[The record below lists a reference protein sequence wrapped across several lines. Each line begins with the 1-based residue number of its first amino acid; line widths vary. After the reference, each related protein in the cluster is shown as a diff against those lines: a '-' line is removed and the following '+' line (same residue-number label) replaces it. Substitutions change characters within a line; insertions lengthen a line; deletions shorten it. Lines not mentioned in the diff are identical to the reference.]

1 MPLDKKFKDVLSLNF
16 GKDDEIHVGLLA
28 SSGQFNNGTITLSE
42 IDGFIAEYKDNYNV
56 FMCYAPIDGEDRLL
70 ENAKPTRFLVADIDG
85 VEIPK
90 EFPPS
95 YYWETSPNK
104 YQGLWIS
111 DKVIAP
117 KDYEVLAHAMVK
129 KFKFDSASDIVHLY
143 RIPTTINHK
152 YATPQ
157 EVSEPKGDGTIYRR
171 QDIYEILEFEKYKK
185 GTKKKKVKGKKIP
198 NKEYDLE
205 ELYKKYEVKPLVD
218 REITDR
224 SAYVY
229 AIAKALYEQGAKS
242 SEVKYVVMST
252 DQDKWDSREID
263 KVLLRIKSKTKRR
276 KKVSSSVK
284 ISEDE
289 VHIIGINDVQ
299 EGEHGEEWLIEGLW
313 EYDSVGLIVAPPKS
327 YKSTLITNMAVAV
340 ASGKPFDGR
349 KVIQGG
355 VLILQGENSLIAEK
369 SRMMNIAGTTDL
381 PIYYVQSSIN
391 LDNIEILKRTIIEHN
406 IKMLVIDPLYL
417 LFGSGNMNLQ
427 VDVTP
432 KLRTL
437 TELRKETGCSI
448 ILVHHTRKTDGTTDL
463 STSDIN
469 GSGFFE
475 GWYES
480 LIMLQPPRRTVVRKV
495 KMFNRFRNHIG
506 SEGTIRID
514 DNLRMTLNIDDD
526 FGGEYSEDKP
536 DKPINIRKERL
547 KKKKAKKSK
556 KKKETVAE
564 EVEEEE
570 PKPKK
575 SKALRSSKKRSK
587 RVKQPTY
594 TTTLETFYKPS
605 EGKLERF
612 ESGMTID
619 LSNTKKIYVDI
630 ETTGLNNI
638 TDEIK
643 SIQITDESENTY
655 VIWIDGNYSELKAIA
670 EFLNQFKIITHGGKF
685 DSLFFF
691 RKCGIAL
698 KLFGDTQILAHMLT
712 EPSLKLKDL
721 VKKYFGIDY
730 DIDKETKKSNKKV
743 TVASV
748 KKELKEWAIENTE
761 LKKLTPYNK
770 MIEALYK
777 DLDGSLFLDKPQM
790 LIKFVD
796 DGTDYEKV
804 LEYYSKVS
812 ERVLEERRMTLINYG
827 IGDTV
832 YGFRLYDYLY
842 PKVKAYKLLKV
853 YRHEV
858 RAYNAYIEVEKEGVT
873 IDFGLLGETKATIE
887 NELKEVEKELYSFDI
902 VKEAEV
908 DNFNSSQQKVRLFCE
923 VLGWE
928 TKHMT
933 KGGQPQVNQSQ
944 LEEWSKEGKHEIL
957 DVLLRYNKLTK
968 QLQFVNLWEELSQ
981 YDGKLHPNF
990 NITAD
995 TGRTTCK
1002 NPNIQNVPQESTLR
1016 NVITCPKGRKFIE
1029 VDMSQAELRVA
1040 SIFSE
1045 DENMIHAYQSGS
1057 DLHQKTM
1064 ELIKGGKKPKDDQEA
1079 KRWRTEA
1086 KSCFTG
1092 DTEILTNKGFVPF
1105 NMYDGR
1111 TPVAQYNIDSKV
1123 ISYTEPLDFRMIPN
1137 QKVCKFE
1144 NENTSLRLTPN
1155 HEVIIQVQNNNNK
1168 VMKKLPYYEL
1178 VGHGQSKYAFVN
1190 AGYFNYDESKFIDDN
1205 LTRFIACCVADSNFT
1220 RSGTTLR
1227 LGFTKQRKIDRFR
1240 HLLEVNN
1247 IEYIR
1252 KLVGANKVVTF
1263 YVKDFNIVTLVKRYC
1278 TRDKTLTPEA
1288 LVELNPLVYLDEAQ
1302 YWDGHVNNNKT
1313 ILISSSNK
1321 STIDSMQIMAI
1332 QSGIRA
1338 RIKKNYSAEG
1348 NKRDSYTLSYNLS
1361 KSPLSRFESKDV
1373 STNVNNRTN
1382 CNVYCVTVPEHNIVI
1397 RHNGKVSIQGNCN
1410 FGLLYGMSAK
1420 TYQEYAKGYG
1430 MEITLEEAEHI
1441 REAFFESYPKLLD
1454 MHKKFVEYAKKYGYT
1469 YSPIGRKRFLPK
1481 LKSSNWKDVS
1491 EAERQA
1497 INTPVQ
1503 GFASDLVISAL
1514 ADILEDESL
1523 DKSKY
1528 KIIGSVHD
1536 AILVEADEDVAEEY
1550 AKKVKEHMENPS
1562 VLEICDIDITVP
1574 LVADIEISSAW
1585 GKHD

>member
-28 SSGQFNNGTITLSE
+28 SSGQFNNGTITLDE
-42 IDGFIAEYKDNYNV
+42 IDEFITDYKDDYNV
-56 FMCYAPIDGEDRLL
+56 FMCYAPIEGDDRLL
-70 ENAKPTRFLVADIDG
+70 ENAKPTRFIVADIDG
-85 VEIPK
+85 AEIPK
-90 EFPPS
+90 EFQPS

-143 RIPTTINHK
+143 RIPTTVNHK

-157 EVSEPKGDGTIYRR
+157 EVSEPKGDGTVYRR
-171 QDIYEILEFEKYKK
+171 QDIFEILEFDKYKK

-242 SEVKYVVMST
+242 SEVKFVVMST
-252 DQDKWDSREID
+252 DQDKWDRDEID

-276 KKVSSSVK
+276 KKVSSSVN

-355 VLILQGENSLIAEK
+355 VLILQGENSLVAEK
-369 SRMMNIAGTTDL
+369 SRLMNIAGTTDL

-391 LDNIEILKRTIIEHN
+391 LDNIEVLKRTIIEN
-406 IKMLVIDPLYL
+406 SIKMLVIDPLYL
-417 LFGSGNMNLQ
+417 LFGSGNMNHQ

-448 ILVHHTRKTDGTTDL
+448 ILVHHTRKTDGSSDL

-495 KMFNRFRNHIG
+495 KMFNRFRNHMG

-514 DNLRMTLNIDDD
+514 DNLKMTLNLDDD

-536 DKPINIRKERL
+536 DKPINTRKERL
-547 KKKKAKKSK
+547 KKKKAKKAK

-564 EVEEEE
+564 EEEVKEEE
-570 PKPKK
+570 PVPKK
-575 SKALRSSKKRSK
+575 SKALRSSRKRSK

-605 EGKLERF
+605 EGELERF
-612 ESGMTID
+612 ESGTTID
-619 LSNTKKIYVDI
+619 LSKTKKIYVDI

-655 VIWIDGNYSELKAIA
+655 VLWVDGNYSELKDIA
-670 EFLNQFKIITHGGKF
+670 KFLNQFKIITHGGKF

-691 RKCGIAL
+691 RKCGLEL

-712 EPSLKLKDL
+712 EPKLKLKYL

-748 KKELKEWAIENTE
+748 KKELKEWALENTE

-777 DLDGSLFLDKPQM
+777 DLEGSLFLDKPQM

-796 DGTDYEKV
+796 DDTDYDKV
-804 LEYYSKVS
+804 LDYYSKVS
-812 ERVLEERRMTLINYG
+812 ERVLEERRMTLIKYG
-827 IGDTV
+827 MGDTV
-832 YGFRLYDYLY
+832 YGFRLYNYLY

-873 IDFGLLGETKATIE
+873 IDFGLLGETRATIE
-887 NELKEVEKELYSFDI
+887 KELKQVEKELYSFDI

-908 DNFNSSQQKVRLFCE
+908 DNFNSGKQVRRLFCD
-923 VLGWE
+923 VLGLK
-928 TKHMT
+928 TKHKT
-933 KGGQPQVNQSQ
+933 EGGQPKINKSQ
-944 LEEWSKEGKHEIL
+944 LEEWSKEGIHEIV
-957 DVLLRYNKLTK
+957 DVLLKYKKLVK
-968 QLQFVNLWEELSQ
+968 QLQFVDSWEDLSQ
-981 YDGKLHPNF
+981 YDGKIHPSF

-1002 NPNIQNVPQESTLR
+1002 EPNIQQVPQESTLR

-1064 ELIKGGKKPKDDQEA
+1064 ELIKGGKKPKNDQEA

-1086 KSCFTG
+1086 KS
-1092 DTEILTNKGFVPF
+1092 
-1105 NMYDGR
+1105 
-1111 TPVAQYNIDSKV
+1111 A
-1123 ISYTEPLDFRMIPN
+1123 
-1137 QKVCKFE
+1137 
-1144 NENTSLRLTPN
+1144 
-1155 HEVIIQVQNNNNK
+1155 
-1168 VMKKLPYYEL
+1168 
-1178 VGHGQSKYAFVN
+1178 
-1190 AGYFNYDESKFIDDN
+1190 
-1205 LTRFIACCVADSNFT
+1205 
-1220 RSGTTLR
+1220 
-1227 LGFTKQRKIDRFR
+1227 
-1240 HLLEVNN
+1240 
-1247 IEYIR
+1247 
-1252 KLVGANKVVTF
+1252 
-1263 YVKDFNIVTLVKRYC
+1263 
-1278 TRDKTLTPEA
+1278 
-1288 LVELNPLVYLDEAQ
+1288 
-1302 YWDGHVNNNKT
+1302 
-1313 ILISSSNK
+1313 
-1321 STIDSMQIMAI
+1321 
-1332 QSGIRA
+1332 
-1338 RIKKNYSAEG
+1338 
-1348 NKRDSYTLSYNLS
+1348 
-1361 KSPLSRFESKDV
+1361 
-1373 STNVNNRTN
+1373 
-1382 CNVYCVTVPEHNIVI
+1382 
-1397 RHNGKVSIQGNCN
+1397 N

-1420 TYQEYAKGYG
+1420 SYQEYAKGYG
-1430 MEITLEEAEHI
+1430 MKITLEEAEDI
-1441 REAFFESYPKLLD
+1441 RDDFFNSYPKLLD

-1469 YSPIGRKRFLPK
+1469 YSPIGRKRFLPNLQSK
-1481 LKSSNWKDVS
+1481 NWKDVS

-1514 ADILEDESL
+1514 ADILEDDSL

-1562 VLEICDIDITVP
+1562 VLEICDIEITVP
-1574 LVADIEISSAW
+1574 LVADIEIGSAW

>member
-28 SSGQFNNGTITLSE
+28 SSGQFNNGTITLDE
-42 IDGFIAEYKDNYNV
+42 IDEYITEYKDDYNV

-85 VEIPK
+85 SEIPK

-157 EVSEPKGDGTIYRR
+157 EVSEPKGDGVVYRR
-171 QDIYEILEFEKYKK
+171 QDIFEILEYDKYKK
-185 GTKKKKVKGKKIP
+185 GTKKKNVKSKRIP
-198 NKEYDLE
+198 NKDYDLE
-205 ELYKKYEVKPLVD
+205 ELYKKYEVKPLVE

-242 SEVKYVVMST
+242 SEVKFVVMST
-252 DQDKWDSREID
+252 DQDKWDRDEID

-276 KKVSSSVK
+276 KKVSSSVN

-289 VHIIGINDVQ
+289 VHIIGINDVK

-355 VLILQGENSLIAEK
+355 VLILQGENSLVAEK

-391 LDNIEILKRTIIEHN
+391 LDNIEVLKRTIIEN
-406 IKMLVIDPLYL
+406 SIKMLVVDPLYL
-417 LFGSGNMNLQ
+417 LFGSGNMNHQ

-448 ILVHHTRKTDGTTDL
+448 ILVHHTRKTDGSSDL

-495 KMFNRFRNHIG
+495 KMFNRFRNHVG

-514 DNLRMTLNIDDD
+514 DNLKMTLNLDDE

-536 DKPINIRKERL
+536 DKPINTRKERL

-564 EVEEEE
+564 EVKEEES
-570 PKPKK
+570 KPKK
-575 SKALRSSKKRSK
+575 SKALRSSRKSSK

-605 EGKLERF
+605 EGGLERF

-619 LSNTKKIYVDI
+619 LSKTKKIYVDI

-638 TDEIK
+638 IDEIK

-655 VIWIDGNYSELKAIA
+655 VVWVDGNYSELKDIA
-670 EFLNQFKIITHGGKF
+670 KFLNQFKIITHGGKF

-691 RKCGIAL
+691 KKCGVSL

-721 VKKYFGIDY
+721 VKKYLGITY
-730 DIDKETKKSNKKV
+730 DIDKEIKKSNKKV

-748 KKELKEWAIENTE
+748 KKELKEWALENTE

-770 MIEALYK
+770 MIEALYN
-777 DLDGSLFLDKPQM
+777 DLEGSLFLDKPKM

-796 DGTDYEKV
+796 DGTDYDKV

-812 ERVLEERRMTLINYG
+812 ERVLEERRMTLIKYG
-827 IGDTV
+827 MGDTV
-832 YGFRLYDYLY
+832 YGFRLYNYLY

-873 IDFGLLGETKATIE
+873 IDFGLLGETRATIE
-887 NELKEVEKELYSFDI
+887 TELKEVEKELYSFDI

-908 DNFNSSQQKVRLFCE
+908 DNFNSAPQKVRLFCE

-981 YDGKLHPNF
+981 YDGKLHPSF

-1002 NPNIQNVPQESTLR
+1002 NPNIQQVPQESTLR

-1045 DENMIHAYQSGS
+1045 DENMIHAYQSDS

-1064 ELIKGGKKPKDDQEA
+1064 ELIKGGKKPKDAQEA

-1086 KSCFTG
+1086 KS
-1092 DTEILTNKGFVPF
+1092 
-1105 NMYDGR
+1105 
-1111 TPVAQYNIDSKV
+1111 A
-1123 ISYTEPLDFRMIPN
+1123 
-1137 QKVCKFE
+1137 
-1144 NENTSLRLTPN
+1144 
-1155 HEVIIQVQNNNNK
+1155 
-1168 VMKKLPYYEL
+1168 
-1178 VGHGQSKYAFVN
+1178 
-1190 AGYFNYDESKFIDDN
+1190 
-1205 LTRFIACCVADSNFT
+1205 
-1220 RSGTTLR
+1220 
-1227 LGFTKQRKIDRFR
+1227 
-1240 HLLEVNN
+1240 
-1247 IEYIR
+1247 
-1252 KLVGANKVVTF
+1252 
-1263 YVKDFNIVTLVKRYC
+1263 
-1278 TRDKTLTPEA
+1278 
-1288 LVELNPLVYLDEAQ
+1288 
-1302 YWDGHVNNNKT
+1302 
-1313 ILISSSNK
+1313 
-1321 STIDSMQIMAI
+1321 
-1332 QSGIRA
+1332 
-1338 RIKKNYSAEG
+1338 
-1348 NKRDSYTLSYNLS
+1348 
-1361 KSPLSRFESKDV
+1361 
-1373 STNVNNRTN
+1373 
-1382 CNVYCVTVPEHNIVI
+1382 
-1397 RHNGKVSIQGNCN
+1397 N

-1430 MEITLEEAEHI
+1430 MNITLEEAEDI
-1441 REAFFESYPKLLD
+1441 RDDFFNSYPKLLD

-1469 YSPIGRKRFLPK
+1469 YSPIGRKRFLPN
-1481 LKSSNWKDVS
+1481 LKSRNWKDVS

-1562 VLEICDIDITVP
+1562 VLEICDIEITVP
-1574 LVADIEISSAW
+1574 LVADIEIGSAW

>member
-28 SSGQFNNGTITLSE
+28 SSGQFNNGTITLGE
-42 IDGFIAEYKDNYNV
+42 IDEFITEYKDDYNV
-56 FMCYAPIDGEDRLL
+56 FMCYAPIEGDDRLL

-85 VEIPK
+85 AEIPK

-143 RIPTTINHK
+143 RIPTTVNHK

-157 EVSEPKGDGTIYRR
+157 EVSEPKGDGVVYRR
-171 QDIYEILEFEKYKK
+171 QDIFEILEYEKYKK
-185 GTKKKKVKGKKIP
+185 GTKKKKVKSKRIP

-205 ELYKKYEVKPLVD
+205 ELYKKYEVKPLVE

-242 SEVKYVVMST
+242 SEVKFVVMST
-252 DQDKWDSREID
+252 DQDKWDRDEID

-276 KKVSSSVK
+276 KKVSSSVN

-289 VHIIGINDVQ
+289 VHIIGINDVK

-355 VLILQGENSLIAEK
+355 VLILQGENSLVAEK

-391 LDNIEILKRTIIEHN
+391 LDNIEVLKRTIIEN
-406 IKMLVIDPLYL
+406 SIKMLVVDPLYL
-417 LFGSGNMNLQ
+417 LFGSGNMNHQ

-448 ILVHHTRKTDGTTDL
+448 ILVHHTRKTDGSSDL

-495 KMFNRFRNHIG
+495 KMFNRFRNHMG

-514 DNLRMTLNIDDD
+514 DSLKMTLNLDDD

-536 DKPINIRKERL
+536 DKPINTRKERL

-556 KKKETVAE
+556 KKETVAE
-564 EVEEEE
+564 EEVKEEE

-575 SKALRSSKKRSK
+575 SKALRSSRKRSK

-605 EGKLERF
+605 EGELERF

-619 LSNTKKIYVDI
+619 LSKTKKIYVDI
-630 ETTGLNNI
+630 ETEGLNNI
-638 TDEIK
+638 IDEIK

-655 VIWIDGNYSELKAIA
+655 VVWIDGNYSELKAIA

-691 RKCGIAL
+691 KKCGVSL

-712 EPSLKLKDL
+712 EPKLKLKYL

-748 KKELKEWAIENTE
+748 KKQLKEWALENTE

-770 MIEALYK
+770 MIEALYN
-777 DLDGSLFLDKPQM
+777 DLEGSLFLDKPQM

-796 DGTDYEKV
+796 DDTDYDKV

-812 ERVLEERRMTLINYG
+812 ERILEERRMTLIKYG
-827 IGDTV
+827 MGDTV
-832 YGFRLYDYLY
+832 YGFRLYNYLY

-873 IDFGLLGETKATIE
+873 IDFGLLGETRATIE
-887 NELKEVEKELYSFDI
+887 TELKEVEKELYSFDI

-933 KGGQPQVNQSQ
+933 KGGQPQINQSQ

-968 QLQFVNLWEELSQ
+968 QLQFVDKWEELSQ
-981 YDGKLHPNF
+981 YDGKLHPSF

-1002 NPNIQNVPQESTLR
+1002 NPNIQQVPQDSTLR

-1064 ELIKGGKKPKDDQEA
+1064 ELIKGGKKPKDAQEA

-1086 KSCFTG
+1086 KS
-1092 DTEILTNKGFVPF
+1092 
-1105 NMYDGR
+1105 
-1111 TPVAQYNIDSKV
+1111 A
-1123 ISYTEPLDFRMIPN
+1123 
-1137 QKVCKFE
+1137 
-1144 NENTSLRLTPN
+1144 
-1155 HEVIIQVQNNNNK
+1155 
-1168 VMKKLPYYEL
+1168 
-1178 VGHGQSKYAFVN
+1178 
-1190 AGYFNYDESKFIDDN
+1190 
-1205 LTRFIACCVADSNFT
+1205 
-1220 RSGTTLR
+1220 
-1227 LGFTKQRKIDRFR
+1227 
-1240 HLLEVNN
+1240 
-1247 IEYIR
+1247 
-1252 KLVGANKVVTF
+1252 
-1263 YVKDFNIVTLVKRYC
+1263 
-1278 TRDKTLTPEA
+1278 
-1288 LVELNPLVYLDEAQ
+1288 
-1302 YWDGHVNNNKT
+1302 
-1313 ILISSSNK
+1313 
-1321 STIDSMQIMAI
+1321 
-1332 QSGIRA
+1332 
-1338 RIKKNYSAEG
+1338 
-1348 NKRDSYTLSYNLS
+1348 
-1361 KSPLSRFESKDV
+1361 
-1373 STNVNNRTN
+1373 
-1382 CNVYCVTVPEHNIVI
+1382 
-1397 RHNGKVSIQGNCN
+1397 N

-1430 MEITLEEAEHI
+1430 MNITLEEAEDI
-1441 REAFFESYPKLLD
+1441 RDDFFNSYPKLLD

-1469 YSPIGRKRFLPK
+1469 YSPIGRKRFLPN
-1481 LKSSNWKDVS
+1481 LKSRNWKDVS

-1562 VLEICDIDITVP
+1562 VLEICDIEITVP
-1574 LVADIEISSAW
+1574 LVADIEIGSAW

>member
-16 GKDDEIHVGLLA
+16 GNDDEIHVGLLA
-28 SSGQFNNGTITLSE
+28 SSGQFNNGTITLDE
-42 IDGFIAEYKDNYNV
+42 IDEYITEYKDDYNV

-85 VEIPK
+85 AEIPE

-157 EVSEPKGDGTIYRR
+157 EVSEPKGDGVVYRR
-171 QDIYEILEFEKYKK
+171 QDIFEILEYDKYKK
-185 GTKKKKVKGKKIP
+185 GTKKKNVKSKRIP
-198 NKEYDLE
+198 NKDYDLE
-205 ELYKKYEVKPLVD
+205 ELYKKYEVKPLVE

-242 SEVKYVVMST
+242 SEVKFVVMST
-252 DQDKWDSREID
+252 DQDKWDRDEID

-276 KKVSSSVK
+276 KKVSSSVN

-289 VHIIGINDVQ
+289 VHIIGINDVK

-355 VLILQGENSLIAEK
+355 VLILQGENSLVAEK

-391 LDNIEILKRTIIEHN
+391 LDNIEVLKRTIIEN
-406 IKMLVIDPLYL
+406 SIKMLVVDPLYL
-417 LFGSGNMNLQ
+417 LFGSGNMNHQ

-432 KLRTL
+432 KLRNL

-448 ILVHHTRKTDGTTDL
+448 ILVHHTRKTDGSSDL

-495 KMFNRFRNHIG
+495 KMFNHFRNHMG

-514 DNLRMTLNIDDD
+514 DSLKMTLNLDDD

-536 DKPINIRKERL
+536 DKPINTRKERL

-556 KKKETVAE
+556 KKETVAE
-564 EVEEEE
+564 EVNEEE

-575 SKALRSSKKRSK
+575 SKALRSSRKSSE

-605 EGKLERF
+605 EGELERF

-619 LSNTKKIYVDI
+619 LSNNKKIYVDI

-643 SIQITDESENTY
+643 TIQITDESENTY
-655 VIWIDGNYSELKAIA
+655 VLWVDGNYSELKDIA
-670 EFLNQFKIITHGGKF
+670 KFLNQFKIITHGGKF

-691 RKCGIAL
+691 KKCGIAL

-712 EPSLKLKDL
+712 EPKLKLKYL

-748 KKELKEWAIENTE
+748 KKELKEWALENTE

-770 MIEALYK
+770 IIEALYN
-777 DLDGSLFLDKPQM
+777 DLEGSLFLDKPQM

-796 DGTDYEKV
+796 DGTNYDKV

-812 ERVLEERRMTLINYG
+812 ERVLEERRMTLIKYG
-827 IGDTV
+827 MGDTV
-832 YGFRLYDYLY
+832 YGFRLYNYLY

-873 IDFGLLGETKATIE
+873 IDFVLLGETRATIE
-887 NELKEVEKELYSFDI
+887 TELKEVEKELYSFDI

-981 YDGKLHPNF
+981 YDGKLHPSF

-1002 NPNIQNVPQESTLR
+1002 NPNIQQVPQESTLR

-1064 ELIKGGKKPKDDQEA
+1064 ELIKGGKKPKNDQEA

-1086 KSCFTG
+1086 KS
-1092 DTEILTNKGFVPF
+1092 
-1105 NMYDGR
+1105 
-1111 TPVAQYNIDSKV
+1111 A
-1123 ISYTEPLDFRMIPN
+1123 
-1137 QKVCKFE
+1137 
-1144 NENTSLRLTPN
+1144 
-1155 HEVIIQVQNNNNK
+1155 
-1168 VMKKLPYYEL
+1168 
-1178 VGHGQSKYAFVN
+1178 
-1190 AGYFNYDESKFIDDN
+1190 
-1205 LTRFIACCVADSNFT
+1205 
-1220 RSGTTLR
+1220 
-1227 LGFTKQRKIDRFR
+1227 
-1240 HLLEVNN
+1240 
-1247 IEYIR
+1247 
-1252 KLVGANKVVTF
+1252 
-1263 YVKDFNIVTLVKRYC
+1263 
-1278 TRDKTLTPEA
+1278 
-1288 LVELNPLVYLDEAQ
+1288 
-1302 YWDGHVNNNKT
+1302 
-1313 ILISSSNK
+1313 
-1321 STIDSMQIMAI
+1321 
-1332 QSGIRA
+1332 
-1338 RIKKNYSAEG
+1338 
-1348 NKRDSYTLSYNLS
+1348 
-1361 KSPLSRFESKDV
+1361 
-1373 STNVNNRTN
+1373 
-1382 CNVYCVTVPEHNIVI
+1382 
-1397 RHNGKVSIQGNCN
+1397 N

-1430 MEITLEEAEHI
+1430 MEITLEEAEDI
-1441 REAFFESYPKLLD
+1441 RDDFFNSYPKLLD

-1469 YSPIGRKRFLPK
+1469 YSPIGRKRFLPN
-1481 LKSSNWKDVS
+1481 LKSKNWKDVS

-1562 VLEICDIDITVP
+1562 VLEICDIEITVP
-1574 LVADIEISSAW
+1574 LVADIEIGSAW

>member
-28 SSGQFNNGTITLSE
+28 SSGQFNNGTITLGE
-42 IDGFIAEYKDNYNV
+42 IDEFITEYKDDYNV
-56 FMCYAPIDGEDRLL
+56 FMCYAPIDGDDRLL

-85 VEIPK
+85 AEIPK

-104 YQGLWIS
+104 YQGLWVS

-143 RIPTTINHK
+143 RIPTTVNHK

-157 EVSEPKGDGTIYRR
+157 EVSGPKGDGVVYRR
-171 QDIYEILEFEKYKK
+171 QDIFEILEYDKYKK

-252 DQDKWDSREID
+252 DQDKWDRDEID

-276 KKVSSSVK
+276 KKVSSSVN

-289 VHIIGINDVQ
+289 VHIIGINDVK

-355 VLILQGENSLIAEK
+355 VLILQGENSLVAEK
-369 SRMMNIAGTTDL
+369 SRLMNIAGTTDL

-391 LDNIEILKRTIIEHN
+391 LDNIEVLKRTIIENN
-406 IKMLVIDPLYL
+406 IKMLVVDPLYL
-417 LFGSGNMNLQ
+417 LFGSGNMNHQ

-432 KLRTL
+432 KLRNL

-448 ILVHHTRKTDGTTDL
+448 ILVHHTRKTDGSSDL

-495 KMFNRFRNHIG
+495 KMFNRFRNHMG

-514 DNLRMTLNIDDD
+514 DNLKMTLNLDDE

-536 DKPINIRKERL
+536 DKPINTRKERL

-564 EVEEEE
+564 EVKEEES
-570 PKPKK
+570 KPKK

-587 RVKQPTY
+587 RVEQPTY

-605 EGKLERF
+605 EGELERF

-619 LSNTKKIYVDI
+619 LSNNKKIYVDI
-630 ETTGLNNI
+630 ETEGLNNI
-638 TDEIK
+638 IDEIK

-655 VIWIDGNYSELKAIA
+655 VLWIDGNYSELKDIA
-670 EFLNQFKIITHGGKF
+670 KFLNQFKIITHGGKF

-691 RKCGIAL
+691 KKCGVSL

-721 VKKYFGIDY
+721 VKKYLGITY
-730 DIDKETKKSNKKV
+730 DIDKEIKKSNKKV

-748 KKELKEWAIENTE
+748 KKELKEWALENTE

-777 DLDGSLFLDKPQM
+777 DLEGSLFLDKPQL

-796 DGTDYEKV
+796 DDTDYDKV
-804 LEYYSKVS
+804 LDYYSKVS
-812 ERVLEERRMTLINYG
+812 ERVLEERRMTLIKYG
-827 IGDTV
+827 MGDTV
-832 YGFRLYDYLY
+832 YGFRLYNYLY

-858 RAYNAYIEVEKEGVT
+858 KAYNAYIEVEKEGVT
-873 IDFGLLGETKATIE
+873 IDFGLLGETRATIE
-887 NELKEVEKELYSFDI
+887 TELKDVEKELYSFDI

-908 DNFNSSQQKVRLFCE
+908 DNFNSAQQKVRLFCE

-933 KGGQPQVNQSQ
+933 KGGQPQVTQSQ

-957 DVLLRYNKLTK
+957 DVLLIYNKLTK
-968 QLQFVNLWEELSQ
+968 QLQFVNQWEKLSQ
-981 YDGKLHPNF
+981 YDGKLHPSF
-990 NITAD
+990 NITAN

-1002 NPNIQNVPQESTLR
+1002 NPNIQQVPQESTLR

-1064 ELIKGGKKPKDDQEA
+1064 ELIKGGKKPKDAQEA

-1086 KSCFTG
+1086 KS
-1092 DTEILTNKGFVPF
+1092 
-1105 NMYDGR
+1105 
-1111 TPVAQYNIDSKV
+1111 A
-1123 ISYTEPLDFRMIPN
+1123 
-1137 QKVCKFE
+1137 
-1144 NENTSLRLTPN
+1144 
-1155 HEVIIQVQNNNNK
+1155 
-1168 VMKKLPYYEL
+1168 
-1178 VGHGQSKYAFVN
+1178 
-1190 AGYFNYDESKFIDDN
+1190 
-1205 LTRFIACCVADSNFT
+1205 
-1220 RSGTTLR
+1220 
-1227 LGFTKQRKIDRFR
+1227 
-1240 HLLEVNN
+1240 
-1247 IEYIR
+1247 
-1252 KLVGANKVVTF
+1252 
-1263 YVKDFNIVTLVKRYC
+1263 
-1278 TRDKTLTPEA
+1278 
-1288 LVELNPLVYLDEAQ
+1288 
-1302 YWDGHVNNNKT
+1302 
-1313 ILISSSNK
+1313 
-1321 STIDSMQIMAI
+1321 
-1332 QSGIRA
+1332 
-1338 RIKKNYSAEG
+1338 
-1348 NKRDSYTLSYNLS
+1348 
-1361 KSPLSRFESKDV
+1361 
-1373 STNVNNRTN
+1373 
-1382 CNVYCVTVPEHNIVI
+1382 
-1397 RHNGKVSIQGNCN
+1397 N

-1430 MEITLEEAEHI
+1430 MNITLEEAEDI
-1441 REAFFESYPKLLD
+1441 RDDFFDSYPKLLD

-1469 YSPIGRKRFLPK
+1469 YSPIGRKRFLPNLQSK
-1481 LKSSNWKDVS
+1481 NWKDVS

-1562 VLEICDIDITVP
+1562 VLEICDIEITVP
-1574 LVADIEISSAW
+1574 LVADIEIGSAW

>member
-28 SSGQFNNGTITLSE
+28 SSGQFNNGTITLGE
-42 IDGFIAEYKDNYNV
+42 IDEFITEYKDGYNV
-56 FMCYAPIDGEDRLL
+56 FMCYAPIEGDDRLL

-85 VEIPK
+85 AEIPK

-95 YYWETSPNK
+95 YCWETSPNK

-157 EVSEPKGDGTIYRR
+157 EVSEPIGEGTVYRR
-171 QDIYEILEFEKYKK
+171 QDIFEILEFDKYKK
-185 GTKKKKVKGKKIP
+185 GTKKKKVKSKRIP
-198 NKEYDLE
+198 NKDYNLE

-242 SEVKYVVMST
+242 SEVKFIVMST
-252 DQDKWDSREID
+252 NQDKWDRDEID

-276 KKVSSSVK
+276 KKVSSSVN

-289 VHIIGINDVQ
+289 VHIIGINDVK

-327 YKSTLITNMAVAV
+327 YKSTLITNMAAAV

-355 VLILQGENSLIAEK
+355 VLILQGENSLVAEK
-369 SRMMNIAGTTDL
+369 SRMMNISGTTDL

-391 LDNIEILKRTIIEHN
+391 LDNIEVLKRTIIKNN

-448 ILVHHTRKTDGTTDL
+448 ILVHHTRKTDGSTDL

-495 KMFNRFRNHIG
+495 KMFNRFRNHVG

-514 DNLRMTLNIDDD
+514 DSLKMTLNLDDE

-536 DKPINIRKERL
+536 DKPINTRKERL

-556 KKKETVAE
+556 KKETVAE
-564 EVEEEE
+564 EEVKEEEL
-570 PKPKK
+570 KPKK

-605 EGKLERF
+605 EGELERF
-612 ESGMTID
+612 ESGTTID
-619 LSNTKKIYVDI
+619 LSNNKKIYVDI

-655 VIWIDGNYSELKAIA
+655 VLWVDGNYSELKAIA
-670 EFLNQFKIITHGGKF
+670 KFLNQFKIITHGGKF

-691 RKCGIAL
+691 KKCGVAL

-712 EPSLKLKDL
+712 EPSLSLKYL
-721 VKKYFGIDY
+721 IKKYLGIEY
-730 DIDKETKKSNKKV
+730 DIDKEIKKSNKKV
-743 TVASV
+743 TIASV
-748 KKELKEWAIENTE
+748 KKELKEWALENTE

-770 MIEALYK
+770 MIEALYN
-777 DLDGSLFLDKPQM
+777 DLEGSLFLDKPQM

-796 DGTDYEKV
+796 EGTDYDKV

-827 IGDTV
+827 MGDTV
-832 YGFRLYDYLY
+832 YGFRLYNYLY

-873 IDFGLLGETKATIE
+873 IDFGLLGETRATIE
-887 NELKEVEKELYSFDI
+887 KELKQVEKELYSFDI

-908 DNFNSSQQKVRLFCE
+908 DNFNSAQQKVRLFCE

-968 QLQFVNLWEELSQ
+968 QLQFVDKWEELSQ
-981 YDGKLHPNF
+981 YDGKLHPSF

-1002 NPNIQNVPQESTLR
+1002 NPNIQQVPQESTLR

-1064 ELIKGGKKPKDDQEA
+1064 ELIKGGKKPKNDQEA

-1086 KSCFTG
+1086 KS
-1092 DTEILTNKGFVPF
+1092 
-1105 NMYDGR
+1105 
-1111 TPVAQYNIDSKV
+1111 A
-1123 ISYTEPLDFRMIPN
+1123 
-1137 QKVCKFE
+1137 
-1144 NENTSLRLTPN
+1144 
-1155 HEVIIQVQNNNNK
+1155 
-1168 VMKKLPYYEL
+1168 
-1178 VGHGQSKYAFVN
+1178 
-1190 AGYFNYDESKFIDDN
+1190 
-1205 LTRFIACCVADSNFT
+1205 
-1220 RSGTTLR
+1220 
-1227 LGFTKQRKIDRFR
+1227 
-1240 HLLEVNN
+1240 
-1247 IEYIR
+1247 
-1252 KLVGANKVVTF
+1252 
-1263 YVKDFNIVTLVKRYC
+1263 
-1278 TRDKTLTPEA
+1278 
-1288 LVELNPLVYLDEAQ
+1288 
-1302 YWDGHVNNNKT
+1302 
-1313 ILISSSNK
+1313 
-1321 STIDSMQIMAI
+1321 
-1332 QSGIRA
+1332 
-1338 RIKKNYSAEG
+1338 
-1348 NKRDSYTLSYNLS
+1348 
-1361 KSPLSRFESKDV
+1361 
-1373 STNVNNRTN
+1373 
-1382 CNVYCVTVPEHNIVI
+1382 
-1397 RHNGKVSIQGNCN
+1397 N

-1420 TYQEYAKGYG
+1420 SYQEYAKGYG
-1430 MEITLEEAEHI
+1430 MNITLEEAEDI
-1441 REAFFESYPKLLD
+1441 RDDFFNSYPKLVD

-1481 LKSSNWKDVS
+1481 IKSNNWKEVS

-1514 ADILEDESL
+1514 ADILEDDSL

-1562 VLEICDIDITVP
+1562 VLEICDIEITVP
-1574 LVADIEISSAW
+1574 LIADIEIGSAW

>member
-28 SSGQFNNGTITLSE
+28 SSGQFNNGTITLGE
-42 IDGFIAEYKDNYNV
+42 IDEFITDYKDDYNV

-85 VEIPK
+85 AEIPK

-143 RIPTTINHK
+143 RIPTTVNHK

-157 EVSEPKGDGTIYRR
+157 EVSEPKGDGVVYRR
-171 QDIYEILEFEKYKK
+171 QDIFEILEFEKYKK

-242 SEVKYVVMST
+242 SEVKFVVMST
-252 DQDKWDSREID
+252 DQDKWDRDEID

-276 KKVSSSVK
+276 RKVSSSVN

-289 VHIIGINDVQ
+289 VHIIGINDVK

-355 VLILQGENSLIAEK
+355 VLILQGENSLVAEK

-391 LDNIEILKRTIIEHN
+391 LDNIEVLKRTIIEN
-406 IKMLVIDPLYL
+406 SIKMLVIDPLYL
-417 LFGSGNMNLQ
+417 LFGSGNMNHQ

-448 ILVHHTRKTDGTTDL
+448 ILVHHTRKTDGSSDL

-495 KMFNRFRNHIG
+495 KMFNRFRNHMG

-514 DNLRMTLNIDDD
+514 DSLKMTLNLDDD
-526 FGGEYSEDKP
+526 FGGEFTEDKP
-536 DKPINIRKERL
+536 DKPINTRKERL
-547 KKKKAKKSK
+547 KKKKAKKA

-564 EVEEEE
+564 EEVKKEE

-575 SKALRSSKKRSK
+575 SKALRSSEKRSK

-605 EGKLERF
+605 EGELERF

-619 LSNTKKIYVDI
+619 LSKTKKIYVDI

-638 TDEIK
+638 TDKIK

-655 VIWIDGNYSELKAIA
+655 VVWVDGNYSELKDIA
-670 EFLNQFKIITHGGKF
+670 KFLNQFKIITHGGKF

-691 RKCGIAL
+691 KKCGIAL

-712 EPSLKLKDL
+712 EPKLKLKYL

-748 KKELKEWAIENTE
+748 KKELKEWALENTE

-770 MIEALYK
+770 MIEALYN

-796 DGTDYEKV
+796 DGTDYDKV
-804 LEYYSKVS
+804 LDYYSKVS
-812 ERVLEERRMTLINYG
+812 ERVLEERRMTLIKYG
-827 IGDTV
+827 MGDTV
-832 YGFRLYDYLY
+832 YGFRLYNYLY

-873 IDFGLLGETKATIE
+873 IDFGLLGETRATIE
-887 NELKEVEKELYSFDI
+887 TELKEVEKELYSFDI

-908 DNFNSSQQKVRLFCE
+908 DNFNSAQQKVRLFCE

-957 DVLLRYNKLTK
+957 DVLLRYNKLVK
-968 QLQFVNLWEELSQ
+968 QLQFVDKWEELSQ
-981 YDGKLHPNF
+981 YDGKLHPSF

-1002 NPNIQNVPQESTLR
+1002 NPNIQQVPQESTLR

-1064 ELIKGGKKPKDDQEA
+1064 ELIKGGKKPKDAQEA

-1086 KSCFTG
+1086 KS
-1092 DTEILTNKGFVPF
+1092 
-1105 NMYDGR
+1105 
-1111 TPVAQYNIDSKV
+1111 A
-1123 ISYTEPLDFRMIPN
+1123 
-1137 QKVCKFE
+1137 
-1144 NENTSLRLTPN
+1144 
-1155 HEVIIQVQNNNNK
+1155 
-1168 VMKKLPYYEL
+1168 
-1178 VGHGQSKYAFVN
+1178 
-1190 AGYFNYDESKFIDDN
+1190 
-1205 LTRFIACCVADSNFT
+1205 
-1220 RSGTTLR
+1220 
-1227 LGFTKQRKIDRFR
+1227 
-1240 HLLEVNN
+1240 
-1247 IEYIR
+1247 
-1252 KLVGANKVVTF
+1252 
-1263 YVKDFNIVTLVKRYC
+1263 
-1278 TRDKTLTPEA
+1278 
-1288 LVELNPLVYLDEAQ
+1288 
-1302 YWDGHVNNNKT
+1302 
-1313 ILISSSNK
+1313 
-1321 STIDSMQIMAI
+1321 
-1332 QSGIRA
+1332 
-1338 RIKKNYSAEG
+1338 
-1348 NKRDSYTLSYNLS
+1348 
-1361 KSPLSRFESKDV
+1361 
-1373 STNVNNRTN
+1373 
-1382 CNVYCVTVPEHNIVI
+1382 
-1397 RHNGKVSIQGNCN
+1397 N

-1430 MEITLEEAEHI
+1430 MNITLEEAEDI
-1441 REAFFESYPKLLD
+1441 RDDFFNSYPKLLD
-1454 MHKKFVEYAKKYGYT
+1454 MHKKFVDYAKKYGYT
-1469 YSPIGRKRFLPK
+1469 YSPIGRKRFLPN
-1481 LKSSNWKDVS
+1481 LKSKNWKDVS

-1562 VLEICDIDITVP
+1562 VLEICDIEITVP
-1574 LVADIEISSAW
+1574 LVADIEIGSAW

>member
-16 GKDDEIHVGLLA
+16 GKDDEIHIGLLA
-28 SSGQFNNGTITLSE
+28 SSGQFNNGTITIDE
-42 IDGFIAEYKDNYNV
+42 IDEFITDYKDDYNV
-56 FMCYAPIDGEDRLL
+56 FMCYAPIEGEDRLL

-85 VEIPK
+85 AKIPE

-157 EVSEPKGDGTIYRR
+157 EVSEPIGEGTIYRR
-171 QDIYEILEFEKYKK
+171 QDIFEILEFDKYKK
-185 GTKKKKVKGKKIP
+185 GTKKKKVKSKRIP
-198 NKEYDLE
+198 NKDYNLE
-205 ELYKKYEVKPLVD
+205 ELYKKYEVKPLVN

-242 SEVKYVVMST
+242 SEVKFIVMST
-252 DQDKWDSREID
+252 NQDKWDRDEID
-263 KVLLRIKSKTKRR
+263 KVLLRIKSKTMRR
-276 KKVSSSVK
+276 KKVSSSVN

-289 VHIIGINDVQ
+289 VHIIGINDVK

-327 YKSTLITNMAVAV
+327 YKSTLITNMAAAV

-355 VLILQGENSLIAEK
+355 VLILQGENSLVAEK

-391 LDNIEILKRTIIEHN
+391 LDNIEVLKRTIIENN

-448 ILVHHTRKTDGTTDL
+448 ILVHHTRKTDGSTDL

-495 KMFNRFRNHIG
+495 KMFNRFRNHVG

-514 DNLRMTLNIDDD
+514 DSLKMTLNLDDE

-536 DKPINIRKERL
+536 DKPINTRKERL

-556 KKKETVAE
+556 KKETVAE
-564 EVEEEE
+564 EVKEE
-570 PKPKK
+570 PEPKK
-575 SKALRSSKKRSK
+575 SKALRSSKKSSK
-587 RVKQPTY
+587 CVKQPTY
-594 TTTLETFYKPS
+594 TTTLETFYKLS

-619 LSNTKKIYVDI
+619 LSKTKKIYVDI

-638 TDEIK
+638 PDEIK
-643 SIQITDESENTY
+643 TIQITDESENTY
-655 VIWIDGNYSELKAIA
+655 VLWVDGNYSELKAIA
-670 EFLNQFKIITHGGKF
+670 KFLNQFKIITHGGKF

-691 RKCGIAL
+691 KKCGVAL

-721 VKKYFGIDY
+721 IEKYLGITY
-730 DIDKETKKSNKKV
+730 DIDKEIKKSNKKV

-748 KKELKEWAIENTE
+748 KKELKEWALENTE

-770 MIEALYK
+770 MIEALYN
-777 DLDGSLFLDKPQM
+777 DLEGSLFLDKPQM

-796 DGTDYEKV
+796 EGTDYDKV
-804 LEYYSKVS
+804 LDYYSKVS
-812 ERVLEERRMTLINYG
+812 ERVLEERRMTLIKYG
-827 IGDTV
+827 MGDTI
-832 YGFRLYDYLY
+832 YGFRLYNYLY

-873 IDFGLLGETKATIE
+873 IDFGLLGETRATIE
-887 NELKEVEKELYSFDI
+887 KELKQVEKELYSFDI

-908 DNFNSSQQKVRLFCE
+908 DNFNSAQQKVRLFCE

-968 QLQFVNLWEELSQ
+968 QLQFVDKWEELSQ
-981 YDGKLHPNF
+981 YDGKLHPSF
-990 NITAD
+990 NITAN

-1002 NPNIQNVPQESTLR
+1002 NPNIQQVPQESTLR

-1064 ELIKGGKKPKDDQEA
+1064 ELIKGGKKPKNDQEA

-1086 KSCFTG
+1086 KS
-1092 DTEILTNKGFVPF
+1092 
-1105 NMYDGR
+1105 
-1111 TPVAQYNIDSKV
+1111 A
-1123 ISYTEPLDFRMIPN
+1123 
-1137 QKVCKFE
+1137 
-1144 NENTSLRLTPN
+1144 
-1155 HEVIIQVQNNNNK
+1155 
-1168 VMKKLPYYEL
+1168 
-1178 VGHGQSKYAFVN
+1178 
-1190 AGYFNYDESKFIDDN
+1190 
-1205 LTRFIACCVADSNFT
+1205 
-1220 RSGTTLR
+1220 
-1227 LGFTKQRKIDRFR
+1227 
-1240 HLLEVNN
+1240 
-1247 IEYIR
+1247 
-1252 KLVGANKVVTF
+1252 
-1263 YVKDFNIVTLVKRYC
+1263 
-1278 TRDKTLTPEA
+1278 
-1288 LVELNPLVYLDEAQ
+1288 
-1302 YWDGHVNNNKT
+1302 
-1313 ILISSSNK
+1313 
-1321 STIDSMQIMAI
+1321 
-1332 QSGIRA
+1332 
-1338 RIKKNYSAEG
+1338 
-1348 NKRDSYTLSYNLS
+1348 
-1361 KSPLSRFESKDV
+1361 
-1373 STNVNNRTN
+1373 
-1382 CNVYCVTVPEHNIVI
+1382 
-1397 RHNGKVSIQGNCN
+1397 N

-1420 TYQEYAKGYG
+1420 SYQEYAKGYG
-1430 MEITLEEAEHI
+1430 MNITLEEAEDI
-1441 REAFFESYPKLLD
+1441 RDDFFNSYPKLVD

-1469 YSPIGRKRFLPK
+1469 YSPIGRKRFLPN
-1481 LKSSNWKDVS
+1481 LKSRNWKDVS

-1514 ADILEDESL
+1514 ADILEDDSL

-1562 VLEICDIDITVP
+1562 ILKVCDIEITVP
-1574 LVADIEISSAW
+1574 LIADIEIGSAW

>member
-28 SSGQFNNGTITLSE
+28 SSGQFNNGTITLGE
-42 IDGFIAEYKDNYNV
+42 IDEFITEYKDDYNV
-56 FMCYAPIDGEDRLL
+56 FMCYAPIEGDDRLL

-85 VEIPK
+85 AEIPK
-90 EFPPS
+90 EFQPS

-143 RIPTTINHK
+143 RIPTTVNHK

-157 EVSEPKGDGTIYRR
+157 EVSKPKGDGVVYRR
-171 QDIYEILEFEKYKK
+171 QDIFEILEYDKYKK

-242 SEVKYVVMST
+242 SEVKFVVMST
-252 DQDKWDSREID
+252 DQDKWDRDEID

-276 KKVSSSVK
+276 KKLSNSVN

-289 VHIIGINDVQ
+289 VHIIGINDVK

-355 VLILQGENSLIAEK
+355 VLILQGENSLVAEK
-369 SRMMNIAGTTDL
+369 SRLMNIAGTTDL

-391 LDNIEILKRTIIEHN
+391 LDNIEVLKRTIIEN
-406 IKMLVIDPLYL
+406 SIKMLVVDPLYL
-417 LFGSGNMNLQ
+417 LFGSGNMNHQ

-432 KLRTL
+432 KLRNL

-448 ILVHHTRKTDGTTDL
+448 ILVHHTRKTDGSSDL

-495 KMFNRFRNHIG
+495 KMFNRFRNHVG

-514 DNLRMTLNIDDD
+514 DSLKMTLNLDDD

-536 DKPINIRKERL
+536 DKPINTRKERL

-556 KKKETVAE
+556 KKETVAE
-564 EVEEEE
+564 EVKEEE

-575 SKALRSSKKRSK
+575 SKALRSSRKRSK

-605 EGKLERF
+605 EGELERF

-619 LSNTKKIYVDI
+619 LSKTKKIYVDI
-630 ETTGLNNI
+630 ETEGLNNI
-638 TDEIK
+638 IDEIK

-655 VIWIDGNYSELKAIA
+655 VVWIDGNYSELKAIA
-670 EFLNQFKIITHGGKF
+670 KFLNQFKIITHGGKF

-691 RKCGIAL
+691 KKCGVSL

-712 EPSLKLKDL
+712 EPKLKLKYL

-748 KKELKEWAIENTE
+748 KKELKEWALENTE

-770 MIEALYK
+770 MIEALYN
-777 DLDGSLFLDKPQM
+777 DLEGSLFLDKPQM

-796 DGTDYEKV
+796 DGTDYDKV
-804 LEYYSKVS
+804 LDYYSKVS
-812 ERVLEERRMTLINYG
+812 ERVLEERRMTLIKYG
-827 IGDTV
+827 MGDTV
-832 YGFRLYDYLY
+832 YGFRLYNYLY

-887 NELKEVEKELYSFDI
+887 KELKEVEKELYSFDI

-908 DNFNSSQQKVRLFCE
+908 DNFNSTQQKVRLFCE

-928 TKHMT
+928 TKHTT
-933 KGGQPQVNQSQ
+933 KGGQPQINQSQ

-981 YDGKLHPNF
+981 YDGKLHPSF

-1064 ELIKGGKKPKDDQEA
+1064 ELIKGGKKPKNDQEA

-1086 KSCFTG
+1086 KS
-1092 DTEILTNKGFVPF
+1092 
-1105 NMYDGR
+1105 
-1111 TPVAQYNIDSKV
+1111 A
-1123 ISYTEPLDFRMIPN
+1123 
-1137 QKVCKFE
+1137 
-1144 NENTSLRLTPN
+1144 
-1155 HEVIIQVQNNNNK
+1155 
-1168 VMKKLPYYEL
+1168 
-1178 VGHGQSKYAFVN
+1178 
-1190 AGYFNYDESKFIDDN
+1190 
-1205 LTRFIACCVADSNFT
+1205 
-1220 RSGTTLR
+1220 
-1227 LGFTKQRKIDRFR
+1227 
-1240 HLLEVNN
+1240 
-1247 IEYIR
+1247 
-1252 KLVGANKVVTF
+1252 
-1263 YVKDFNIVTLVKRYC
+1263 
-1278 TRDKTLTPEA
+1278 
-1288 LVELNPLVYLDEAQ
+1288 
-1302 YWDGHVNNNKT
+1302 
-1313 ILISSSNK
+1313 
-1321 STIDSMQIMAI
+1321 
-1332 QSGIRA
+1332 
-1338 RIKKNYSAEG
+1338 
-1348 NKRDSYTLSYNLS
+1348 
-1361 KSPLSRFESKDV
+1361 
-1373 STNVNNRTN
+1373 
-1382 CNVYCVTVPEHNIVI
+1382 
-1397 RHNGKVSIQGNCN
+1397 N

-1430 MEITLEEAEHI
+1430 MEITLEEAEDI
-1441 REAFFESYPKLLD
+1441 RDDFFDSYPKLLD
-1454 MHKKFVEYAKKYGYT
+1454 MHKKFVDYAKKYGYT
-1469 YSPIGRKRFLPK
+1469 YSPIGRKRFLPN
-1481 LKSSNWKDVS
+1481 LKSRNWKDVS

-1562 VLEICDIDITVP
+1562 VLEICDIEITVP
-1574 LVADIEISSAW
+1574 LVADIEIGSAW

>member
-28 SSGQFNNGTITLSE
+28 SSGQFNNGTITLGE
-42 IDGFIAEYKDNYNV
+42 IDEFITEYKDDYNV

-85 VEIPK
+85 AEIPK

-143 RIPTTINHK
+143 RIPTTVNHK

-157 EVSEPKGDGTIYRR
+157 EVSEPKGDGVVYRR
-171 QDIYEILEFEKYKK
+171 QDIFEILEYDKYKK
-185 GTKKKKVKGKKIP
+185 GTKKKKVKSKRIP
-198 NKEYDLE
+198 NKDYDLE
-205 ELYKKYEVKPLVD
+205 ELYKKYEIKPLVD

-242 SEVKYVVMST
+242 SEVKFVVMST
-252 DQDKWDSREID
+252 DQDKWDRDEID

-276 KKVSSSVK
+276 KKVSSSVN

-289 VHIIGINDVQ
+289 VHIIGINDVK
-299 EGEHGEEWLIEGLW
+299 EGKHGEEWLIEGLW

-327 YKSTLITNMAVAV
+327 YKSTLITNMAAAV

-355 VLILQGENSLIAEK
+355 VLILQGENSLVAEK

-391 LDNIEILKRTIIEHN
+391 LDNIEVLKRTIIENN

-417 LFGSGNMNLQ
+417 LFGSGNMNHQ

-432 KLRTL
+432 KLRNL

-448 ILVHHTRKTDGTTDL
+448 ILVHHTRKTDGSSDL

-495 KMFNRFRNHIG
+495 KMFNRFRNHMG

-514 DNLRMTLNIDDD
+514 DSLKMTLNLDDD

-536 DKPINIRKERL
+536 DKPINTRKERL

-556 KKKETVAE
+556 KKETVAE
-564 EVEEEE
+564 EVKEEE

-575 SKALRSSKKRSK
+575 SKALRSSRKRSK

-605 EGKLERF
+605 EDELERF
-612 ESGMTID
+612 ESGMMID
-619 LSNTKKIYVDI
+619 LSNNKKIYVDI

-638 TDEIK
+638 IDEIK

-655 VIWIDGNYSELKAIA
+655 VLWVDGNYSELKAIA
-670 EFLNQFKIITHGGKF
+670 KFLNQFKIITHGGKF

-691 RKCGIAL
+691 KKCGIAL

-721 VKKYFGIDY
+721 VKKYLGITY
-730 DIDKETKKSNKKV
+730 DIDKEIKKSNKKV

-748 KKELKEWAIENTE
+748 KKELKEWALENTE

-777 DLDGSLFLDKPQM
+777 DLEGSLFLDKPQM

-796 DGTDYEKV
+796 DGTDYDKV
-804 LEYYSKVS
+804 LDYYSKVS
-812 ERVLEERRMTLINYG
+812 ERVLEERRMTLIKYG
-827 IGDTV
+827 MGDTV
-832 YGFRLYDYLY
+832 YGFRLYNYLY

-873 IDFGLLGETKATIE
+873 IDFGLLGETRATIE
-887 NELKEVEKELYSFDI
+887 TELKEVKKELYSFDI

-908 DNFNSSQQKVRLFCE
+908 DNFNSAQQKVRLFCE

-968 QLQFVNLWEELSQ
+968 QLQFVDLWEELSQ
-981 YDGKLHPNF
+981 YDGKLHPSF

-995 TGRTTCK
+995 TGRTACK
-1002 NPNIQNVPQESTLR
+1002 NPNIQQVPQESTLR

-1064 ELIKGGKKPKDDQEA
+1064 ELIKGGKKPKNDQEA

-1086 KSCFTG
+1086 KS
-1092 DTEILTNKGFVPF
+1092 
-1105 NMYDGR
+1105 
-1111 TPVAQYNIDSKV
+1111 A
-1123 ISYTEPLDFRMIPN
+1123 
-1137 QKVCKFE
+1137 
-1144 NENTSLRLTPN
+1144 
-1155 HEVIIQVQNNNNK
+1155 
-1168 VMKKLPYYEL
+1168 
-1178 VGHGQSKYAFVN
+1178 
-1190 AGYFNYDESKFIDDN
+1190 
-1205 LTRFIACCVADSNFT
+1205 
-1220 RSGTTLR
+1220 
-1227 LGFTKQRKIDRFR
+1227 
-1240 HLLEVNN
+1240 
-1247 IEYIR
+1247 
-1252 KLVGANKVVTF
+1252 
-1263 YVKDFNIVTLVKRYC
+1263 
-1278 TRDKTLTPEA
+1278 
-1288 LVELNPLVYLDEAQ
+1288 
-1302 YWDGHVNNNKT
+1302 
-1313 ILISSSNK
+1313 
-1321 STIDSMQIMAI
+1321 
-1332 QSGIRA
+1332 
-1338 RIKKNYSAEG
+1338 
-1348 NKRDSYTLSYNLS
+1348 
-1361 KSPLSRFESKDV
+1361 
-1373 STNVNNRTN
+1373 
-1382 CNVYCVTVPEHNIVI
+1382 
-1397 RHNGKVSIQGNCN
+1397 N

-1430 MEITLEEAEHI
+1430 MEITLEEAEDI
-1441 REAFFESYPKLLD
+1441 RDDFFDSYPKLLD

-1469 YSPIGRKRFLPK
+1469 YSPIGRKRFLPNLQSK
-1481 LKSSNWKDVS
+1481 NWKDVS

-1536 AILVEADEDVAEEY
+1536 AILVEADEDVAKEY

-1562 VLEICDIDITVP
+1562 ILGICDIEITVP
-1574 LVADIEISSAW
+1574 LVADIEIGSAW

>member
-28 SSGQFNNGTITLSE
+28 SSGQFNNGTITLDE
-42 IDGFIAEYKDNYNV
+42 IDEFITDYKDDYNV
-56 FMCYAPIDGEDRLL
+56 FMCYAPIEGEDRLL
-70 ENAKPTRFLVADIDG
+70 ENVKPTRFLVADIDG
-85 VEIPK
+85 AEIPK
-90 EFPPS
+90 EFQPS

-117 KDYEVLAHAMVK
+117 EDYEVLAHAMVK

-157 EVSEPKGDGTIYRR
+157 EVSEPKGDGVVYRR
-171 QDIYEILEFEKYKK
+171 QDIFEILEYDKYKK
-185 GTKKKKVKGKKIP
+185 GTKKKKVKSKRIP
-198 NKEYDLE
+198 NKDYNLE
-205 ELYKKYEVKPLVD
+205 ELYKKYEVKPLVE

-242 SEVKYVVMST
+242 SEVKFVVMST
-252 DQDKWDSREID
+252 DQDKWDRDEID

-276 KKVSSSVK
+276 KKVSSSVN
-284 ISEDE
+284 IYEDE
-289 VHIIGINDVQ
+289 VHIIGINDVKK
-299 EGEHGEEWLIEGLW
+299 GKHGEEWLIEGLW

-327 YKSTLITNMAVAV
+327 YKSTLITNMAAAV

-355 VLILQGENSLIAEK
+355 VLILQGENSLVAEK

-391 LDNIEILKRTIIEHN
+391 LDNIEVLKRTIIENN
-406 IKMLVIDPLYL
+406 IKMLVVDPLYL
-417 LFGSGNMNLQ
+417 LFGSGNMNYQ

-432 KLRTL
+432 KLRNL

-448 ILVHHTRKTDGTTDL
+448 ILVHHTRKTDGSSDL

-495 KMFNRFRNHIG
+495 KMFNRFRNHVG

-514 DNLRMTLNIDDD
+514 DSLKMTLNLDDD

-536 DKPINIRKERL
+536 DKPINTRKERL
-547 KKKKAKKSK
+547 EKKKAKKSK

-564 EVEEEE
+564 EVKEEE
-570 PKPKK
+570 PKQKK

-605 EGKLERF
+605 EGELERF
-612 ESGMTID
+612 ESGMAID
-619 LSNTKKIYVDI
+619 LSKTKKIYVDI

-655 VIWIDGNYSELKAIA
+655 ILWVDGNYSELKAIA
-670 EFLNQFKIITHGGKF
+670 KFLNQFKIITHGGKF

-691 RKCGIAL
+691 KKCGVSL

-721 VKKYFGIDY
+721 VKKYLGITY
-730 DIDKETKKSNKKV
+730 DIDKEIKKSNKKV

-748 KKELKEWAIENTE
+748 KKELKEWALENTE

-770 MIEALYK
+770 MIEALYN
-777 DLDGSLFLDKPQM
+777 DLEGSLFLDKPQM

-796 DGTDYEKV
+796 DGTDYDKV
-804 LEYYSKVS
+804 LDYYSKVS
-812 ERVLEERRMTLINYG
+812 ERVLEERRMTLIKYG
-827 IGDTV
+827 MGDTV
-832 YGFRLYDYLY
+832 YGFRLYNYLY

-873 IDFGLLGETKATIE
+873 IDFGLLGETRATIE
-887 NELKEVEKELYSFDI
+887 TELKEVEKELYSFDI

-933 KGGQPQVNQSQ
+933 KGGQPQINQSQ

-981 YDGKLHPNF
+981 YDGKLHPSF

-1002 NPNIQNVPQESTLR
+1002 NPNIQQVPQESSLR

-1064 ELIKGGKKPKDDQEA
+1064 ELIKGGKKPKNDQEA

-1086 KSCFTG
+1086 KS
-1092 DTEILTNKGFVPF
+1092 
-1105 NMYDGR
+1105 
-1111 TPVAQYNIDSKV
+1111 A
-1123 ISYTEPLDFRMIPN
+1123 
-1137 QKVCKFE
+1137 
-1144 NENTSLRLTPN
+1144 
-1155 HEVIIQVQNNNNK
+1155 
-1168 VMKKLPYYEL
+1168 
-1178 VGHGQSKYAFVN
+1178 
-1190 AGYFNYDESKFIDDN
+1190 
-1205 LTRFIACCVADSNFT
+1205 
-1220 RSGTTLR
+1220 
-1227 LGFTKQRKIDRFR
+1227 
-1240 HLLEVNN
+1240 
-1247 IEYIR
+1247 
-1252 KLVGANKVVTF
+1252 
-1263 YVKDFNIVTLVKRYC
+1263 
-1278 TRDKTLTPEA
+1278 
-1288 LVELNPLVYLDEAQ
+1288 
-1302 YWDGHVNNNKT
+1302 
-1313 ILISSSNK
+1313 
-1321 STIDSMQIMAI
+1321 
-1332 QSGIRA
+1332 
-1338 RIKKNYSAEG
+1338 
-1348 NKRDSYTLSYNLS
+1348 
-1361 KSPLSRFESKDV
+1361 
-1373 STNVNNRTN
+1373 
-1382 CNVYCVTVPEHNIVI
+1382 
-1397 RHNGKVSIQGNCN
+1397 N

-1430 MEITLEEAEHI
+1430 MEITLEEAEDI
-1441 REAFFESYPKLLD
+1441 RDDFFDSYPKLLD

-1469 YSPIGRKRFLPK
+1469 YSPIGRKRFLPNLQSK
-1481 LKSSNWKDVS
+1481 NWKDVS
-1491 EAERQA
+1491 GAERQA

-1536 AILVEADEDVAEEY
+1536 AILVEADEDVVEEY

-1562 VLEICDIDITVP
+1562 ILELCDIEITVP
-1574 LVADIEISSAW
+1574 LVADIEIGSAW

>member
-1 MPLDKKFKDVLSLNF
+1 MSLDKKFKDVLSLNF

-28 SSGQFNNGTITLSE
+28 SSGQFNNGTITLDE
-42 IDGFIAEYKDNYNV
+42 IDKFIAEYKDDYNV
-56 FMCYAPIDGEDRLL
+56 FMCYAPIEGDDRLL

-85 VEIPK
+85 AEIPK

-111 DKVIAP
+111 DKVIAS

-143 RIPTTINHK
+143 RIPTTVNHK

-157 EVSEPKGDGTIYRR
+157 EVSEPKGDGTVYRR
-171 QDIYEILEFEKYKK
+171 QDIFEILEYDKYKK

-242 SEVKYVVMST
+242 SEVKFVVMST
-252 DQDKWDSREID
+252 DQDKWDRDEID

-276 KKVSSSVK
+276 KKLSNSVN

-289 VHIIGINDVQ
+289 VHIIGINDVK

-327 YKSTLITNMAVAV
+327 YKSALITNMAVAV

-355 VLILQGENSLIAEK
+355 VLILQGENSLVTEK
-369 SRMMNIAGTTDL
+369 SRLMNIAGTTDL

-391 LDNIEILKRTIIEHN
+391 LDNIEVLKRTIIENN

-417 LFGSGNMNLQ
+417 LFGSGNMNHQ

-448 ILVHHTRKTDGTTDL
+448 ILVHHTRKTDGSSDL

-495 KMFNRFRNHIG
+495 KMFNRFRNHMG

-514 DNLRMTLNIDDD
+514 DNLKMTLNLDDD

-536 DKPINIRKERL
+536 DKPINTRKERL
-547 KKKKAKKSK
+547 KKKKAKKAK
-556 KKKETVAE
+556 KKKESVAE
-564 EVEEEE
+564 VVEEET
-570 PKPKK
+570 KPKK
-575 SKALRSSKKRSK
+575 QKALRSSDKRSK

-594 TTTLETFYKPS
+594 TTTLETFYKTS
-605 EGKLERF
+605 EGELERF

-619 LSNTKKIYVDI
+619 LSNNKKIYVDI

-638 TDEIK
+638 TDKIK

-655 VIWIDGNYSELKAIA
+655 VLWVDGNYSELKDIA
-670 EFLNQFKIITHGGKF
+670 KFLNQFKIITHGGKF

-712 EPSLKLKDL
+712 EPKLKLKYL

-748 KKELKEWAIENTE
+748 KKELKEWALENTE

-770 MIEALYK
+770 MIESLYN
-777 DLDGSLFLDKPQM
+777 DLEGSLFLDKPQM

-796 DGTDYEKV
+796 DGTDYDKV
-804 LEYYSKVS
+804 LDYYTKVS
-812 ERVLEERRMTLINYG
+812 ERVLEERRMTLIKYG
-827 IGDTV
+827 MGDTV
-832 YGFRLYDYLY
+832 YGFRLYNYLY

-873 IDFGLLGETKATIE
+873 IDFGLLGETRATIE
-887 NELKEVEKELYSFDI
+887 TELKEVEKELYSFDI

-908 DNFNSSQQKVRLFCE
+908 DNFNSAQQKVRLFCE

-933 KGGQPQVNQSQ
+933 EGGQPQVNQSQ

-968 QLQFVNLWEELSQ
+968 QLQFVDKWEELSQ
-981 YDGKLHPNF
+981 YDAKLHPSF

-1002 NPNIQNVPQESTLR
+1002 NPNIQQVPQESTLR

-1064 ELIKGGKKPKDDQEA
+1064 ELIKGGKKPKNDQEA

-1086 KSCFTG
+1086 KS
-1092 DTEILTNKGFVPF
+1092 
-1105 NMYDGR
+1105 
-1111 TPVAQYNIDSKV
+1111 A
-1123 ISYTEPLDFRMIPN
+1123 
-1137 QKVCKFE
+1137 
-1144 NENTSLRLTPN
+1144 
-1155 HEVIIQVQNNNNK
+1155 
-1168 VMKKLPYYEL
+1168 
-1178 VGHGQSKYAFVN
+1178 
-1190 AGYFNYDESKFIDDN
+1190 
-1205 LTRFIACCVADSNFT
+1205 
-1220 RSGTTLR
+1220 
-1227 LGFTKQRKIDRFR
+1227 
-1240 HLLEVNN
+1240 
-1247 IEYIR
+1247 
-1252 KLVGANKVVTF
+1252 
-1263 YVKDFNIVTLVKRYC
+1263 
-1278 TRDKTLTPEA
+1278 
-1288 LVELNPLVYLDEAQ
+1288 
-1302 YWDGHVNNNKT
+1302 
-1313 ILISSSNK
+1313 
-1321 STIDSMQIMAI
+1321 
-1332 QSGIRA
+1332 
-1338 RIKKNYSAEG
+1338 
-1348 NKRDSYTLSYNLS
+1348 
-1361 KSPLSRFESKDV
+1361 
-1373 STNVNNRTN
+1373 
-1382 CNVYCVTVPEHNIVI
+1382 
-1397 RHNGKVSIQGNCN
+1397 N

-1430 MEITLEEAEHI
+1430 MNITLEEAEDI
-1441 REAFFESYPKLLD
+1441 RDDFFNSYPRLLD

-1469 YSPIGRKRFLPK
+1469 YSPIGRKRFLPN
-1481 LKSSNWKDVS
+1481 LKSRNWKDVS

-1562 VLEICDIDITVP
+1562 VLEICDIEITVP
-1574 LVADIEISSAW
+1574 LVADIEIGSAW

>member
-28 SSGQFNNGTITLSE
+28 SSGQFNNGTITLDE
-42 IDGFIAEYKDNYNV
+42 IDEFITEYKDDYNV
-56 FMCYAPIDGEDRLL
+56 FMCYAPIEGDDRLL

-85 VEIPK
+85 AEIPK

-95 YYWETSPNK
+95 YFWETSPNK

-117 KDYEVLAHAMVK
+117 EDYEVLAHAMVK

-157 EVSEPKGDGTIYRR
+157 EVSEPKGDGVVYRR
-171 QDIYEILEFEKYKK
+171 QDIFEILEYDKYKK
-185 GTKKKKVKGKKIP
+185 GTKKKKVKSKRIP
-198 NKEYDLE
+198 NKDYDLE
-205 ELYKKYEVKPLVD
+205 ELYKKYEVKPLVE

-242 SEVKYVVMST
+242 SEVKFVVMST
-252 DQDKWDSREID
+252 DQDKWDRDEID

-276 KKVSSSVK
+276 KKVSSSVN

-289 VHIIGINDVQ
+289 VHIIGINDVK

-355 VLILQGENSLIAEK
+355 VLILQGENSLVAEK

-391 LDNIEILKRTIIEHN
+391 LDNIEVLKRTIIENN

-417 LFGSGNMNLQ
+417 LFGSGNMNHQ

-448 ILVHHTRKTDGTTDL
+448 ILVHHTRKTDGSSDL

-495 KMFNRFRNHIG
+495 KMFNRFRNHMG
-506 SEGTIRID
+506 SKGTIRID
-514 DNLRMTLNIDDD
+514 DSLKMTLNLDDD

-536 DKPINIRKERL
+536 DKPINTRKERL

-556 KKKETVAE
+556 KKETVAE
-564 EVEEEE
+564 EVKEEEQ
-570 PKPKK
+570 KPKK

-605 EGKLERF
+605 EGELERF

-619 LSNTKKIYVDI
+619 LSKTKKIYVDI

-643 SIQITDESENTY
+643 TIQITDESENTY
-655 VIWIDGNYSELKAIA
+655 VLWVDGNYSELKDIA
-670 EFLNQFKIITHGGKF
+670 KFLNQFKIITHGGKF

-691 RKCGIAL
+691 KKCGIAL

-712 EPSLKLKDL
+712 EPKLKLKYL

-743 TVASV
+743 TVAKV
-748 KKELKEWAIENTE
+748 KKELKEWALENTE

-770 MIEALYK
+770 MIDALYK
-777 DLDGSLFLDKPQM
+777 DLEGSLFLDKPQM

-796 DGTDYEKV
+796 DGTDYDKV
-804 LEYYSKVS
+804 LDYYSKVS
-812 ERVLEERRMTLINYG
+812 ERVLEERRMTLIKYG
-827 IGDTV
+827 MGDTV
-832 YGFRLYDYLY
+832 YGFRLYNYLY

-887 NELKEVEKELYSFDI
+887 TELKEVEKELYSFDI

-908 DNFNSSQQKVRLFCE
+908 DNFNSAKQKVRLFCE

-981 YDGKLHPNF
+981 YDGKLHPSF

-1002 NPNIQNVPQESTLR
+1002 NPNIQQVPQESTLR

-1064 ELIKGGKKPKDDQEA
+1064 ELIKGGKKPKNDQEA

-1086 KSCFTG
+1086 KS
-1092 DTEILTNKGFVPF
+1092 
-1105 NMYDGR
+1105 
-1111 TPVAQYNIDSKV
+1111 A
-1123 ISYTEPLDFRMIPN
+1123 
-1137 QKVCKFE
+1137 
-1144 NENTSLRLTPN
+1144 
-1155 HEVIIQVQNNNNK
+1155 
-1168 VMKKLPYYEL
+1168 
-1178 VGHGQSKYAFVN
+1178 
-1190 AGYFNYDESKFIDDN
+1190 
-1205 LTRFIACCVADSNFT
+1205 
-1220 RSGTTLR
+1220 
-1227 LGFTKQRKIDRFR
+1227 
-1240 HLLEVNN
+1240 
-1247 IEYIR
+1247 
-1252 KLVGANKVVTF
+1252 
-1263 YVKDFNIVTLVKRYC
+1263 
-1278 TRDKTLTPEA
+1278 
-1288 LVELNPLVYLDEAQ
+1288 
-1302 YWDGHVNNNKT
+1302 
-1313 ILISSSNK
+1313 
-1321 STIDSMQIMAI
+1321 
-1332 QSGIRA
+1332 
-1338 RIKKNYSAEG
+1338 
-1348 NKRDSYTLSYNLS
+1348 
-1361 KSPLSRFESKDV
+1361 
-1373 STNVNNRTN
+1373 
-1382 CNVYCVTVPEHNIVI
+1382 
-1397 RHNGKVSIQGNCN
+1397 N

-1430 MEITLEEAEHI
+1430 MEITLEEAEDI
-1441 REAFFESYPKLLD
+1441 RDDFFNSYPKLLD

-1469 YSPIGRKRFLPK
+1469 YSPIGRKRFLPN
-1481 LKSSNWKDVS
+1481 LKSKNWKDVS

-1562 VLEICDIDITVP
+1562 ILEICDIEITVP
-1574 LVADIEISSAW
+1574 LVADIEIGSAW
-1585 GKHD
+1585 GKHN

>member
-28 SSGQFNNGTITLSE
+28 SSGQFNNGTITLDE
-42 IDGFIAEYKDNYNV
+42 IDEFITDYKDDYNV

-85 VEIPK
+85 AEIPK

-104 YQGLWIS
+104 YQGLWVS

-143 RIPTTINHK
+143 RIPTTVNHK

-157 EVSEPKGDGTIYRR
+157 EVSEPKGDGVVYRR
-171 QDIYEILEFEKYKK
+171 QDIFEILGFVKYKK
-185 GTKKKKVKGKKIP
+185 GTKKKKVKSKRIP
-198 NKEYDLE
+198 NKDYDLE
-205 ELYKKYEVKPLVD
+205 ELYKKYEVKPLVE

-252 DQDKWDSREID
+252 DQDKWDRDEID

-276 KKVSSSVK
+276 KKVSSSVN

-289 VHIIGINDVQ
+289 VHIIGINDVK

-327 YKSTLITNMAVAV
+327 YKSTLITNMAAAV

-355 VLILQGENSLIAEK
+355 VLILQGENSLVAEK

-391 LDNIEILKRTIIEHN
+391 LDNIEVLKRTIIEN
-406 IKMLVIDPLYL
+406 SIKMLVIDPLYL
-417 LFGSGNMNLQ
+417 LFGSGNMNHQ

-448 ILVHHTRKTDGTTDL
+448 ILVHHTRKTDGSSDL

-495 KMFNRFRNHIG
+495 KMFNRFRNHVG

-514 DNLRMTLNIDDD
+514 DNLKMTLNLDDE

-536 DKPINIRKERL
+536 DKPINTRKERL

-564 EVEEEE
+564 EVKEEE
-570 PKPKK
+570 PMPKK

-605 EGKLERF
+605 GGELERF

-619 LSNTKKIYVDI
+619 LSKTKKIYVDI

-655 VIWIDGNYSELKAIA
+655 VLWVDGNYSELKAIA
-670 EFLNQFKIITHGGKF
+670 KFLNQFRIITHGGKF

-712 EPSLKLKDL
+712 EPKLKLKYL

-748 KKELKEWAIENTE
+748 KKELKEWALGNTE

-770 MIEALYK
+770 MIEALYN
-777 DLDGSLFLDKPQM
+777 DLEGSLFLDKPQM

-796 DGTDYEKV
+796 DGTDYDKV
-804 LEYYSKVS
+804 LDYYSKVS
-812 ERVLEERRMTLINYG
+812 ERVLEERRMTLIKYG
-827 IGDTV
+827 MGDTV
-832 YGFRLYDYLY
+832 YGFRLYNYLY

-873 IDFGLLGETKATIE
+873 IDFGLLGETRATIE
-887 NELKEVEKELYSFDI
+887 TELKEVEKELYSFDI

-908 DNFNSSQQKVRLFCE
+908 DNFNSAQQKVRLFCE

-933 KGGQPQVNQSQ
+933 KGGQPQINQSQ

-968 QLQFVNLWEELSQ
+968 QLQFVNLWEESSQ
-981 YDGKLHPNF
+981 YDGKLHPSF

-1064 ELIKGGKKPKDDQEA
+1064 ELIKGGKKPKDAQEA

-1086 KSCFTG
+1086 KS
-1092 DTEILTNKGFVPF
+1092 
-1105 NMYDGR
+1105 
-1111 TPVAQYNIDSKV
+1111 A
-1123 ISYTEPLDFRMIPN
+1123 
-1137 QKVCKFE
+1137 
-1144 NENTSLRLTPN
+1144 
-1155 HEVIIQVQNNNNK
+1155 
-1168 VMKKLPYYEL
+1168 
-1178 VGHGQSKYAFVN
+1178 
-1190 AGYFNYDESKFIDDN
+1190 
-1205 LTRFIACCVADSNFT
+1205 
-1220 RSGTTLR
+1220 
-1227 LGFTKQRKIDRFR
+1227 
-1240 HLLEVNN
+1240 
-1247 IEYIR
+1247 
-1252 KLVGANKVVTF
+1252 
-1263 YVKDFNIVTLVKRYC
+1263 
-1278 TRDKTLTPEA
+1278 
-1288 LVELNPLVYLDEAQ
+1288 
-1302 YWDGHVNNNKT
+1302 
-1313 ILISSSNK
+1313 
-1321 STIDSMQIMAI
+1321 
-1332 QSGIRA
+1332 
-1338 RIKKNYSAEG
+1338 
-1348 NKRDSYTLSYNLS
+1348 
-1361 KSPLSRFESKDV
+1361 
-1373 STNVNNRTN
+1373 
-1382 CNVYCVTVPEHNIVI
+1382 
-1397 RHNGKVSIQGNCN
+1397 N

-1430 MEITLEEAEHI
+1430 MDITLEEAEDI
-1441 REAFFESYPKLLD
+1441 RDDFFNSYPRLLD
-1454 MHKKFVEYAKKYGYT
+1454 MHKKFVDYAKKYGYT
-1469 YSPIGRKRFLPK
+1469 YSPIGRKRFLPN
-1481 LKSSNWKDVS
+1481 LKSRNWKDVS

-1550 AKKVKEHMENPS
+1550 AQKVKEHMENPS
-1562 VLEICDIDITVP
+1562 VLEICDIEITVP
-1574 LVADIEISSAW
+1574 LVADIEIGSAW

>member
-28 SSGQFNNGTITLSE
+28 SSGQFNNGTITLGE
-42 IDGFIAEYKDNYNV
+42 IDEFITEYKDDYNV
-56 FMCYAPIDGEDRLL
+56 FMCYAPIEGDGRLL

-85 VEIPK
+85 AEIPK
-90 EFPPS
+90 EFQPS

-143 RIPTTINHK
+143 RIPTTVNHK

-157 EVSEPKGDGTIYRR
+157 EVSEPKGDGVVYRR
-171 QDIYEILEFEKYKK
+171 QDIFEILEYDKYKK
-185 GTKKKKVKGKKIP
+185 GTKKKKVKSKRIP
-198 NKEYDLE
+198 NKDYNLE

-224 SAYVY
+224 SSYVY

-242 SEVKYVVMST
+242 SEVKFIVMST
-252 DQDKWDSREID
+252 NQDKWDRDEID

-276 KKVSSSVK
+276 KKVSSSVN

-289 VHIIGINDVQ
+289 VHIIGINDVK

-340 ASGKPFDGR
+340 ASGNPFDGR

-355 VLILQGENSLIAEK
+355 VLILQGENSLVAEK

-391 LDNIEILKRTIIEHN
+391 LDNIEVLKRTIIENN

-448 ILVHHTRKTDGTTDL
+448 ILVHHTRKTDGSTDL

-495 KMFNRFRNHIG
+495 KMFNRFRNHMG

-514 DNLRMTLNIDDD
+514 DSLKMTLNLDDE

-536 DKPINIRKERL
+536 DKPINTRKERL

-556 KKKETVAE
+556 KKETVAE
-564 EVEEEE
+564 EVKEEE

-587 RVKQPTY
+587 CVKQPTY
-594 TTTLETFYKPS
+594 TTTLETFYKQS
-605 EGKLERF
+605 EGELERF
-612 ESGMTID
+612 ESGMMID
-619 LSNTKKIYVDI
+619 LSKTKKIYVDI

-638 TDEIK
+638 PDEIK

-655 VIWIDGNYSELKAIA
+655 VLWVDGNYSELKAIA
-670 EFLNQFKIITHGGKF
+670 KFLNQFKIITHGGKF

-691 RKCGIAL
+691 KKCGVAL

-721 VKKYFGIDY
+721 IEKYLGITY
-730 DIDKETKKSNKKV
+730 DIDKEIKKSNKKV

-748 KKELKEWAIENTE
+748 KKELKEWALENTE

-770 MIEALYK
+770 MIEALYN
-777 DLDGSLFLDKPQM
+777 DLEGSLFLDKPQM

-796 DGTDYEKV
+796 EGTDYDKV
-804 LEYYSKVS
+804 LDYYSKVS
-812 ERVLEERRMTLINYG
+812 KRVLEERRMTLIKYG
-827 IGDTV
+827 MGDTI
-832 YGFRLYDYLY
+832 YGFRLYNYLY

-873 IDFGLLGETKATIE
+873 IDFGLLGETRATIE
-887 NELKEVEKELYSFDI
+887 KELKQVEKELYSFDI
-902 VKEAEV
+902 VKEAGV
-908 DNFNSSQQKVRLFCE
+908 DNFNSAQQKVRLFCE

-968 QLQFVNLWEELSQ
+968 QLQFVDKWEELSQ
-981 YDGKLHPNF
+981 YDGKLHPSF

-1002 NPNIQNVPQESTLR
+1002 NPNIQQVPQESTLR

-1064 ELIKGGKKPKDDQEA
+1064 ELIKGGKKPKNDQEA

-1086 KSCFTG
+1086 KS
-1092 DTEILTNKGFVPF
+1092 
-1105 NMYDGR
+1105 
-1111 TPVAQYNIDSKV
+1111 A
-1123 ISYTEPLDFRMIPN
+1123 
-1137 QKVCKFE
+1137 
-1144 NENTSLRLTPN
+1144 
-1155 HEVIIQVQNNNNK
+1155 
-1168 VMKKLPYYEL
+1168 
-1178 VGHGQSKYAFVN
+1178 
-1190 AGYFNYDESKFIDDN
+1190 
-1205 LTRFIACCVADSNFT
+1205 
-1220 RSGTTLR
+1220 
-1227 LGFTKQRKIDRFR
+1227 
-1240 HLLEVNN
+1240 
-1247 IEYIR
+1247 
-1252 KLVGANKVVTF
+1252 
-1263 YVKDFNIVTLVKRYC
+1263 
-1278 TRDKTLTPEA
+1278 
-1288 LVELNPLVYLDEAQ
+1288 
-1302 YWDGHVNNNKT
+1302 
-1313 ILISSSNK
+1313 
-1321 STIDSMQIMAI
+1321 
-1332 QSGIRA
+1332 
-1338 RIKKNYSAEG
+1338 
-1348 NKRDSYTLSYNLS
+1348 
-1361 KSPLSRFESKDV
+1361 
-1373 STNVNNRTN
+1373 
-1382 CNVYCVTVPEHNIVI
+1382 
-1397 RHNGKVSIQGNCN
+1397 N

-1420 TYQEYAKGYG
+1420 SYQEYAKGYG
-1430 MEITLEEAEHI
+1430 MNITLEEAEDI
-1441 REAFFESYPKLLD
+1441 RDDFFNSYPKLVD

-1469 YSPIGRKRFLPK
+1469 YSPIGRKRFLPN
-1481 LKSSNWKDVS
+1481 LKSRNWKDVS

-1514 ADILEDESL
+1514 ADILEDDSL

-1562 VLEICDIDITVP
+1562 ILKVCDIEITVP
-1574 LVADIEISSAW
+1574 LIADIEIGSAW

>member
-28 SSGQFNNGTITLSE
+28 SSGQFNNGTITLDE
-42 IDGFIAEYKDNYNV
+42 IDEFITEYKYDYNV

-85 VEIPK
+85 AEIPK

-143 RIPTTINHK
+143 RIPTTVNHK

-157 EVSEPKGDGTIYRR
+157 EVSEPKGDGTVYRR
-171 QDIYEILEFEKYKK
+171 QDIYEILEFDKYKK
-185 GTKKKKVKGKKIP
+185 GAKKKKIKDKKIP
-198 NKEYDLE
+198 NKDYDLE
-205 ELYKKYEVKPLVD
+205 ELYKKYEVKPLVE

-276 KKVSSSVK
+276 KKLSNSVN

-289 VHIIGINDVQ
+289 VHIIGINDVK

-355 VLILQGENSLIAEK
+355 VLILQGENSLVAEK
-369 SRMMNIAGTTDL
+369 SRLMNIAGTTDL

-391 LDNIEILKRTIIEHN
+391 LDNIEVLKRTIIENN

-417 LFGSGNMNLQ
+417 LFGSGNMNHQ

-448 ILVHHTRKTDGTTDL
+448 ILVHHTRKTDGSSDL

-495 KMFNRFRNHIG
+495 KMFNRFRNHMG

-514 DNLRMTLNIDDD
+514 DSLKMTLNLDDD

-536 DKPINIRKERL
+536 DKPINTRKERL

-564 EVEEEE
+564 EVKEEE

-575 SKALRSSKKRSK
+575 SKALRSSRKRSK

-605 EGKLERF
+605 EGELERF

-619 LSNTKKIYVDI
+619 LSKTKKIYVDI

-638 TDEIK
+638 HDEIK

-655 VIWIDGNYSELKAIA
+655 VVWIDGNYSELKEIA

-691 RKCGIAL
+691 KKCGVSL

-712 EPSLKLKDL
+712 EPKLKLKYL

-748 KKELKEWAIENTE
+748 KKELKEWALENTE

-770 MIEALYK
+770 MIEALYN
-777 DLDGSLFLDKPQM
+777 DLEGSLFLDKPQM

-796 DGTDYEKV
+796 DGTDYDKV
-804 LEYYSKVS
+804 LDYYSKVS
-812 ERVLEERRMTLINYG
+812 ERVLEERRMTLIKYG
-827 IGDTV
+827 MGDTV
-832 YGFRLYDYLY
+832 YGFRLYNYLY

-873 IDFGLLGETKATIE
+873 IDFGLLGETRATIE
-887 NELKEVEKELYSFDI
+887 TELKEVEKELYSFDI

-908 DNFNSSQQKVRLFCE
+908 DNFNSTQQKVRLFCD

-928 TKHMT
+928 TKHTT
-933 KGGQPQVNQSQ
+933 KGGQPQINQSQ

-968 QLQFVNLWEELSQ
+968 QLQFVDKWEELSQ
-981 YDGKLHPNF
+981 YDGKLHPSF

-1002 NPNIQNVPQESTLR
+1002 NPNIQQVPQESTLR

-1064 ELIKGGKKPKDDQEA
+1064 ELIKGGKKPKDAQEA

-1086 KSCFTG
+1086 KS
-1092 DTEILTNKGFVPF
+1092 
-1105 NMYDGR
+1105 
-1111 TPVAQYNIDSKV
+1111 A
-1123 ISYTEPLDFRMIPN
+1123 
-1137 QKVCKFE
+1137 
-1144 NENTSLRLTPN
+1144 
-1155 HEVIIQVQNNNNK
+1155 
-1168 VMKKLPYYEL
+1168 
-1178 VGHGQSKYAFVN
+1178 
-1190 AGYFNYDESKFIDDN
+1190 
-1205 LTRFIACCVADSNFT
+1205 
-1220 RSGTTLR
+1220 
-1227 LGFTKQRKIDRFR
+1227 
-1240 HLLEVNN
+1240 
-1247 IEYIR
+1247 
-1252 KLVGANKVVTF
+1252 
-1263 YVKDFNIVTLVKRYC
+1263 
-1278 TRDKTLTPEA
+1278 
-1288 LVELNPLVYLDEAQ
+1288 
-1302 YWDGHVNNNKT
+1302 
-1313 ILISSSNK
+1313 
-1321 STIDSMQIMAI
+1321 
-1332 QSGIRA
+1332 
-1338 RIKKNYSAEG
+1338 
-1348 NKRDSYTLSYNLS
+1348 
-1361 KSPLSRFESKDV
+1361 
-1373 STNVNNRTN
+1373 
-1382 CNVYCVTVPEHNIVI
+1382 
-1397 RHNGKVSIQGNCN
+1397 N

-1430 MEITLEEAEHI
+1430 MNITLEEAEDI
-1441 REAFFESYPKLLD
+1441 RDDFFNSYPKLLD
-1454 MHKKFVEYAKKYGYT
+1454 MHKKFVDYAKKYGYT
-1469 YSPIGRKRFLPK
+1469 YSPIGRKRFLPN
-1481 LKSSNWKDVS
+1481 LKSRNWKDVS

-1514 ADILEDESL
+1514 ADILEDGSL

-1550 AKKVKEHMENPS
+1550 AQKVKGHMENPS
-1562 VLEICDIDITVP
+1562 ILEICDIEITVP
-1574 LVADIEISSAW
+1574 LVADIEIGSAW

>member
-16 GKDDEIHVGLLA
+16 SKEDEIHVGLLA
-28 SSGQFNNGTITLSE
+28 SSGQFNNGTITLDE
-42 IDGFIAEYKDNYNV
+42 IDEFITEYKDDYNV
-56 FMCYAPIDGEDRLL
+56 FMCYAPIEGDDRLL

-85 VEIPK
+85 AEIPK

-95 YYWETSPNK
+95 YFWETSPNK

-143 RIPTTINHK
+143 RIPTTVNHK

-157 EVSEPKGDGTIYRR
+157 EVSEPKGDGVVYRR
-171 QDIYEILEFEKYKK
+171 QDIFEILEFDKYKK

-205 ELYKKYEVKPLVD
+205 ELYKKYEVKPLVE

-242 SEVKYVVMST
+242 SEVKFVVMST
-252 DQDKWDSREID
+252 DQDKWDRDEID

-276 KKVSSSVK
+276 KKVSSSVN

-289 VHIIGINDVQ
+289 VHIIGINDVK

-355 VLILQGENSLIAEK
+355 VLILQGENSLVAEK
-369 SRMMNIAGTTDL
+369 SRLMNIAGTTDL

-391 LDNIEILKRTIIEHN
+391 LDNIEVLKRTIIENN

-417 LFGSGNMNLQ
+417 LFGSGNMNHQ

-448 ILVHHTRKTDGTTDL
+448 ILVHHTRKTDGSSDL

-495 KMFNRFRNHIG
+495 KMFNRFRNHVG

-514 DNLRMTLNIDDD
+514 DSLKMTLNLDDD

-536 DKPINIRKERL
+536 DKPINTRKERL

-556 KKKETVAE
+556 KKETVAE
-564 EVEEEE
+564 EEVKEEEQ
-570 PKPKK
+570 KPKK
-575 SKALRSSKKRSK
+575 SKALRSSRKRSK

-605 EGKLERF
+605 EGELERF

-619 LSNTKKIYVDI
+619 LSKTKKIYVDI
-630 ETTGLNNI
+630 ETEGLNNI
-638 TDEIK
+638 IDEIK

-655 VIWIDGNYSELKAIA
+655 VVWIDGNYSELKAIA
-670 EFLNQFKIITHGGKF
+670 KFLNQFKIITHGGKF

-691 RKCGIAL
+691 KKCGVSL

-712 EPSLKLKDL
+712 EPKLKLKYL

-748 KKELKEWAIENTE
+748 KKELKEWALENTE

-770 MIEALYK
+770 MIEALYN
-777 DLDGSLFLDKPQM
+777 DLEGSLFLDKPQM

-796 DGTDYEKV
+796 DGTDYDKV
-804 LEYYSKVS
+804 LDYYSKVS
-812 ERVLEERRMTLINYG
+812 ERVLEERRMTLIKYG
-827 IGDTV
+827 MGDTV
-832 YGFRLYDYLY
+832 YGFRLYNYLY

-873 IDFGLLGETKATIE
+873 IDFGLLGETRATIE
-887 NELKEVEKELYSFDI
+887 TELKEVEKELYSFDI

-908 DNFNSSQQKVRLFCE
+908 DNFNSAQQKVRLFCE

-933 KGGQPQVNQSQ
+933 KGGQPQINQSQ

-981 YDGKLHPNF
+981 YDGKLHPSF

-1064 ELIKGGKKPKDDQEA
+1064 ELIKGGKKPKDAQEA

-1086 KSCFTG
+1086 KS
-1092 DTEILTNKGFVPF
+1092 
-1105 NMYDGR
+1105 
-1111 TPVAQYNIDSKV
+1111 A
-1123 ISYTEPLDFRMIPN
+1123 
-1137 QKVCKFE
+1137 
-1144 NENTSLRLTPN
+1144 
-1155 HEVIIQVQNNNNK
+1155 
-1168 VMKKLPYYEL
+1168 
-1178 VGHGQSKYAFVN
+1178 
-1190 AGYFNYDESKFIDDN
+1190 
-1205 LTRFIACCVADSNFT
+1205 
-1220 RSGTTLR
+1220 
-1227 LGFTKQRKIDRFR
+1227 
-1240 HLLEVNN
+1240 
-1247 IEYIR
+1247 
-1252 KLVGANKVVTF
+1252 
-1263 YVKDFNIVTLVKRYC
+1263 
-1278 TRDKTLTPEA
+1278 
-1288 LVELNPLVYLDEAQ
+1288 
-1302 YWDGHVNNNKT
+1302 
-1313 ILISSSNK
+1313 
-1321 STIDSMQIMAI
+1321 
-1332 QSGIRA
+1332 
-1338 RIKKNYSAEG
+1338 
-1348 NKRDSYTLSYNLS
+1348 
-1361 KSPLSRFESKDV
+1361 
-1373 STNVNNRTN
+1373 
-1382 CNVYCVTVPEHNIVI
+1382 
-1397 RHNGKVSIQGNCN
+1397 N

-1430 MEITLEEAEHI
+1430 MEITLEEAEDI
-1441 REAFFESYPKLLD
+1441 RDDFFNSYPKLLD

-1469 YSPIGRKRFLPK
+1469 YSPIGRKRFLPNLQSK
-1481 LKSSNWKDVS
+1481 NWKDVS

-1562 VLEICDIDITVP
+1562 ILELCDIEITVP
-1574 LVADIEISSAW
+1574 LVADIEIGSAW

>member
-28 SSGQFNNGTITLSE
+28 SSGQFNNGTITLGE
-42 IDGFIAEYKDNYNV
+42 IDEFITEYKDDYNV
-56 FMCYAPIDGEDRLL
+56 FMCYAPIEGDDRLL

-85 VEIPK
+85 AEIPK
-90 EFPPS
+90 EFQPS

-117 KDYEVLAHAMVK
+117 KDYEVLAHAMVR

-143 RIPTTINHK
+143 RIPTTVNHK

-157 EVSEPKGDGTIYRR
+157 EVSEPKGDGVVYRR
-171 QDIYEILEFEKYKK
+171 QDIYEILEFDKYKK
-185 GTKKKKVKGKKIP
+185 GTKKKKVKSKRIP
-198 NKEYDLE
+198 NKDYDLE
-205 ELYKKYEVKPLVD
+205 ELYKKYEVKPLVE

-242 SEVKYVVMST
+242 SEVKFIVMST
-252 DQDKWDSREID
+252 DQDKWDRDEID
-263 KVLLRIKSKTKRR
+263 KVLLRIKSKTKRI
-276 KKVSSSVK
+276 KKVSSSVN

-289 VHIIGINDVQ
+289 VHIIGINDVK

-327 YKSTLITNMAVAV
+327 YKSTLITNMAAAV

-355 VLILQGENSLIAEK
+355 VLILQGENSLVAEK

-391 LDNIEILKRTIIEHN
+391 LDNIEVLKCTITENN

-448 ILVHHTRKTDGTTDL
+448 ILVHHTRKTDGSTDL

-495 KMFNRFRNHIG
+495 KMFNRFRNHMG

-514 DNLRMTLNIDDD
+514 DSLKMTLNLDDD

-536 DKPINIRKERL
+536 DKPINTRKERL

-556 KKKETVAE
+556 KKETVAE
-564 EVEEEE
+564 EVKEEE

-575 SKALRSSKKRSK
+575 SKALRSSEKRSK

-605 EGKLERF
+605 EGELERF
-612 ESGMTID
+612 ESGMVID
-619 LSNTKKIYVDI
+619 LSKTKKIYVDI

-638 TDEIK
+638 PDEIK

-655 VIWIDGNYSELKAIA
+655 VLWVDGNYSELKAIA
-670 EFLNQFKIITHGGKF
+670 KFLNQFKIITHGGKF

-691 RKCGIAL
+691 KKCGVAL

-721 VKKYFGIDY
+721 IEKYLGITY
-730 DIDKETKKSNKKV
+730 DIDKEIKKSNKKV

-748 KKELKEWAIENTE
+748 KKELKEWALENTE

-770 MIEALYK
+770 MIEALYN
-777 DLDGSLFLDKPQM
+777 DLEGSLFLDKPQM

-796 DGTDYEKV
+796 DGTDYDKV
-804 LEYYSKVS
+804 LDYYSKVS
-812 ERVLEERRMTLINYG
+812 ERVLEERRMTLIKYG
-827 IGDTV
+827 MGDTV
-832 YGFRLYDYLY
+832 YGFRLYNYLY

-873 IDFGLLGETKATIE
+873 IDFGLLGETRATIE
-887 NELKEVEKELYSFDI
+887 TELKEVEKELYSFDI

-908 DNFNSSQQKVRLFCE
+908 DNFNSSQQKVRLFCD

-928 TKHMT
+928 TKHTT

-944 LEEWSKEGKHEIL
+944 LEEWSKEGKHEII
-957 DVLLRYNKLTK
+957 DVLLKYNKLTK
-968 QLQFVNLWEELSQ
+968 QLQFVDKWEELSQ
-981 YDGKLHPNF
+981 YDGKLHPSF

-1002 NPNIQNVPQESTLR
+1002 NPNIQQVPQESTLR

-1064 ELIKGGKKPKDDQEA
+1064 ELIKGGKKPKNDQEA

-1086 KSCFTG
+1086 KS
-1092 DTEILTNKGFVPF
+1092 
-1105 NMYDGR
+1105 
-1111 TPVAQYNIDSKV
+1111 A
-1123 ISYTEPLDFRMIPN
+1123 
-1137 QKVCKFE
+1137 
-1144 NENTSLRLTPN
+1144 
-1155 HEVIIQVQNNNNK
+1155 
-1168 VMKKLPYYEL
+1168 
-1178 VGHGQSKYAFVN
+1178 
-1190 AGYFNYDESKFIDDN
+1190 
-1205 LTRFIACCVADSNFT
+1205 
-1220 RSGTTLR
+1220 
-1227 LGFTKQRKIDRFR
+1227 
-1240 HLLEVNN
+1240 
-1247 IEYIR
+1247 
-1252 KLVGANKVVTF
+1252 
-1263 YVKDFNIVTLVKRYC
+1263 
-1278 TRDKTLTPEA
+1278 
-1288 LVELNPLVYLDEAQ
+1288 
-1302 YWDGHVNNNKT
+1302 
-1313 ILISSSNK
+1313 
-1321 STIDSMQIMAI
+1321 
-1332 QSGIRA
+1332 
-1338 RIKKNYSAEG
+1338 
-1348 NKRDSYTLSYNLS
+1348 
-1361 KSPLSRFESKDV
+1361 
-1373 STNVNNRTN
+1373 
-1382 CNVYCVTVPEHNIVI
+1382 
-1397 RHNGKVSIQGNCN
+1397 N

-1420 TYQEYAKGYG
+1420 SYQEYAKGYG
-1430 MEITLEEAEHI
+1430 MNITLEEAEDI
-1441 REAFFESYPKLLD
+1441 RDDFFNSYPKLVD

-1469 YSPIGRKRFLPK
+1469 YSPIGRKRFLPN
-1481 LKSSNWKDVS
+1481 LKSRNWKDVS

-1514 ADILEDESL
+1514 ADILEDDSL

-1562 VLEICDIDITVP
+1562 ILKVCDIEITVP
-1574 LVADIEISSAW
+1574 LIADIEIGSAW

>member
-28 SSGQFNNGTITLSE
+28 SSGQFNNGTITLNE
-42 IDGFIAEYKDNYNV
+42 IDEFIAEYKDDYNV

-70 ENAKPTRFLVADIDG
+70 ENAKHTRFLVADIDG
-85 VEIPK
+85 AEIPE

-143 RIPTTINHK
+143 RIPTTVNHK

-157 EVSEPKGDGTIYRR
+157 EVSEPKGDGVVYRR
-171 QDIYEILEFEKYKK
+171 QDIFEILEFDKYKK
-185 GTKKKKVKGKKIP
+185 GTKKKKIKSKRIP
-198 NKEYDLE
+198 NKDYDLE
-205 ELYKKYEVKPLVD
+205 ELYKKYEVKPLVE

-242 SEVKYVVMST
+242 SEVKFVVMST
-252 DQDKWDSREID
+252 DQDKWDRDEID

-276 KKVSSSVK
+276 KKVSSSVN

-289 VHIIGINDVQ
+289 VHIIGINDVK

-355 VLILQGENSLIAEK
+355 VLILQGENSLVAEK

-391 LDNIEILKRTIIEHN
+391 LDNIEVLKRTIIEN
-406 IKMLVIDPLYL
+406 SIKMLVVDPLYL
-417 LFGSGNMNLQ
+417 LFGSGNMNHQ

-448 ILVHHTRKTDGTTDL
+448 ILVHHTRKTDGSSDL

-495 KMFNRFRNHIG
+495 KMFNRFRNHMG

-514 DNLRMTLNIDDD
+514 DNLKMTLNLDDD
-526 FGGEYSEDKP
+526 FGGEYTEDKP
-536 DKPINIRKERL
+536 DKPINTRKERL

-556 KKKETVAE
+556 KKETVAE
-564 EVEEEE
+564 EEVKEEE

-575 SKALRSSKKRSK
+575 SKALRSSRKRSK

-605 EGKLERF
+605 EGELERF

-619 LSNTKKIYVDI
+619 LSNNKKIYVDI

-655 VIWIDGNYSELKAIA
+655 VLWIDGNYSELKDIA
-670 EFLNQFKIITHGGKF
+670 KFLNQFKIITHGGKF

-712 EPSLKLKDL
+712 EPKLKLKYL

-748 KKELKEWAIENTE
+748 KKELKEWALENTE

-777 DLDGSLFLDKPQM
+777 DLEGSLFLDKPQM

-796 DGTDYEKV
+796 DGTDYDKV

-812 ERVLEERRMTLINYG
+812 ERVLEERRMTLIKYG
-827 IGDTV
+827 MGDTV
-832 YGFRLYDYLY
+832 YGFRLYNYLY

-873 IDFGLLGETKATIE
+873 IDFGLLGETRDSIE
-887 NELKEVEKELYSFDI
+887 TELKEVEKELYSFDI

-968 QLQFVNLWEELSQ
+968 QLQFVDKWEELSQ
-981 YDGKLHPNF
+981 YDGKLHPSF

-1002 NPNIQNVPQESTLR
+1002 NPNIQQVPQESTLR

-1064 ELIKGGKKPKDDQEA
+1064 ELIKGGKKPKNDQEA

-1086 KSCFTG
+1086 KS
-1092 DTEILTNKGFVPF
+1092 
-1105 NMYDGR
+1105 
-1111 TPVAQYNIDSKV
+1111 A
-1123 ISYTEPLDFRMIPN
+1123 
-1137 QKVCKFE
+1137 
-1144 NENTSLRLTPN
+1144 
-1155 HEVIIQVQNNNNK
+1155 
-1168 VMKKLPYYEL
+1168 
-1178 VGHGQSKYAFVN
+1178 
-1190 AGYFNYDESKFIDDN
+1190 
-1205 LTRFIACCVADSNFT
+1205 
-1220 RSGTTLR
+1220 
-1227 LGFTKQRKIDRFR
+1227 
-1240 HLLEVNN
+1240 
-1247 IEYIR
+1247 
-1252 KLVGANKVVTF
+1252 
-1263 YVKDFNIVTLVKRYC
+1263 
-1278 TRDKTLTPEA
+1278 
-1288 LVELNPLVYLDEAQ
+1288 
-1302 YWDGHVNNNKT
+1302 
-1313 ILISSSNK
+1313 
-1321 STIDSMQIMAI
+1321 
-1332 QSGIRA
+1332 
-1338 RIKKNYSAEG
+1338 
-1348 NKRDSYTLSYNLS
+1348 
-1361 KSPLSRFESKDV
+1361 
-1373 STNVNNRTN
+1373 
-1382 CNVYCVTVPEHNIVI
+1382 
-1397 RHNGKVSIQGNCN
+1397 N

-1430 MEITLEEAEHI
+1430 MEITLEEAEDI
-1441 REAFFESYPKLLD
+1441 RDDFFNSYPKLLD

-1469 YSPIGRKRFLPK
+1469 YSPIGRKRFLPN
-1481 LKSSNWKDVS
+1481 LKSKNWKDVS

-1562 VLEICDIDITVP
+1562 VLEICDIEITVP
-1574 LVADIEISSAW
+1574 LIADIEIGSAW

>member
-28 SSGQFNNGTITLSE
+28 SSGQFNNGTITLDE
-42 IDGFIAEYKDNYNV
+42 IDEFIAEYKDDYNV
-56 FMCYAPIDGEDRLL
+56 FMCYAPIEGDDRLL

-85 VEIPK
+85 AEIPK

-143 RIPTTINHK
+143 RIPTTVNHK

-157 EVSEPKGDGTIYRR
+157 EVSEPKGDGVVYRR
-171 QDIYEILEFEKYKK
+171 QDIFGILEYDKYKK
-185 GTKKKKVKGKKIP
+185 GTKKKKVKSKRIP

-252 DQDKWDSREID
+252 DQDKWDRDEID

-276 KKVSSSVK
+276 KKLSNSVN

-289 VHIIGINDVQ
+289 VHIIGINDVK

-327 YKSTLITNMAVAV
+327 YKSTLITNMAAAV

-355 VLILQGENSLIAEK
+355 VLILQGENSLVAEK

-381 PIYYVQSSIN
+381 PIYYVQSSVN
-391 LDNIEILKRTIIEHN
+391 LDNIEVLKRTIIENN

-417 LFGSGNMNLQ
+417 LFGSGNMNHQ

-448 ILVHHTRKTDGTTDL
+448 ILAHHTRKTDGSSDL

-495 KMFNRFRNHIG
+495 KMFNRFRNHVG

-514 DNLRMTLNIDDD
+514 DSLKMTLNLDDD

-536 DKPINIRKERL
+536 DKPINTRKERL

-556 KKKETVAE
+556 KKETVAE
-564 EVEEEE
+564 EEVKEEE

-605 EGKLERF
+605 EGELERF

-619 LSNTKKIYVDI
+619 LSKTKKIYVDI

-643 SIQITDESENTY
+643 SIQITDEGENTY
-655 VIWIDGNYSELKAIA
+655 VLWIDGNYSELKAIA
-670 EFLNQFKIITHGGKF
+670 KFLNQFKIITHGGKF

-691 RKCGIAL
+691 KKCGIAL

-721 VKKYFGIDY
+721 VKKYLGITY
-730 DIDKETKKSNKKV
+730 DIDKEIKKSNKKV
-743 TVASV
+743 TVTSV
-748 KKELKEWAIENTE
+748 KKELKEWDLENTE
-761 LKKLTPYNK
+761 LKKLKPYNK
-770 MIEALYK
+770 MIEALYN
-777 DLDGSLFLDKPQM
+777 DLEGSLFLDKPQM

-796 DGTDYEKV
+796 DGTDYDKV
-804 LEYYSKVS
+804 LDYYSKVS
-812 ERVLEERRMTLINYG
+812 ERVLEERRMTLIKYG
-827 IGDTV
+827 MGDTV
-832 YGFRLYDYLY
+832 YGFRLYNYLY

-873 IDFGLLGETKATIE
+873 IDFGLLGETRATIE
-887 NELKEVEKELYSFDI
+887 TELKEVEKELYSFDI

-908 DNFNSSQQKVRLFCE
+908 DNFNSAQQKVRLFCE

-957 DVLLRYNKLTK
+957 DVLLRYNKLVK
-968 QLQFVNLWEELSQ
+968 QLQFVDLWEELSQ
-981 YDGKLHPNF
+981 YDGKLHPSF

-1002 NPNIQNVPQESTLR
+1002 NPNIQNVPQESSLR

-1064 ELIKGGKKPKDDQEA
+1064 ELIKGGKKPKNDQEA

-1086 KSCFTG
+1086 KS
-1092 DTEILTNKGFVPF
+1092 
-1105 NMYDGR
+1105 
-1111 TPVAQYNIDSKV
+1111 A
-1123 ISYTEPLDFRMIPN
+1123 
-1137 QKVCKFE
+1137 
-1144 NENTSLRLTPN
+1144 
-1155 HEVIIQVQNNNNK
+1155 
-1168 VMKKLPYYEL
+1168 
-1178 VGHGQSKYAFVN
+1178 
-1190 AGYFNYDESKFIDDN
+1190 
-1205 LTRFIACCVADSNFT
+1205 
-1220 RSGTTLR
+1220 
-1227 LGFTKQRKIDRFR
+1227 
-1240 HLLEVNN
+1240 
-1247 IEYIR
+1247 
-1252 KLVGANKVVTF
+1252 
-1263 YVKDFNIVTLVKRYC
+1263 
-1278 TRDKTLTPEA
+1278 
-1288 LVELNPLVYLDEAQ
+1288 
-1302 YWDGHVNNNKT
+1302 
-1313 ILISSSNK
+1313 
-1321 STIDSMQIMAI
+1321 
-1332 QSGIRA
+1332 
-1338 RIKKNYSAEG
+1338 
-1348 NKRDSYTLSYNLS
+1348 
-1361 KSPLSRFESKDV
+1361 
-1373 STNVNNRTN
+1373 
-1382 CNVYCVTVPEHNIVI
+1382 
-1397 RHNGKVSIQGNCN
+1397 N

-1430 MEITLEEAEHI
+1430 MNITLEEAEDI
-1441 REAFFESYPKLLD
+1441 RDDFFDSYPKLLD

-1469 YSPIGRKRFLPK
+1469 YSPIGRKRFLPN
-1481 LKSSNWKDVS
+1481 LKSKNWKDVS

-1562 VLEICDIDITVP
+1562 ILELCDIEITVP
-1574 LVADIEISSAW
+1574 LVADIEIGSAW

>member
-28 SSGQFNNGTITLSE
+28 SSGQFNNGTITLDE
-42 IDGFIAEYKDNYNV
+42 IDEFITEYKDDYNV
-56 FMCYAPIDGEDRLL
+56 FMCYAPIEGDDRLL
-70 ENAKPTRFLVADIDG
+70 ENAKPTRFLVADVDG
-85 VEIPK
+85 AEIPK

-143 RIPTTINHK
+143 RIPTTVNHK

-157 EVSEPKGDGTIYRR
+157 EVSEPKGDGVVYRR
-171 QDIYEILEFEKYKK
+171 QDIFEILEYDKYKK
-185 GTKKKKVKGKKIP
+185 GTKKKKVKSKRIP
-198 NKEYDLE
+198 NKDYNLE

-242 SEVKYVVMST
+242 SEVKFIVMST
-252 DQDKWDSREID
+252 NQDKWDRDEID

-276 KKVSSSVK
+276 KKVSSSVN

-289 VHIIGINDVQ
+289 VHIIGINDVK

-327 YKSTLITNMAVAV
+327 YKSTLITNMAAAV

-355 VLILQGENSLIAEK
+355 VLILQGENSLVAEK

-391 LDNIEILKRTIIEHN
+391 LDNIEVLKRTIIENN

-417 LFGSGNMNLQ
+417 LFGSGSMNLQ

-437 TELRKETGCSI
+437 TEIRKETGCSI
-448 ILVHHTRKTDGTTDL
+448 ILVHHTRKTDGSTDL

-495 KMFNRFRNHIG
+495 KMFNRFRNHVG

-514 DNLRMTLNIDDD
+514 DSLKMTFNLDDE

-536 DKPINIRKERL
+536 DKPINTRKERL

-556 KKKETVAE
+556 KKETVAE
-564 EVEEEE
+564 EVKEE
-570 PKPKK
+570 PEPKK

-594 TTTLETFYKPS
+594 TTTLETFYKPP
-605 EGKLERF
+605 EGKLEHF

-619 LSNTKKIYVDI
+619 LSKTKKIYVDI

-638 TDEIK
+638 PEEIK
-643 SIQITDESENTY
+643 TIQITDESENTY
-655 VIWIDGNYSELKAIA
+655 VLWVDGNYSELKDIA
-670 EFLNQFKIITHGGKF
+670 KFLNQFKIITHGGKF

-691 RKCGIAL
+691 KKCGVAL

-721 VKKYFGIDY
+721 IEKYLGIIY
-730 DIDKETKKSNKKV
+730 DIDKEIKKSNKKV

-748 KKELKEWAIENTE
+748 KKELKEWALENTE
-761 LKKLTPYNK
+761 IKKLTPYNK
-770 MIEALYK
+770 MIEALYN
-777 DLDGSLFLDKPQM
+777 DLEGSLFLDKPQM

-796 DGTDYEKV
+796 EGTDYDKV
-804 LEYYSKVS
+804 LDYYSKVS
-812 ERVLEERRMTLINYG
+812 ERVLEERRMTLIKYG
-827 IGDTV
+827 MGDTI
-832 YGFRLYDYLY
+832 YGFRLYNYLY

-873 IDFGLLGETKATIE
+873 IDFGLLGETRATIE
-887 NELKEVEKELYSFDI
+887 KELKQVEKELYSFDI

-908 DNFNSSQQKVRLFCE
+908 DNFNSAQQKVRLFCE

-928 TKHMT
+928 TKHRT

-957 DVLLRYNKLTK
+957 DVLLSYNKLTK
-968 QLQFVNLWEELSQ
+968 QLQFVDKWEELSQ
-981 YDGKLHPNF
+981 YDGKLHPSF

-1002 NPNIQNVPQESTLR
+1002 NPNIQQVPQESTLR

-1064 ELIKGGKKPKDDQEA
+1064 ELIKGGKKPKNDQEA

-1086 KSCFTG
+1086 KS
-1092 DTEILTNKGFVPF
+1092 
-1105 NMYDGR
+1105 
-1111 TPVAQYNIDSKV
+1111 A
-1123 ISYTEPLDFRMIPN
+1123 
-1137 QKVCKFE
+1137 
-1144 NENTSLRLTPN
+1144 
-1155 HEVIIQVQNNNNK
+1155 
-1168 VMKKLPYYEL
+1168 
-1178 VGHGQSKYAFVN
+1178 
-1190 AGYFNYDESKFIDDN
+1190 
-1205 LTRFIACCVADSNFT
+1205 
-1220 RSGTTLR
+1220 
-1227 LGFTKQRKIDRFR
+1227 
-1240 HLLEVNN
+1240 
-1247 IEYIR
+1247 
-1252 KLVGANKVVTF
+1252 
-1263 YVKDFNIVTLVKRYC
+1263 
-1278 TRDKTLTPEA
+1278 
-1288 LVELNPLVYLDEAQ
+1288 
-1302 YWDGHVNNNKT
+1302 
-1313 ILISSSNK
+1313 
-1321 STIDSMQIMAI
+1321 
-1332 QSGIRA
+1332 
-1338 RIKKNYSAEG
+1338 
-1348 NKRDSYTLSYNLS
+1348 
-1361 KSPLSRFESKDV
+1361 
-1373 STNVNNRTN
+1373 
-1382 CNVYCVTVPEHNIVI
+1382 
-1397 RHNGKVSIQGNCN
+1397 N

-1430 MEITLEEAEHI
+1430 MNITLEEAEDI
-1441 REAFFESYPKLLD
+1441 RDDFFNSYPKLLC

-1469 YSPIGRKRFLPK
+1469 YSPIGRKRFLPN
-1481 LKSSNWKDVS
+1481 LKSRNWKDVS

-1550 AKKVKEHMENPS
+1550 AQKVKEHMENPS
-1562 VLEICDIDITVP
+1562 VLEICDIEITVP
-1574 LVADIEISSAW
+1574 LIADIEIGSAW

>member
-28 SSGQFNNGTITLSE
+28 SSGQFNSGTITLDE
-42 IDGFIAEYKDNYNV
+42 IDEYIEEYKDDFNV
-56 FMCYAPIDGEDRLL
+56 FMCYAPIDGDDRLL

-85 VEIPK
+85 AEIPE
-90 EFPPS
+90 EFKPS

-143 RIPTTINHK
+143 RIPTTTNHK

-157 EVSEPKGDGTIYRR
+157 EVSEPKGDGTVYRR
-171 QDIYEILEFEKYKK
+171 QDIFEILEFDKYKK
-185 GTKKKKVKGKKIP
+185 GTKKKKVKNKRIP
-198 NKEYDLE
+198 NKDYDLE

-242 SEVKYVVMST
+242 SEVKFVVMST
-252 DQDKWDSREID
+252 DQDKWDSDEID

-276 KKVSSSVK
+276 KKVSSSVN

-289 VHIIGINDVQ
+289 VHIIGINDVK

-355 VLILQGENSLIAEK
+355 VLILQGENSLVAEK

-391 LDNIEILKRTIIEHN
+391 LDNIEVLKRTIIENN

-417 LFGSGNMNLQ
+417 LFGSGNMNHQ

-437 TELRKETGCSI
+437 TELRKETVCSI
-448 ILVHHTRKTDGTTDL
+448 ILVHHTRKTDGSSEL

-514 DNLRMTLNIDDD
+514 DSLKMTLNLDDD

-536 DKPINIRKERL
+536 DKPINTRKERL
-547 KKKKAKKSK
+547 KKKKAKKA
-556 KKKETVAE
+556 KKKEPVAE
-564 EVEEEE
+564 VKEEE

-575 SKALRSSKKRSK
+575 SKALRSSEKRSK
-587 RVKQPTY
+587 RPKQPTY

-605 EGKLERF
+605 ECELERF

-619 LSNTKKIYVDI
+619 LSKSKKIYVDI

-638 TDEIK
+638 VDEIK

-655 VIWIDGNYSELKAIA
+655 VLWVDGNYSELKDISK
-670 EFLNQFKIITHGGKF
+670 FLNQFKIITHGGKF

-691 RKCGIAL
+691 RKCGLEL

-712 EPSLKLKDL
+712 EPSLKLKYL
-721 VKKYFGIDY
+721 VKKYFGIEY
-730 DIDKETKKSNKKV
+730 DIDKEIKKSNKKV
-743 TVASV
+743 TVARV
-748 KKELKEWAIENTE
+748 KKELKEWALENTE
-761 LKKLTPYNK
+761 LKKLTPYNR
-770 MIEALYK
+770 MIESLYK

-796 DGTDYEKV
+796 DGTDYDKV
-804 LEYYSKVS
+804 LDYYTKVS
-812 ERVLEERRMTLINYG
+812 ERVLEERRMTLIKYG

-832 YGFRLYDYLY
+832 YGFRLYNYLY

-853 YRHEV
+853 YRHEM

-873 IDFGLLGETKATIE
+873 IDFGLLGETRATIE
-887 NELKEVEKELYSFDI
+887 GELKEVEKELYSFDI

-908 DNFNSSQQKVRLFCE
+908 DNFNSDKQVRRLFCD
-923 VLGWE
+923 VLGLK
-928 TKHMT
+928 TKHKT
-933 KGGQPQVNQSQ
+933 EGGQPQINKSQ
-944 LEEWSKEGKHEIL
+944 LEEWSKEGVHEIV

-968 QLQFVNLWEELSQ
+968 QLQFVDSWEDLSQ
-981 YDGKLHPNF
+981 YDGKIHPSF

-1002 NPNIQNVPQESTLR
+1002 DPNIQQVPKDSSLR

-1064 ELIKGGKKPKDDQEA
+1064 ELIKGGKKPKDDLEA
-1079 KRWRTEA
+1079 KIWRTEA
-1086 KSCFTG
+1086 KS
-1092 DTEILTNKGFVPF
+1092 
-1105 NMYDGR
+1105 
-1111 TPVAQYNIDSKV
+1111 
-1123 ISYTEPLDFRMIPN
+1123 
-1137 QKVCKFE
+1137 
-1144 NENTSLRLTPN
+1144 
-1155 HEVIIQVQNNNNK
+1155 
-1168 VMKKLPYYEL
+1168 
-1178 VGHGQSKYAFVN
+1178 
-1190 AGYFNYDESKFIDDN
+1190 
-1205 LTRFIACCVADSNFT
+1205 
-1220 RSGTTLR
+1220 
-1227 LGFTKQRKIDRFR
+1227 
-1240 HLLEVNN
+1240 
-1247 IEYIR
+1247 
-1252 KLVGANKVVTF
+1252 
-1263 YVKDFNIVTLVKRYC
+1263 
-1278 TRDKTLTPEA
+1278 
-1288 LVELNPLVYLDEAQ
+1288 
-1302 YWDGHVNNNKT
+1302 
-1313 ILISSSNK
+1313 
-1321 STIDSMQIMAI
+1321 
-1332 QSGIRA
+1332 
-1338 RIKKNYSAEG
+1338 
-1348 NKRDSYTLSYNLS
+1348 
-1361 KSPLSRFESKDV
+1361 
-1373 STNVNNRTN
+1373 
-1382 CNVYCVTVPEHNIVI
+1382 
-1397 RHNGKVSIQGNCN
+1397 CN

-1430 MEITLEEAEHI
+1430 MNISLEEAEEI
-1441 REAFFESYPKLLD
+1441 RDDFFDSYPKLLD
-1454 MHKKFVEYAKKYGYT
+1454 MHKRFVEYAKKYGYT

-1481 LKSSNWKDVS
+1481 LKSRNWEEVGK
-1491 EAERQA
+1491 AERQA

-1562 VLEICDIDITVP
+1562 ILELCDIEITVP
-1574 LVADIEISSAW
+1574 LVADIEIGSAW

>member
-28 SSGQFNNGTITLSE
+28 SSGQFNNGTITLDE
-42 IDGFIAEYKDNYNV
+42 IDEFITDYKDGYNV
-56 FMCYAPIDGEDRLL
+56 FMCYAPIGGDDRLL

-85 VEIPK
+85 AEIPK

-95 YYWETSPNK
+95 YCWETSPNK

-143 RIPTTINHK
+143 RIPTTVNHK

-157 EVSEPKGDGTIYRR
+157 EVSEPKGDGVVYRR
-171 QDIYEILEFEKYKK
+171 QDIFEILEYDKYKK
-185 GTKKKKVKGKKIP
+185 GTKKKKVKSKRIP
-198 NKEYDLE
+198 NKDYNLE

-242 SEVKYVVMST
+242 SEVKFIVMST
-252 DQDKWDSREID
+252 NQDKWDRDEID

-276 KKVSSSVK
+276 KKVSSSVN

-289 VHIIGINDVQ
+289 VHIIGINDVK

-340 ASGKPFDGR
+340 ASGKPFNGR

-355 VLILQGENSLIAEK
+355 VLILQGENSLVAEK

-391 LDNIEILKRTIIEHN
+391 LDNIEVLKRTIIENN

-448 ILVHHTRKTDGTTDL
+448 ILVHHTRKTDGSTDL

-495 KMFNRFRNHIG
+495 KMFNRFRNHMG

-514 DNLRMTLNIDDD
+514 DSLKMTLNLDDE

-536 DKPINIRKERL
+536 DKPINTRKERL

-556 KKKETVAE
+556 KKETVAE
-564 EVEEEE
+564 EVKEE
-570 PKPKK
+570 PEPKK
-575 SKALRSSKKRSK
+575 SKALRSSKKSSK
-587 RVKQPTY
+587 CVKQPTY

-605 EGKLERF
+605 EGELERF
-612 ESGMTID
+612 ESGITID
-619 LSNTKKIYVDI
+619 FSKTKKIYVDI

-643 SIQITDESENTY
+643 TIQITDESENTY
-655 VIWIDGNYSELKAIA
+655 VLWVDGNYSELKAITK
-670 EFLNQFKIITHGGKF
+670 FLNQFKIITHGGKF

-691 RKCGIAL
+691 KKCGIAL

-712 EPSLKLKDL
+712 EPSLSLKYL
-721 VKKYFGIDY
+721 IKKYLGIEY
-730 DIDKETKKSNKKV
+730 DIDKEIKKSNKKV
-743 TVASV
+743 TIASV
-748 KKELKEWAIENTE
+748 KKELKEWALENTE

-770 MIEALYK
+770 MIEALYN
-777 DLDGSLFLDKPQM
+777 DLEGSLFLDKPQM

-796 DGTDYEKV
+796 DGTDYDKV

-812 ERVLEERRMTLINYG
+812 ERVLEERRMTLIKYG
-827 IGDTV
+827 MGDTV
-832 YGFRLYDYLY
+832 YGFRLYNYLY

-853 YRHEV
+853 YRHEI

-873 IDFGLLGETKATIE
+873 IDFGLLGETRATIE
-887 NELKEVEKELYSFDI
+887 KELKEVEKELYSFDI

-908 DNFNSSQQKVRLFCE
+908 DNFNSSQQKIRLFCD

-968 QLQFVNLWEELSQ
+968 QLQFVDKWEELSQ

-1002 NPNIQNVPQESTLR
+1002 NPNIQQVPQESTLR

-1064 ELIKGGKKPKDDQEA
+1064 ELIKGGKKPKNDQEA

-1086 KSCFTG
+1086 KS
-1092 DTEILTNKGFVPF
+1092 
-1105 NMYDGR
+1105 
-1111 TPVAQYNIDSKV
+1111 A
-1123 ISYTEPLDFRMIPN
+1123 
-1137 QKVCKFE
+1137 
-1144 NENTSLRLTPN
+1144 
-1155 HEVIIQVQNNNNK
+1155 
-1168 VMKKLPYYEL
+1168 
-1178 VGHGQSKYAFVN
+1178 
-1190 AGYFNYDESKFIDDN
+1190 
-1205 LTRFIACCVADSNFT
+1205 
-1220 RSGTTLR
+1220 
-1227 LGFTKQRKIDRFR
+1227 
-1240 HLLEVNN
+1240 
-1247 IEYIR
+1247 
-1252 KLVGANKVVTF
+1252 
-1263 YVKDFNIVTLVKRYC
+1263 
-1278 TRDKTLTPEA
+1278 
-1288 LVELNPLVYLDEAQ
+1288 
-1302 YWDGHVNNNKT
+1302 
-1313 ILISSSNK
+1313 
-1321 STIDSMQIMAI
+1321 
-1332 QSGIRA
+1332 
-1338 RIKKNYSAEG
+1338 
-1348 NKRDSYTLSYNLS
+1348 
-1361 KSPLSRFESKDV
+1361 
-1373 STNVNNRTN
+1373 
-1382 CNVYCVTVPEHNIVI
+1382 
-1397 RHNGKVSIQGNCN
+1397 N

-1430 MEITLEEAEHI
+1430 MNITLEEAEDI
-1441 REAFFESYPKLLD
+1441 RDDFFNSYPKLLD

-1469 YSPIGRKRFLPK
+1469 YSPIGRKRFLPN
-1481 LKSSNWKDVS
+1481 LKSRNWKDVN

-1514 ADILEDESL
+1514 ADILEDDSL

-1562 VLEICDIDITVP
+1562 ILKVCDIEITVP
-1574 LVADIEISSAW
+1574 LIADIEIGSAW

>member
-16 GKDDEIHVGLLA
+16 SKEDEIHVGLLA
-28 SSGQFNNGTITLSE
+28 SSGQFNNGTITLDE
-42 IDGFIAEYKDNYNV
+42 IDEFITEYKDDYNV
-56 FMCYAPIDGEDRLL
+56 FMCYAPIEGDDRLL

-85 VEIPK
+85 AEIPK

-143 RIPTTINHK
+143 RIPTTVNHK

-157 EVSEPKGDGTIYRR
+157 EVSEPKGDGVVYRR
-171 QDIYEILEFEKYKK
+171 QDIFEILEYDKYKK

-252 DQDKWDSREID
+252 DQDKWDRDEID

-276 KKVSSSVK
+276 KKVSSSVN

-289 VHIIGINDVQ
+289 VHIIGINDVK

-355 VLILQGENSLIAEK
+355 VLILQGENSLVAEK

-391 LDNIEILKRTIIEHN
+391 LDNIEVLKRTIIENN

-417 LFGSGNMNLQ
+417 LFGSGNMNHQ

-448 ILVHHTRKTDGTTDL
+448 ILVHHTRKTDGSSDL

-495 KMFNRFRNHIG
+495 KMFNRFRNHVG

-514 DNLRMTLNIDDD
+514 DNLKMTLNLDDD

-536 DKPINIRKERL
+536 DKPINTRKERL
-547 KKKKAKKSK
+547 KKKKAEKAK
-556 KKKETVAE
+556 KKKESVAE
-564 EVEEEE
+564 VVEEET
-570 PKPKK
+570 KPKK
-575 SKALRSSKKRSK
+575 QKALRSSEKRSK
-587 RVKQPTY
+587 RVKHPTY

-605 EGKLERF
+605 EGELERF

-619 LSNTKKIYVDI
+619 LSNNKKIYVDI

-638 TDEIK
+638 IDEIK

-655 VIWIDGNYSELKAIA
+655 VVWVDGNYSELKDIA
-670 EFLNQFKIITHGGKF
+670 KFLNQFKIITHGGKF

-691 RKCGIAL
+691 KKCGIAL

-712 EPSLKLKDL
+712 EPKLKLKYL

-748 KKELKEWAIENTE
+748 KKQLKEWALENTE

-770 MIEALYK
+770 MIEALYE

-796 DGTDYEKV
+796 DGTDYDKV
-804 LEYYSKVS
+804 LDYYTKVS
-812 ERVLEERRMTLINYG
+812 ERVLEERRMALIKYG
-827 IGDTV
+827 MGDTV
-832 YGFRLYDYLY
+832 YGFRLYNYLY

-873 IDFGLLGETKATIE
+873 IDFGLLGETRATIE
-887 NELKEVEKELYSFDI
+887 TELKEVEKELYSFDI
-902 VKEAEV
+902 VKEAKV
-908 DNFNSSQQKVRLFCE
+908 DNFNSAQQKVRLFCE

-944 LEEWSKEGKHEIL
+944 LEEWSKERKHEIL

-968 QLQFVNLWEELSQ
+968 QLQFVDKWEELSQ
-981 YDGKLHPNF
+981 YDGKLHPSF

-1002 NPNIQNVPQESTLR
+1002 NPNIQQVPQESTLR

-1045 DENMIHAYQSGS
+1045 DENMIHAYKSGS

-1086 KSCFTG
+1086 KS
-1092 DTEILTNKGFVPF
+1092 
-1105 NMYDGR
+1105 
-1111 TPVAQYNIDSKV
+1111 A
-1123 ISYTEPLDFRMIPN
+1123 
-1137 QKVCKFE
+1137 
-1144 NENTSLRLTPN
+1144 
-1155 HEVIIQVQNNNNK
+1155 
-1168 VMKKLPYYEL
+1168 
-1178 VGHGQSKYAFVN
+1178 
-1190 AGYFNYDESKFIDDN
+1190 
-1205 LTRFIACCVADSNFT
+1205 
-1220 RSGTTLR
+1220 
-1227 LGFTKQRKIDRFR
+1227 
-1240 HLLEVNN
+1240 
-1247 IEYIR
+1247 
-1252 KLVGANKVVTF
+1252 
-1263 YVKDFNIVTLVKRYC
+1263 
-1278 TRDKTLTPEA
+1278 
-1288 LVELNPLVYLDEAQ
+1288 
-1302 YWDGHVNNNKT
+1302 
-1313 ILISSSNK
+1313 
-1321 STIDSMQIMAI
+1321 
-1332 QSGIRA
+1332 
-1338 RIKKNYSAEG
+1338 
-1348 NKRDSYTLSYNLS
+1348 
-1361 KSPLSRFESKDV
+1361 
-1373 STNVNNRTN
+1373 
-1382 CNVYCVTVPEHNIVI
+1382 
-1397 RHNGKVSIQGNCN
+1397 N

-1430 MEITLEEAEHI
+1430 MNISLEEAEDI
-1441 REAFFESYPKLLD
+1441 RDDFFNSYPKLLD
-1454 MHKKFVEYAKKYGYT
+1454 MHKKFVDYAKKYGYT

-1481 LKSSNWKDVS
+1481 LKSRNWKEVG

-1562 VLEICDIDITVP
+1562 VLEICDIEITVP
-1574 LVADIEISSAW
+1574 LVADIEIGSAW

>member
-28 SSGQFNNGTITLSE
+28 SSGQFNNGTITLDE
-42 IDGFIAEYKDNYNV
+42 IDEFITEYKDDYNV
-56 FMCYAPIDGEDRLL
+56 FMCYAPIDGDDRLL

-85 VEIPK
+85 AEIPK
-90 EFPPS
+90 EFQPS

-157 EVSEPKGDGTIYRR
+157 EVSEPKGDGVVYRR
-171 QDIYEILEFEKYKK
+171 QDIFEILEYDKYKK

-205 ELYKKYEVKPLVD
+205 ELYKKYEVKPLVE

-242 SEVKYVVMST
+242 SEVKFVVMST
-252 DQDKWDSREID
+252 DQDKWDRDEID

-276 KKVSSSVK
+276 KKVSSSVN

-289 VHIIGINDVQ
+289 VHIIGINDVK

-355 VLILQGENSLIAEK
+355 VLILQGENSLVAEK
-369 SRMMNIAGTTDL
+369 SRLMNIAGTTDL

-391 LDNIEILKRTIIEHN
+391 LDNIEVLKRTIIENN

-417 LFGSGNMNLQ
+417 LFGSGNMNHQ

-448 ILVHHTRKTDGTTDL
+448 ILVHHTRKTDGSSDL

-495 KMFNRFRNHIG
+495 KMFNRFRNHVG
-506 SEGTIRID
+506 SKGTIRID
-514 DNLRMTLNIDDD
+514 DNLKMTLNLDDD

-536 DKPINIRKERL
+536 DKPINTRKERL
-547 KKKKAKKSK
+547 KKKKAKK
-556 KKKETVAE
+556 EAVAE
-564 EVEEEE
+564 EEVKEEEQ
-570 PKPKK
+570 KPKK
-575 SKALRSSKKRSK
+575 SKALRSSRKRSK

-605 EGKLERF
+605 EGELERF

-619 LSNTKKIYVDI
+619 LSNNKKIYVDI

-655 VIWIDGNYSELKAIA
+655 VLWVDGNYSELKAIA
-670 EFLNQFKIITHGGKF
+670 KFLNQFKIITHGGKF

-691 RKCGIAL
+691 RKCGLEL

-712 EPSLKLKDL
+712 EPKLKLKYL

-748 KKELKEWAIENTE
+748 KKELKEWALENTE

-777 DLDGSLFLDKPQM
+777 DLEGSLFLDKPQM

-796 DGTDYEKV
+796 DGTDYDKV
-804 LEYYSKVS
+804 LDYYSKVS
-812 ERVLEERRMTLINYG
+812 ERVLEERRMTLIKYG
-827 IGDTV
+827 MGDTV
-832 YGFRLYDYLY
+832 YGFRLYNYLY

-873 IDFGLLGETKATIE
+873 IDFGLLGETRATIE
-887 NELKEVEKELYSFDI
+887 TELKEVEKELYSFDI

-908 DNFNSSQQKVRLFCE
+908 DNFNSAQQKVRLFCE

-933 KGGQPQVNQSQ
+933 KGGQPQINQSQ

-981 YDGKLHPNF
+981 YDGKLHPSF

-1002 NPNIQNVPQESTLR
+1002 NPNIQQVPQESTLR

-1064 ELIKGGKKPKDDQEA
+1064 ELIKGGKKPKNDQEA

-1086 KSCFTG
+1086 KS
-1092 DTEILTNKGFVPF
+1092 
-1105 NMYDGR
+1105 
-1111 TPVAQYNIDSKV
+1111 A
-1123 ISYTEPLDFRMIPN
+1123 
-1137 QKVCKFE
+1137 
-1144 NENTSLRLTPN
+1144 
-1155 HEVIIQVQNNNNK
+1155 
-1168 VMKKLPYYEL
+1168 
-1178 VGHGQSKYAFVN
+1178 
-1190 AGYFNYDESKFIDDN
+1190 
-1205 LTRFIACCVADSNFT
+1205 
-1220 RSGTTLR
+1220 
-1227 LGFTKQRKIDRFR
+1227 
-1240 HLLEVNN
+1240 
-1247 IEYIR
+1247 
-1252 KLVGANKVVTF
+1252 
-1263 YVKDFNIVTLVKRYC
+1263 
-1278 TRDKTLTPEA
+1278 
-1288 LVELNPLVYLDEAQ
+1288 
-1302 YWDGHVNNNKT
+1302 
-1313 ILISSSNK
+1313 
-1321 STIDSMQIMAI
+1321 
-1332 QSGIRA
+1332 
-1338 RIKKNYSAEG
+1338 
-1348 NKRDSYTLSYNLS
+1348 
-1361 KSPLSRFESKDV
+1361 
-1373 STNVNNRTN
+1373 
-1382 CNVYCVTVPEHNIVI
+1382 
-1397 RHNGKVSIQGNCN
+1397 N

-1430 MEITLEEAEHI
+1430 MEITLEEAEDI
-1441 REAFFESYPKLLD
+1441 RDDFFNSYPKLLD

-1469 YSPIGRKRFLPK
+1469 YSPIGRKRFLPNLNSK
-1481 LKSSNWKDVS
+1481 NWKDVS

-1514 ADILEDESL
+1514 ADILEDKSL

-1536 AILVEADEDVAEEY
+1536 AILVEADEDVAKEY
-1550 AKKVKEHMENPS
+1550 AQKVKEHMENPS
-1562 VLEICDIDITVP
+1562 ILEICDIEITVP
-1574 LVADIEISSAW
+1574 LVADIEIGSAW

>member
-28 SSGQFNNGTITLSE
+28 SSGQFNSGTITLDE
-42 IDGFIAEYKDNYNV
+42 IDEYIEKYKDDFNV
-56 FMCYAPIDGEDRLL
+56 FMCYAPIDGDDRLL

-85 VEIPK
+85 AEIPK

-111 DKVIAP
+111 DKVIST

-157 EVSEPKGDGTIYRR
+157 EVSEPKGDGVVYRR
-171 QDIYEILEFEKYKK
+171 QDIFEILEFDKYKK
-185 GTKKKKVKGKKIP
+185 GTKKKKVKSKRIP
-198 NKEYDLE
+198 NKYYDLE

-252 DQDKWDSREID
+252 EQDKWDRDGID

-276 KKVSSSVK
+276 KKLSSSVN

-289 VHIIGINDVQ
+289 VHIININDVK

-355 VLILQGENSLIAEK
+355 VLILQGENSLVAEK

-391 LDNIEILKRTIIEHN
+391 LDNIEVLKRTIIENN

-448 ILVHHTRKTDGTTDL
+448 ILVHHTRKTDGSSEL

-514 DNLRMTLNIDDD
+514 DSLKMTLNLDDD

-536 DKPINIRKERL
+536 DKPINTRKERL
-547 KKKKAKKSK
+547 KKMKAKKS

-564 EVEEEE
+564 EVKEEE
-570 PKPKK
+570 PKLKK
-575 SKALRSSKKRSK
+575 SKALRSSKKHSK

-605 EGKLERF
+605 EGELERF
-612 ESGMTID
+612 ESGTMID

-655 VIWIDGNYSELKAIA
+655 VIWVDGNYSELEDISK
-670 EFLNQFKIITHGGKF
+670 FLNQFKIITHGGKF

-691 RKCGIAL
+691 RKCGLEL

-721 VKKYFGIDY
+721 VKKYLGIEY

-748 KKELKEWAIENTE
+748 KKQLKEWALENTE

-770 MIEALYK
+770 MIEALYN
-777 DLDGSLFLDKPQM
+777 DLDGSLFIDKPQL

-796 DGTDYEKV
+796 DGTDYDKV
-804 LEYYSKVS
+804 LDYYTKVS
-812 ERVLEERRMTLINYG
+812 ERVLEERRMTLIKYG
-827 IGDTV
+827 MGDTV
-832 YGFRLYDYLY
+832 YGFRLYNYLY

-853 YRHEV
+853 YKHEV

-873 IDFGLLGETKATIE
+873 IDFGLLGETRATIE
-887 NELKEVEKELYSFDI
+887 KELKDVEKELYSFDI
-902 VKEAEV
+902 VKEAEI
-908 DNFNSSQQKVRLFCE
+908 DNFNSSQQKVRLFCD

-928 TKHMT
+928 TKHTT

-957 DVLLRYNKLTK
+957 DVLLKYNKLTK
-968 QLQFVNLWEELSQ
+968 QLQFVDKWEELSQ
-981 YDGKLHPNF
+981 YDGKLHPSF

-1002 NPNIQNVPQESTLR
+1002 NPNIQQVPQESTLR

-1064 ELIKGGKKPKDDQEA
+1064 ELIKGGKKPKNDQEA

-1086 KSCFTG
+1086 KS
-1092 DTEILTNKGFVPF
+1092 
-1105 NMYDGR
+1105 
-1111 TPVAQYNIDSKV
+1111 A
-1123 ISYTEPLDFRMIPN
+1123 
-1137 QKVCKFE
+1137 
-1144 NENTSLRLTPN
+1144 
-1155 HEVIIQVQNNNNK
+1155 
-1168 VMKKLPYYEL
+1168 
-1178 VGHGQSKYAFVN
+1178 
-1190 AGYFNYDESKFIDDN
+1190 
-1205 LTRFIACCVADSNFT
+1205 
-1220 RSGTTLR
+1220 
-1227 LGFTKQRKIDRFR
+1227 
-1240 HLLEVNN
+1240 
-1247 IEYIR
+1247 
-1252 KLVGANKVVTF
+1252 
-1263 YVKDFNIVTLVKRYC
+1263 
-1278 TRDKTLTPEA
+1278 
-1288 LVELNPLVYLDEAQ
+1288 
-1302 YWDGHVNNNKT
+1302 
-1313 ILISSSNK
+1313 
-1321 STIDSMQIMAI
+1321 
-1332 QSGIRA
+1332 
-1338 RIKKNYSAEG
+1338 
-1348 NKRDSYTLSYNLS
+1348 
-1361 KSPLSRFESKDV
+1361 
-1373 STNVNNRTN
+1373 
-1382 CNVYCVTVPEHNIVI
+1382 
-1397 RHNGKVSIQGNCN
+1397 N

-1430 MEITLEEAEHI
+1430 MNITLEEAEDI
-1441 REAFFESYPKLLD
+1441 RDDFFDSYPKLLD

-1469 YSPIGRKRFLPK
+1469 YSPIGRKRFLPNLQSK
-1481 LKSSNWKDVS
+1481 NWKDVS

-1514 ADILEDESL
+1514 ADILEDDSL

-1536 AILVEADEDVAEEY
+1536 AILVEADEDVAKEY

-1562 VLEICDIDITVP
+1562 ILELCDIDITVP
-1574 LVADIEISSAW
+1574 LVADIEIGSAW

>member
-28 SSGQFNNGTITLSE
+28 SSGQFNNGAITLDE
-42 IDGFIAEYKDNYNV
+42 IDEFITEYKDDYNV
-56 FMCYAPIDGEDRLL
+56 FMCYAPIDGDDRLL

-85 VEIPK
+85 AEIPK

-157 EVSEPKGDGTIYRR
+157 EVSEPKGDGTVYRR
-171 QDIYEILEFEKYKK
+171 QDIFEILEFDKYKK

-198 NKEYDLE
+198 NKDYDLE

-242 SEVKYVVMST
+242 SEVKFVVMST
-252 DQDKWDSREID
+252 DQDKWDRDEID

-276 KKVSSSVK
+276 KKLSNSVN

-289 VHIIGINDVQ
+289 VHIIGINDVK

-355 VLILQGENSLIAEK
+355 VLILQGENSLVAEK

-391 LDNIEILKRTIIEHN
+391 LDNIEVLKRTIIEHN

-495 KMFNRFRNHIG
+495 KMFNHFRNHMG

-514 DNLRMTLNIDDD
+514 DNLKMTLNLDDD

-536 DKPINIRKERL
+536 DKPINTRKERL

-564 EVEEEE
+564 EVKEEE
-570 PKPKK
+570 PKTKK

-587 RVKQPTY
+587 RPKQPTY
-594 TTTLETFYKPS
+594 TTTLETFYKSS
-605 EGKLERF
+605 EGELERF

-619 LSNTKKIYVDI
+619 LSKTKKIYVDI

-643 SIQITDESENTY
+643 TIQITDESENTY
-655 VIWIDGNYSELKAIA
+655 VLWVDGNYSELKAIA
-670 EFLNQFKIITHGGKF
+670 KFLNQFKIITHGGKF

-691 RKCGIAL
+691 KKCGLEL

-712 EPSLKLKDL
+712 EPKLKLKYL

-748 KKELKEWAIENTE
+748 KKQLKEWALENTE

-777 DLDGSLFLDKPQM
+777 DLEGSLFLDKPQM

-796 DGTDYEKV
+796 DGTDYDKV
-804 LEYYSKVS
+804 LDYYSKVS
-812 ERVLEERRMTLINYG
+812 ERVLEERRMTLIKYG
-827 IGDTV
+827 MGDTV
-832 YGFRLYDYLY
+832 YGFRLYNYLY

-873 IDFGLLGETKATIE
+873 IDFGLLGETRATIE
-887 NELKEVEKELYSFDI
+887 TELKEVKKELYSFDI

-981 YDGKLHPNF
+981 YDGKLHPSF

-1002 NPNIQNVPQESTLR
+1002 NPNIQQVPQESTLR

-1064 ELIKGGKKPKDDQEA
+1064 ELIKGGKKPKDAQEA

-1086 KSCFTG
+1086 KS
-1092 DTEILTNKGFVPF
+1092 
-1105 NMYDGR
+1105 
-1111 TPVAQYNIDSKV
+1111 A
-1123 ISYTEPLDFRMIPN
+1123 
-1137 QKVCKFE
+1137 
-1144 NENTSLRLTPN
+1144 
-1155 HEVIIQVQNNNNK
+1155 
-1168 VMKKLPYYEL
+1168 
-1178 VGHGQSKYAFVN
+1178 
-1190 AGYFNYDESKFIDDN
+1190 
-1205 LTRFIACCVADSNFT
+1205 
-1220 RSGTTLR
+1220 
-1227 LGFTKQRKIDRFR
+1227 
-1240 HLLEVNN
+1240 
-1247 IEYIR
+1247 
-1252 KLVGANKVVTF
+1252 
-1263 YVKDFNIVTLVKRYC
+1263 
-1278 TRDKTLTPEA
+1278 
-1288 LVELNPLVYLDEAQ
+1288 
-1302 YWDGHVNNNKT
+1302 
-1313 ILISSSNK
+1313 
-1321 STIDSMQIMAI
+1321 
-1332 QSGIRA
+1332 
-1338 RIKKNYSAEG
+1338 
-1348 NKRDSYTLSYNLS
+1348 
-1361 KSPLSRFESKDV
+1361 
-1373 STNVNNRTN
+1373 
-1382 CNVYCVTVPEHNIVI
+1382 
-1397 RHNGKVSIQGNCN
+1397 N

-1430 MEITLEEAEHI
+1430 MNITLEEAEDI
-1441 REAFFESYPKLLD
+1441 RDDFFNSYPKLLD
-1454 MHKKFVEYAKKYGYT
+1454 MHKKFVDYAKKYGYT
-1469 YSPIGRKRFLPK
+1469 YSPIGRKRFLPN
-1481 LKSSNWKDVS
+1481 LKSRNWKDVS

-1562 VLEICDIDITVP
+1562 ILELCDIEITVP
-1574 LVADIEISSAW
+1574 LVADIEIGSAW

>member
-28 SSGQFNNGTITLSE
+28 SSGQFNNGTITLDE
-42 IDGFIAEYKDNYNV
+42 IDEFITDYKDGYNV
-56 FMCYAPIDGEDRLL
+56 FMCYAPIGGDDRLL

-85 VEIPK
+85 AEIPK

-95 YYWETSPNK
+95 YCWETSPNK

-143 RIPTTINHK
+143 RIPTTVNHK

-157 EVSEPKGDGTIYRR
+157 EVSEPKGDGVVYRR
-171 QDIYEILEFEKYKK
+171 QDIFEILEYDKYKK
-185 GTKKKKVKGKKIP
+185 GTKKKKVKSKRIP
-198 NKEYDLE
+198 NKDYNLE
-205 ELYKKYEVKPLVD
+205 ELYKKYEVKSLVD

-242 SEVKYVVMST
+242 SEVKFIVMST
-252 DQDKWDSREID
+252 NQDKWDRDEID

-276 KKVSSSVK
+276 KKVSSSVN

-289 VHIIGINDVQ
+289 VHIIGINDVK

-327 YKSTLITNMAVAV
+327 YKSTLITNMAAAV

-355 VLILQGENSLIAEK
+355 VLILQGENSLVAEK

-391 LDNIEILKRTIIEHN
+391 LDNIEVLKRTIIENN

-448 ILVHHTRKTDGTTDL
+448 ILVHHTRKTDGSTDL

-495 KMFNRFRNHIG
+495 KMFNRFRNHVC

-514 DNLRMTLNIDDD
+514 DSLKMTLNLDDE

-536 DKPINIRKERL
+536 DKPINTRKERL

-556 KKKETVAE
+556 KRETVAE
-564 EVEEEE
+564 EVKEE
-570 PKPKK
+570 PEPKK
-575 SKALRSSKKRSK
+575 SKALRSSKKSSK
-587 RVKQPTY
+587 CVKQPTY

-605 EGKLERF
+605 EGELERF
-612 ESGMTID
+612 ESGITID
-619 LSNTKKIYVDI
+619 FSKTKKIYVDI

-643 SIQITDESENTY
+643 TIQITDESENTY
-655 VIWIDGNYSELKAIA
+655 VLWVDGNYSELKAITK
-670 EFLNQFKIITHGGKF
+670 FLNQFKIITHGGKF

-691 RKCGIAL
+691 KKCGIAL

-712 EPSLKLKDL
+712 EPSLKLKEL
-721 VKKYFGIDY
+721 VKKYLGIEY

-748 KKELKEWAIENTE
+748 KKELKEWALENTE

-777 DLDGSLFLDKPQM
+777 DLNGSLFLDKPQM

-796 DGTDYEKV
+796 DDTDYDKV

-812 ERVLEERRMTLINYG
+812 ERILEERRMTLIKYG
-827 IGDTV
+827 MGDTV
-832 YGFRLYDYLY
+832 YGFRLYNYLY

-873 IDFGLLGETKATIE
+873 IDFGLLGETRATIE
-887 NELKEVEKELYSFDI
+887 KELKEVEKELYSFDI

-908 DNFNSSQQKVRLFCE
+908 DNFNSSQQKVRLFCD

-928 TKHMT
+928 TKHTT

-944 LEEWSKEGKHEIL
+944 LEEWSKEGKHEII
-957 DVLLRYNKLTK
+957 DVLLKYNKLTK
-968 QLQFVNLWEELSQ
+968 QLQFVDKWEELSQ
-981 YDGKLHPNF
+981 YDGKLHPSF

-1002 NPNIQNVPQESTLR
+1002 NPNIQQVPQESTLR

-1064 ELIKGGKKPKDDQEA
+1064 ELIKGGKKPKNDQEA

-1086 KSCFTG
+1086 KS
-1092 DTEILTNKGFVPF
+1092 
-1105 NMYDGR
+1105 
-1111 TPVAQYNIDSKV
+1111 A
-1123 ISYTEPLDFRMIPN
+1123 
-1137 QKVCKFE
+1137 
-1144 NENTSLRLTPN
+1144 
-1155 HEVIIQVQNNNNK
+1155 
-1168 VMKKLPYYEL
+1168 
-1178 VGHGQSKYAFVN
+1178 
-1190 AGYFNYDESKFIDDN
+1190 
-1205 LTRFIACCVADSNFT
+1205 
-1220 RSGTTLR
+1220 
-1227 LGFTKQRKIDRFR
+1227 
-1240 HLLEVNN
+1240 
-1247 IEYIR
+1247 
-1252 KLVGANKVVTF
+1252 
-1263 YVKDFNIVTLVKRYC
+1263 
-1278 TRDKTLTPEA
+1278 
-1288 LVELNPLVYLDEAQ
+1288 
-1302 YWDGHVNNNKT
+1302 
-1313 ILISSSNK
+1313 
-1321 STIDSMQIMAI
+1321 
-1332 QSGIRA
+1332 
-1338 RIKKNYSAEG
+1338 
-1348 NKRDSYTLSYNLS
+1348 
-1361 KSPLSRFESKDV
+1361 
-1373 STNVNNRTN
+1373 
-1382 CNVYCVTVPEHNIVI
+1382 
-1397 RHNGKVSIQGNCN
+1397 N

-1420 TYQEYAKGYG
+1420 SYQEYAKGYG
-1430 MEITLEEAEHI
+1430 MNITLEEAEDI
-1441 REAFFESYPKLLD
+1441 RDDFFNSYPKLVD

-1469 YSPIGRKRFLPK
+1469 YSPIGRKRFLPN
-1481 LKSSNWKDVS
+1481 LKSRNWKDVS
-1491 EAERQA
+1491 KAERQA

-1514 ADILEDESL
+1514 ADILEDDSL

-1562 VLEICDIDITVP
+1562 ILKVCDIEITVP
-1574 LVADIEISSAW
+1574 LIADIEIGSAW

>member
-28 SSGQFNNGTITLSE
+28 SSGQFNNGTITLGE
-42 IDGFIAEYKDNYNV
+42 IDEFITEYKDDYNV
-56 FMCYAPIDGEDRLL
+56 FMCYAPIDGDDRLL
-70 ENAKPTRFLVADIDG
+70 EKAKPTRFLVADIDG
-85 VEIPK
+85 AEIPK

-104 YQGLWIS
+104 YQGLWVS

-143 RIPTTINHK
+143 RIPTTVNHK

-157 EVSEPKGDGTIYRR
+157 EVSGPKGDGVVYRR
-171 QDIYEILEFEKYKK
+171 QDIFEILEYDKYKK

-252 DQDKWDSREID
+252 DQDKWDRDEID

-276 KKVSSSVK
+276 KKVSSSVN

-289 VHIIGINDVQ
+289 VHIIGINDVK

-355 VLILQGENSLIAEK
+355 VLILQGENSLVAEK
-369 SRMMNIAGTTDL
+369 SRLMNIAGTTDL

-391 LDNIEILKRTIIEHN
+391 LDNIEVLKRTIIENN
-406 IKMLVIDPLYL
+406 IKMLVVDPLYL
-417 LFGSGNMNLQ
+417 LFGSGNMNHQ

-432 KLRTL
+432 KLRNL

-448 ILVHHTRKTDGTTDL
+448 ILVHHTRKTDGSSDL

-495 KMFNRFRNHIG
+495 KMFNHFRNHMG
-506 SEGTIRID
+506 SKGTIRID
-514 DNLRMTLNIDDD
+514 DNLKMTLNLDDE

-536 DKPINIRKERL
+536 DKPINTRKERL

-564 EVEEEE
+564 EVKEEES
-570 PKPKK
+570 KPKK

-587 RVKQPTY
+587 RVEQPTY

-619 LSNTKKIYVDI
+619 LSNNKKIYVDI

-643 SIQITDESENTY
+643 TIQITDESENTY
-655 VIWIDGNYSELKAIA
+655 VLWVDGNYSELKDIA
-670 EFLNQFKIITHGGKF
+670 KFLNQFKIITHGGKF

-691 RKCGIAL
+691 KKCGIAL

-712 EPSLKLKDL
+712 EPELKLKYL

-748 KKELKEWAIENTE
+748 KKELKEWALENTE

-777 DLDGSLFLDKPQM
+777 DLEGSLFIDKPQM

-796 DGTDYEKV
+796 DGTDYDKV
-804 LEYYSKVS
+804 LDYYSKVS
-812 ERVLEERRMTLINYG
+812 ERVLEERRMTLIKYG
-827 IGDTV
+827 MGDTV
-832 YGFRLYDYLY
+832 YGFRLYNYLY

-853 YRHEV
+853 YKHEV

-873 IDFGLLGETKATIE
+873 IDFDLLGETRATIE
-887 NELKEVEKELYSFDI
+887 TELKEVEKELYSFDI

-908 DNFNSSQQKVRLFCE
+908 DNFNSAKQKVRLFCE

-981 YDGKLHPNF
+981 YDGKLHPSF

-1002 NPNIQNVPQESTLR
+1002 NPNIQQVPQESTLR

-1064 ELIKGGKKPKDDQEA
+1064 ELIKGGKKPKNDQEA

-1086 KSCFTG
+1086 KS
-1092 DTEILTNKGFVPF
+1092 
-1105 NMYDGR
+1105 
-1111 TPVAQYNIDSKV
+1111 A
-1123 ISYTEPLDFRMIPN
+1123 
-1137 QKVCKFE
+1137 
-1144 NENTSLRLTPN
+1144 
-1155 HEVIIQVQNNNNK
+1155 
-1168 VMKKLPYYEL
+1168 
-1178 VGHGQSKYAFVN
+1178 
-1190 AGYFNYDESKFIDDN
+1190 
-1205 LTRFIACCVADSNFT
+1205 
-1220 RSGTTLR
+1220 
-1227 LGFTKQRKIDRFR
+1227 
-1240 HLLEVNN
+1240 
-1247 IEYIR
+1247 
-1252 KLVGANKVVTF
+1252 
-1263 YVKDFNIVTLVKRYC
+1263 
-1278 TRDKTLTPEA
+1278 
-1288 LVELNPLVYLDEAQ
+1288 
-1302 YWDGHVNNNKT
+1302 
-1313 ILISSSNK
+1313 
-1321 STIDSMQIMAI
+1321 
-1332 QSGIRA
+1332 
-1338 RIKKNYSAEG
+1338 
-1348 NKRDSYTLSYNLS
+1348 
-1361 KSPLSRFESKDV
+1361 
-1373 STNVNNRTN
+1373 
-1382 CNVYCVTVPEHNIVI
+1382 
-1397 RHNGKVSIQGNCN
+1397 N

-1430 MEITLEEAEHI
+1430 MEITLEEAEDI
-1441 REAFFESYPKLLD
+1441 RDDFFNSYPKLLD

-1469 YSPIGRKRFLPK
+1469 YSPIGRKRFLPNLQSK
-1481 LKSSNWKDVS
+1481 NWKDVS

-1536 AILVEADEDVAEEY
+1536 AILVEADEDVVEEY

-1562 VLEICDIDITVP
+1562 VLEICDIEITVP
-1574 LVADIEISSAW
+1574 LVADIEIGSAW

>member
-16 GKDDEIHVGLLA
+16 SKEDEIHVGLLA
-28 SSGQFNNGTITLSE
+28 SSGQFNNGTITLDE
-42 IDGFIAEYKDNYNV
+42 IDEFIAEYKDDYNV
-56 FMCYAPIDGEDRLL
+56 FMCYAPIEGDDRLL

-85 VEIPK
+85 AEIPK

-111 DKVIAP
+111 DKIIAP

-143 RIPTTINHK
+143 RIPTTVNHK

-157 EVSEPKGDGTIYRR
+157 EVSEPKGDGVVYRR
-171 QDIYEILEFEKYKK
+171 QDIFEILEYGKYKK

-198 NKEYDLE
+198 NKDYDLE

-242 SEVKYVVMST
+242 SEVKFVVMST

-276 KKVSSSVK
+276 KKLSNSVN

-289 VHIIGINDVQ
+289 VHIIGINDVK

-355 VLILQGENSLIAEK
+355 VLILQGENSLVAEK
-369 SRMMNIAGTTDL
+369 SRLMNIAGTTDL

-391 LDNIEILKRTIIEHN
+391 LDNIEVLKRTIIEN
-406 IKMLVIDPLYL
+406 SIKMLVIDPLYL
-417 LFGSGNMNLQ
+417 LFGSGNMNHQ

-448 ILVHHTRKTDGTTDL
+448 ILVHHTRKTDGSSDL

-495 KMFNRFRNHIG
+495 KMFNRFRNHMG

-514 DNLRMTLNIDDD
+514 DSLKMTLNLDDD

-536 DKPINIRKERL
+536 DKPINTRKERL
-547 KKKKAKKSK
+547 KKKRAKKS

-564 EVEEEE
+564 EVKEEE

-605 EGKLERF
+605 EGELERF

-619 LSNTKKIYVDI
+619 LSKTKKIYVDI

-655 VIWIDGNYSELKAIA
+655 VLWVDGNYSELKAIA
-670 EFLNQFKIITHGGKF
+670 KFLNQFKIITHGGKF

-712 EPSLKLKDL
+712 EPKLKLKYL
-721 VKKYFGIDY
+721 VKKYLGIDY

-748 KKELKEWAIENTE
+748 KKELKEWALENTE

-770 MIEALYK
+770 MIEALYN
-777 DLDGSLFLDKPQM
+777 DLEGSLFLDKPQM

-796 DGTDYEKV
+796 DGTDYDKV
-804 LEYYSKVS
+804 LDYYSKVS
-812 ERVLEERRMTLINYG
+812 ERVLEERRMTLIKYG
-827 IGDTV
+827 MGDTV
-832 YGFRLYDYLY
+832 YGFRLYNYLY

-873 IDFGLLGETKATIE
+873 IDFGLLGETRATIE
-887 NELKEVEKELYSFDI
+887 TELKEVEKELYSFDI

-908 DNFNSSQQKVRLFCE
+908 DNFNSAKQKVRLFCE

-981 YDGKLHPNF
+981 YDGKLHPSF

-1002 NPNIQNVPQESTLR
+1002 NPNIQQVPQESTLR
-1016 NVITCPKGRKFIE
+1016 NVITCPKGKKFIE

-1064 ELIKGGKKPKDDQEA
+1064 ELIKGGKKPKDAQEA

-1086 KSCFTG
+1086 KS
-1092 DTEILTNKGFVPF
+1092 
-1105 NMYDGR
+1105 
-1111 TPVAQYNIDSKV
+1111 A
-1123 ISYTEPLDFRMIPN
+1123 
-1137 QKVCKFE
+1137 
-1144 NENTSLRLTPN
+1144 
-1155 HEVIIQVQNNNNK
+1155 
-1168 VMKKLPYYEL
+1168 
-1178 VGHGQSKYAFVN
+1178 
-1190 AGYFNYDESKFIDDN
+1190 
-1205 LTRFIACCVADSNFT
+1205 
-1220 RSGTTLR
+1220 
-1227 LGFTKQRKIDRFR
+1227 
-1240 HLLEVNN
+1240 
-1247 IEYIR
+1247 
-1252 KLVGANKVVTF
+1252 
-1263 YVKDFNIVTLVKRYC
+1263 
-1278 TRDKTLTPEA
+1278 
-1288 LVELNPLVYLDEAQ
+1288 
-1302 YWDGHVNNNKT
+1302 
-1313 ILISSSNK
+1313 
-1321 STIDSMQIMAI
+1321 
-1332 QSGIRA
+1332 
-1338 RIKKNYSAEG
+1338 
-1348 NKRDSYTLSYNLS
+1348 
-1361 KSPLSRFESKDV
+1361 
-1373 STNVNNRTN
+1373 
-1382 CNVYCVTVPEHNIVI
+1382 
-1397 RHNGKVSIQGNCN
+1397 N

-1430 MEITLEEAEHI
+1430 MEITLEEAEDI
-1441 REAFFESYPKLLD
+1441 RDDFFNSYPKLLD

-1469 YSPIGRKRFLPK
+1469 YSPIGRKRFLPN
-1481 LKSSNWKDVS
+1481 LKSKNWKDVS

-1562 VLEICDIDITVP
+1562 ILEICDIEITVP
-1574 LVADIEISSAW
+1574 LVADIEIGSAW

>member
-28 SSGQFNNGTITLSE
+28 SSGQFNNGTITLDE
-42 IDGFIAEYKDNYNV
+42 IDKFIAEYKDDYNV
-56 FMCYAPIDGEDRLL
+56 FMCYAPIEGDDRLL

-85 VEIPK
+85 AEIPK

-129 KFKFDSASDIVHLY
+129 KFKFDSANDIVHLY
-143 RIPTTINHK
+143 RIPTTVNHK

-157 EVSEPKGDGTIYRR
+157 EVSEPKGDGTVYRR
-171 QDIYEILEFEKYKK
+171 QDIFEILEYDKYKK

-198 NKEYDLE
+198 NKDYDLE

-242 SEVKYVVMST
+242 SEVKFVVMST
-252 DQDKWDSREID
+252 DQDKWDRDEID

-276 KKVSSSVK
+276 KKLSNSVN

-289 VHIIGINDVQ
+289 VHIIAINDVK

-355 VLILQGENSLIAEK
+355 VLILQGENSLVAEK
-369 SRMMNIAGTTDL
+369 SRLMNIAGTTDL

-391 LDNIEILKRTIIEHN
+391 LDNIEVLKRTIIEN
-406 IKMLVIDPLYL
+406 SIKMLVVDPLYL
-417 LFGSGNMNLQ
+417 LFGSGNMNHQ

-448 ILVHHTRKTDGTTDL
+448 ILVHHTRKTDGSSDL

-480 LIMLQPPRRTVVRKV
+480 LIMLQPPRRTVIRKV
-495 KMFNRFRNHIG
+495 KMFNRFRNHMG

-514 DNLRMTLNIDDD
+514 DNLKMTLNLDDD

-536 DKPINIRKERL
+536 DKPINTRKERL
-547 KKKKAKKSK
+547 KKKKAKKAK
-556 KKKETVAE
+556 KKKESVAE
-564 EVEEEE
+564 VVEEET
-570 PKPKK
+570 KPKK
-575 SKALRSSKKRSK
+575 SKALRSSEKRSK
-587 RVKQPTY
+587 RVKHPTY
-594 TTTLETFYKPS
+594 TTTLETFYKQS

-619 LSNTKKIYVDI
+619 LSNNKKIYVDI

-638 TDEIK
+638 IDEIK

-655 VIWIDGNYSELKAIA
+655 VVWVDGNYSELKDIA
-670 EFLNQFKIITHGGKF
+670 KFLNQFKIITHGGKF

-712 EPSLKLKDL
+712 EPKLKLKYL

-748 KKELKEWAIENTE
+748 KKQLKEWALENTE

-770 MIEALYK
+770 MIEALYN
-777 DLDGSLFLDKPQM
+777 DLEGSLFLDKPQM

-796 DGTDYEKV
+796 DGTDYDKV
-804 LEYYSKVS
+804 LDYYSKVS
-812 ERVLEERRMTLINYG
+812 ERVLEERRMTLIKYG
-827 IGDTV
+827 MGDTV
-832 YGFRLYDYLY
+832 YGFRLYNYLY

-873 IDFGLLGETKATIE
+873 IDFGLLGETRATIE
-887 NELKEVEKELYSFDI
+887 KELKKVEKELYSFDI
-902 VKEAEV
+902 VKEAEA

-981 YDGKLHPNF
+981 YDGKLHPSF

-1002 NPNIQNVPQESTLR
+1002 NPNIQQVPQESTLR

-1064 ELIKGGKKPKDDQEA
+1064 ELIKGGKKPKDDQQA

-1086 KSCFTG
+1086 KS
-1092 DTEILTNKGFVPF
+1092 
-1105 NMYDGR
+1105 
-1111 TPVAQYNIDSKV
+1111 A
-1123 ISYTEPLDFRMIPN
+1123 
-1137 QKVCKFE
+1137 
-1144 NENTSLRLTPN
+1144 
-1155 HEVIIQVQNNNNK
+1155 
-1168 VMKKLPYYEL
+1168 
-1178 VGHGQSKYAFVN
+1178 
-1190 AGYFNYDESKFIDDN
+1190 
-1205 LTRFIACCVADSNFT
+1205 
-1220 RSGTTLR
+1220 
-1227 LGFTKQRKIDRFR
+1227 
-1240 HLLEVNN
+1240 
-1247 IEYIR
+1247 
-1252 KLVGANKVVTF
+1252 
-1263 YVKDFNIVTLVKRYC
+1263 
-1278 TRDKTLTPEA
+1278 
-1288 LVELNPLVYLDEAQ
+1288 
-1302 YWDGHVNNNKT
+1302 
-1313 ILISSSNK
+1313 
-1321 STIDSMQIMAI
+1321 
-1332 QSGIRA
+1332 
-1338 RIKKNYSAEG
+1338 
-1348 NKRDSYTLSYNLS
+1348 
-1361 KSPLSRFESKDV
+1361 
-1373 STNVNNRTN
+1373 
-1382 CNVYCVTVPEHNIVI
+1382 
-1397 RHNGKVSIQGNCN
+1397 N

-1430 MEITLEEAEHI
+1430 MNITLEEAEDI
-1441 REAFFESYPKLLD
+1441 RDDFFNSYPRLLD

-1469 YSPIGRKRFLPK
+1469 YSPIGRKRFLPN
-1481 LKSSNWKDVS
+1481 LKSKNWKDVS

-1562 VLEICDIDITVP
+1562 VLEICDIEITVP
-1574 LVADIEISSAW
+1574 LVADIEIGSAW

>member
-28 SSGQFNNGTITLSE
+28 SSGQFNNGTITLDE
-42 IDGFIAEYKDNYNV
+42 IDEYITEYKDDYNV
-56 FMCYAPIDGEDRLL
+56 FMCYAPIDGDDRLL

-85 VEIPK
+85 AEIPK

-129 KFKFDSASDIVHLY
+129 KFKFDSTSDIVHLY

-157 EVSEPKGDGTIYRR
+157 DVSEPKGDGVVYRR
-171 QDIYEILEFEKYKK
+171 QDIFEILEFDKYKK
-185 GTKKKKVKGKKIP
+185 GTKKKKVKSKRIP
-198 NKEYDLE
+198 NKDYDLE

-242 SEVKYVVMST
+242 SEVKFVVMST
-252 DQDKWDSREID
+252 DQDKWDRDEID

-276 KKVSSSVK
+276 KKVSSSVN

-289 VHIIGINDVQ
+289 VHIIGINDVK

-355 VLILQGENSLIAEK
+355 VLILQGENSLVAEK

-391 LDNIEILKRTIIEHN
+391 LDNIEVLKRTIIENN

-417 LFGSGNMNLQ
+417 LFGSGNMNHQ

-432 KLRTL
+432 KLRNL

-448 ILVHHTRKTDGTTDL
+448 ILVHHTRKTDGSSDL

-495 KMFNRFRNHIG
+495 KMFNRFRNHVG

-514 DNLRMTLNIDDD
+514 DSLKMTLNLDDD

-536 DKPINIRKERL
+536 DKPINTRKERL

-556 KKKETVAE
+556 KKETVAE
-564 EVEEEE
+564 EVKEEE

-605 EGKLERF
+605 EGELERF

-619 LSNTKKIYVDI
+619 LSKTKKIYVDI

-643 SIQITDESENTY
+643 TIQITDESENTY
-655 VIWIDGNYSELKAIA
+655 VLWIDGNYSELKDIA
-670 EFLNQFKIITHGGKF
+670 KFLNQFKIITHGGKF

-721 VKKYFGIDY
+721 VKKYLVITY

-748 KKELKEWAIENTE
+748 KKQLKEWALENTE

-770 MIEALYK
+770 MIEALYN

-796 DGTDYEKV
+796 DGTDYDKV

-812 ERVLEERRMTLINYG
+812 GRVLEERRMTLIKYG
-827 IGDTV
+827 MGDTV
-832 YGFRLYDYLY
+832 YGFRLYNYLY

-887 NELKEVEKELYSFDI
+887 KELKEVEKELYSFDI
-902 VKEAEV
+902 VKEAKV
-908 DNFNSSQQKVRLFCE
+908 DNFNSTQQKVRLFCD

-933 KGGQPQVNQSQ
+933 NGGQPQINQSQ

-968 QLQFVNLWEELSQ
+968 QLQFVDKWEELSQ
-981 YDGKLHPNF
+981 YDGKLHPSF

-1002 NPNIQNVPQESTLR
+1002 NPNIQQVPQESTLR

-1064 ELIKGGKKPKDDQEA
+1064 ELIKGGKKPKNDQEA
-1079 KRWRTEA
+1079 KKWRTEA
-1086 KSCFTG
+1086 KS
-1092 DTEILTNKGFVPF
+1092 
-1105 NMYDGR
+1105 
-1111 TPVAQYNIDSKV
+1111 A
-1123 ISYTEPLDFRMIPN
+1123 
-1137 QKVCKFE
+1137 
-1144 NENTSLRLTPN
+1144 
-1155 HEVIIQVQNNNNK
+1155 
-1168 VMKKLPYYEL
+1168 
-1178 VGHGQSKYAFVN
+1178 
-1190 AGYFNYDESKFIDDN
+1190 
-1205 LTRFIACCVADSNFT
+1205 
-1220 RSGTTLR
+1220 
-1227 LGFTKQRKIDRFR
+1227 
-1240 HLLEVNN
+1240 
-1247 IEYIR
+1247 
-1252 KLVGANKVVTF
+1252 
-1263 YVKDFNIVTLVKRYC
+1263 
-1278 TRDKTLTPEA
+1278 
-1288 LVELNPLVYLDEAQ
+1288 
-1302 YWDGHVNNNKT
+1302 
-1313 ILISSSNK
+1313 
-1321 STIDSMQIMAI
+1321 
-1332 QSGIRA
+1332 
-1338 RIKKNYSAEG
+1338 
-1348 NKRDSYTLSYNLS
+1348 
-1361 KSPLSRFESKDV
+1361 
-1373 STNVNNRTN
+1373 
-1382 CNVYCVTVPEHNIVI
+1382 
-1397 RHNGKVSIQGNCN
+1397 N

-1430 MEITLEEAEHI
+1430 MNITLEEAEDI
-1441 REAFFESYPKLLD
+1441 RDDFFNSYPKLLD

-1469 YSPIGRKRFLPK
+1469 YSPIGRKRFLPNLQSK
-1481 LKSSNWKDVS
+1481 NWKDVS

-1562 VLEICDIDITVP
+1562 ILELCDIEITVP
-1574 LVADIEISSAW
+1574 LVADIEIGSAW

>member
-28 SSGQFNNGTITLSE
+28 SSGQFNNGTITLDE
-42 IDGFIAEYKDNYNV
+42 IDEFITEYKDDYNV
-56 FMCYAPIDGEDRLL
+56 FMCYAPIEGEDRLL

-85 VEIPK
+85 AEIPK

-143 RIPTTINHK
+143 RIPTTVNHK

-157 EVSEPKGDGTIYRR
+157 EVSESKGDGVVYRR
-171 QDIYEILEFEKYKK
+171 QDIFEILEYDKYKK
-185 GTKKKKVKGKKIP
+185 GTKKKKVKSKRIP
-198 NKEYDLE
+198 NKDYDLE

-252 DQDKWDSREID
+252 DQDKWGRDEID

-276 KKVSSSVK
+276 KKLSNSVN

-289 VHIIGINDVQ
+289 VHIIGINDVK

-355 VLILQGENSLIAEK
+355 VLILQGENSLVAEK

-381 PIYYVQSSIN
+381 PIYYVQSSVN
-391 LDNIEILKRTIIEHN
+391 LDNIEVLKRTIIEN
-406 IKMLVIDPLYL
+406 SIKMLVVDPLYL
-417 LFGSGNMNLQ
+417 LFGSGNMNHQ

-448 ILVHHTRKTDGTTDL
+448 ILVHHTRKTDGSSDL

-495 KMFNRFRNHIG
+495 KMFNRFRNHMG

-514 DNLRMTLNIDDD
+514 DNLKMTLNLDDD

-536 DKPINIRKERL
+536 DKPINTRKERL
-547 KKKKAKKSK
+547 KKKRAKKS

-564 EVEEEE
+564 VVEEET
-570 PKPKK
+570 KPKK
-575 SKALRSSKKRSK
+575 QKALRSSEKRSK

-605 EGKLERF
+605 EGELERF

-638 TDEIK
+638 IDEIK

-655 VIWIDGNYSELKAIA
+655 VVWIDGNYSELKAIA
-670 EFLNQFKIITHGGKF
+670 KFLNQFKIITHGGKF

-691 RKCGIAL
+691 KKCGVAL

-712 EPSLKLKDL
+712 EPKLKLKYL

-748 KKELKEWAIENTE
+748 KKELKEWALENTE
-761 LKKLTPYNK
+761 LKKLTSYNK
-770 MIEALYK
+770 MIEALYN
-777 DLDGSLFLDKPQM
+777 DLEGSLFLDKPQM

-796 DGTDYEKV
+796 DGTDYDKV
-804 LEYYSKVS
+804 LDYYSKVS
-812 ERVLEERRMTLINYG
+812 ERVLEERRMTLIKYG
-827 IGDTV
+827 MGDTV
-832 YGFRLYDYLY
+832 YGFRLYNYLY

-873 IDFGLLGETKATIE
+873 IDFGLLGETRATIE
-887 NELKEVEKELYSFDI
+887 TELKEVEKELYSFDI

-908 DNFNSSQQKVRLFCE
+908 DNFNSAQQKVRLFCE

-968 QLQFVNLWEELSQ
+968 QLQFVDKWEELSQ
-981 YDGKLHPNF
+981 YDGKLHPSF

-1002 NPNIQNVPQESTLR
+1002 NPNIQQVPQESTLR

-1064 ELIKGGKKPKDDQEA
+1064 ELIKGGKKPKNDQEA

-1086 KSCFTG
+1086 KS
-1092 DTEILTNKGFVPF
+1092 
-1105 NMYDGR
+1105 
-1111 TPVAQYNIDSKV
+1111 A
-1123 ISYTEPLDFRMIPN
+1123 
-1137 QKVCKFE
+1137 
-1144 NENTSLRLTPN
+1144 
-1155 HEVIIQVQNNNNK
+1155 
-1168 VMKKLPYYEL
+1168 
-1178 VGHGQSKYAFVN
+1178 
-1190 AGYFNYDESKFIDDN
+1190 
-1205 LTRFIACCVADSNFT
+1205 
-1220 RSGTTLR
+1220 
-1227 LGFTKQRKIDRFR
+1227 
-1240 HLLEVNN
+1240 
-1247 IEYIR
+1247 
-1252 KLVGANKVVTF
+1252 
-1263 YVKDFNIVTLVKRYC
+1263 
-1278 TRDKTLTPEA
+1278 
-1288 LVELNPLVYLDEAQ
+1288 
-1302 YWDGHVNNNKT
+1302 
-1313 ILISSSNK
+1313 
-1321 STIDSMQIMAI
+1321 
-1332 QSGIRA
+1332 
-1338 RIKKNYSAEG
+1338 
-1348 NKRDSYTLSYNLS
+1348 
-1361 KSPLSRFESKDV
+1361 
-1373 STNVNNRTN
+1373 
-1382 CNVYCVTVPEHNIVI
+1382 
-1397 RHNGKVSIQGNCN
+1397 N
-1410 FGLLYGMSAK
+1410 FGLLYGMSSK

-1430 MEITLEEAEHI
+1430 MNITLEEAEDI
-1441 REAFFESYPKLLD
+1441 RDDFFNSYPRLLD

-1469 YSPIGRKRFLPK
+1469 YSPIGRKRFLPN
-1481 LKSSNWKDVS
+1481 LKSKNWKDVS

-1550 AKKVKEHMENPS
+1550 AQKVKEHMENPS
-1562 VLEICDIDITVP
+1562 ILEICDIEITVP
-1574 LVADIEISSAW
+1574 LIADIEIGSAW
-1585 GKHD
+1585 GKHG

>member
-28 SSGQFNNGTITLSE
+28 SRGQFNNGTITLDE
-42 IDGFIAEYKDNYNV
+42 IDEFITDYKDDYNV
-56 FMCYAPIDGEDRLL
+56 FMCYAPIEGDDRLL

-85 VEIPK
+85 AEIPK

-104 YQGLWIS
+104 YQGIWIS

-117 KDYEVLAHAMVK
+117 KDYEVLAHALVK

-157 EVSEPKGDGTIYRR
+157 EVSEPIGEGTVYRR
-171 QDIYEILEFEKYKK
+171 QDIFEILEFDKYKK
-185 GTKKKKVKGKKIP
+185 GTKKKKVKSKRIP
-198 NKEYDLE
+198 NKDYNLE

-242 SEVKYVVMST
+242 SEVKFIVMST
-252 DQDKWDSREID
+252 NQDKWDRDNID

-276 KKVSSSVK
+276 KKVSSSVN

-289 VHIIGINDVQ
+289 VLIIGINDVK

-355 VLILQGENSLIAEK
+355 VLILQGENSLVAEK

-391 LDNIEILKRTIIEHN
+391 LDNIEVLKRTIIENN

-448 ILVHHTRKTDGTTDL
+448 ILVHHTRKTDGSTDL

-495 KMFNRFRNHIG
+495 KMFNRFRNHVG

-514 DNLRMTLNIDDD
+514 DSLKMTLNLDDE

-536 DKPINIRKERL
+536 DKPINTRKERL

-556 KKKETVAE
+556 KKETVAE
-564 EVEEEE
+564 EVKEE
-570 PKPKK
+570 PEPKK
-575 SKALRSSKKRSK
+575 SKALRSSKKSSK
-587 RVKQPTY
+587 CVKQPTY

-605 EGKLERF
+605 EGELERF
-612 ESGMTID
+612 ESGITID
-619 LSNTKKIYVDI
+619 FSKTKKIYVDI

-643 SIQITDESENTY
+643 TIQITDESENTY
-655 VIWIDGNYSELKAIA
+655 VLWVDGNYSELKAITK
-670 EFLNQFKIITHGGKF
+670 FLNQFKIITHGGKF

-691 RKCGIAL
+691 KKCGIAL

-712 EPSLKLKDL
+712 EPSLKLKEL
-721 VKKYFGIDY
+721 VKKYLGIEY

-748 KKELKEWAIENTE
+748 KKELKEWALENTE

-777 DLDGSLFLDKPQM
+777 DLNGSLFLDKPQM
-790 LIKFVD
+790 FIKFVD
-796 DGTDYEKV
+796 DDTDYDKV
-804 LEYYSKVS
+804 LEYYSKVY
-812 ERVLEERRMTLINYG
+812 ERILEERRMILIKYG
-827 IGDTV
+827 MGDTV
-832 YGFRLYDYLY
+832 YGFRLYNYLY

-873 IDFGLLGETKATIE
+873 IDFGLLGKTRATIE
-887 NELKEVEKELYSFDI
+887 KELKEVEKELYSFDI

-908 DNFNSSQQKVRLFCE
+908 DNFNSSQQKVRLFCG

-928 TKHMT
+928 TKHTT

-944 LEEWSKEGKHEIL
+944 LEEWSKEGKHEII
-957 DVLLRYNKLTK
+957 DVLLKYNKLTK
-968 QLQFVNLWEELSQ
+968 QLQFVDKWEELSQ
-981 YDGKLHPNF
+981 YDGKLHPSF

-1002 NPNIQNVPQESTLR
+1002 NPNIQQVPQESTLR

-1064 ELIKGGKKPKDDQEA
+1064 ELIKGGKKPKNDQEA

-1086 KSCFTG
+1086 KS
-1092 DTEILTNKGFVPF
+1092 
-1105 NMYDGR
+1105 
-1111 TPVAQYNIDSKV
+1111 A
-1123 ISYTEPLDFRMIPN
+1123 
-1137 QKVCKFE
+1137 
-1144 NENTSLRLTPN
+1144 
-1155 HEVIIQVQNNNNK
+1155 
-1168 VMKKLPYYEL
+1168 
-1178 VGHGQSKYAFVN
+1178 
-1190 AGYFNYDESKFIDDN
+1190 
-1205 LTRFIACCVADSNFT
+1205 
-1220 RSGTTLR
+1220 
-1227 LGFTKQRKIDRFR
+1227 
-1240 HLLEVNN
+1240 
-1247 IEYIR
+1247 
-1252 KLVGANKVVTF
+1252 
-1263 YVKDFNIVTLVKRYC
+1263 
-1278 TRDKTLTPEA
+1278 
-1288 LVELNPLVYLDEAQ
+1288 
-1302 YWDGHVNNNKT
+1302 
-1313 ILISSSNK
+1313 
-1321 STIDSMQIMAI
+1321 
-1332 QSGIRA
+1332 
-1338 RIKKNYSAEG
+1338 
-1348 NKRDSYTLSYNLS
+1348 
-1361 KSPLSRFESKDV
+1361 
-1373 STNVNNRTN
+1373 
-1382 CNVYCVTVPEHNIVI
+1382 
-1397 RHNGKVSIQGNCN
+1397 N

-1420 TYQEYAKGYG
+1420 SYQEYAKGYG
-1430 MEITLEEAEHI
+1430 MNITLEEAEDI
-1441 REAFFESYPKLLD
+1441 RDDFFNSYPKLVD

-1481 LKSSNWKDVS
+1481 INSRYWKDVS

-1514 ADILEDESL
+1514 ADILEDDSL

-1562 VLEICDIDITVP
+1562 IIKVCDIEITVP
-1574 LVADIEISSAW
+1574 LIADIEIGSAW
-1585 GKHD
+1585 GIHD

>member
-28 SSGQFNNGTITLSE
+28 SSGQFNNGTITLDE
-42 IDGFIAEYKDNYNV
+42 IDEFITEYKGDYNV
-56 FMCYAPIDGEDRLL
+56 FMCYAPIEGDDRLL

-85 VEIPK
+85 AEIPK
-90 EFPPS
+90 EFQPS

-143 RIPTTINHK
+143 RIPTTVNHK

-157 EVSEPKGDGTIYRR
+157 EVSEPKGDGVVYRR
-171 QDIYEILEFEKYKK
+171 QDIFEILEFDKYKK
-185 GTKKKKVKGKKIP
+185 GTKKKKVKSKRIP
-198 NKEYDLE
+198 NKDYNLE

-242 SEVKYVVMST
+242 SEVKFIVMST
-252 DQDKWDSREID
+252 NQDKWDRDEID

-276 KKVSSSVK
+276 KKVSSSVN

-289 VHIIGINDVQ
+289 VHIIGINDVK

-355 VLILQGENSLIAEK
+355 VLILQGENSLVAEK

-391 LDNIEILKRTIIEHN
+391 LDNIEVLKRTIIENN

-448 ILVHHTRKTDGTTDL
+448 ILVHHTRKTDGSTDL

-495 KMFNRFRNHIG
+495 KMFNHFRNHVG

-514 DNLRMTLNIDDD
+514 DSLKMTLNLDDE

-536 DKPINIRKERL
+536 DKPINTRKERL

-556 KKKETVAE
+556 KKETVAE
-564 EVEEEE
+564 EVNEE
-570 PKPKK
+570 PKTKK

-605 EGKLERF
+605 EGELEHF
-612 ESGMTID
+612 ESGITID
-619 LSNTKKIYVDI
+619 FSKTKKIYVDI

-643 SIQITDESENTY
+643 TIQITDESENTY
-655 VIWIDGNYSELKAIA
+655 VLWVDGNYSELKDIA
-670 EFLNQFKIITHGGKF
+670 KFLNQFKIITHGGKF

-691 RKCGIAL
+691 KKCGVSL
-698 KLFGDTQILAHMLT
+698 KLFGDTLLLAHMLT
-712 EPSLKLKDL
+712 EPSLSLKYL
-721 VKKYFGIDY
+721 IKKYLGIEY
-730 DIDKETKKSNKKV
+730 DIDKEIKKSNKKV
-743 TVASV
+743 TIASV
-748 KKELKEWAIENTE
+748 KKQLKEWALENTE

-777 DLDGSLFLDKPQM
+777 DLEGSLFLDKPQL

-796 DGTDYEKV
+796 DDTDYDKV
-804 LEYYSKVS
+804 LEYYSKVA
-812 ERVLEERRMTLINYG
+812 ERVLEERRMTLIEYG
-827 IGDTV
+827 MGDTV
-832 YGFRLYDYLY
+832 YGFRLYNYLY

-873 IDFGLLGETKATIE
+873 IDFGLLGETRATIE
-887 NELKEVEKELYSFDI
+887 KELKQVEKELYSFDI

-908 DNFNSSQQKVRLFCE
+908 DNFNSSKQKVRLFCE

-968 QLQFVNLWEELSQ
+968 QLQFVDKWEELSQ
-981 YDGKLHPNF
+981 YDGKLHPSF

-1002 NPNIQNVPQESTLR
+1002 NPNIQQVPQESTLR

-1064 ELIKGGKKPKDDQEA
+1064 ELIKGGKKPKNDQEA

-1086 KSCFTG
+1086 KS
-1092 DTEILTNKGFVPF
+1092 
-1105 NMYDGR
+1105 
-1111 TPVAQYNIDSKV
+1111 A
-1123 ISYTEPLDFRMIPN
+1123 
-1137 QKVCKFE
+1137 
-1144 NENTSLRLTPN
+1144 
-1155 HEVIIQVQNNNNK
+1155 
-1168 VMKKLPYYEL
+1168 
-1178 VGHGQSKYAFVN
+1178 
-1190 AGYFNYDESKFIDDN
+1190 
-1205 LTRFIACCVADSNFT
+1205 
-1220 RSGTTLR
+1220 
-1227 LGFTKQRKIDRFR
+1227 
-1240 HLLEVNN
+1240 
-1247 IEYIR
+1247 
-1252 KLVGANKVVTF
+1252 
-1263 YVKDFNIVTLVKRYC
+1263 
-1278 TRDKTLTPEA
+1278 
-1288 LVELNPLVYLDEAQ
+1288 
-1302 YWDGHVNNNKT
+1302 
-1313 ILISSSNK
+1313 
-1321 STIDSMQIMAI
+1321 
-1332 QSGIRA
+1332 
-1338 RIKKNYSAEG
+1338 
-1348 NKRDSYTLSYNLS
+1348 
-1361 KSPLSRFESKDV
+1361 
-1373 STNVNNRTN
+1373 
-1382 CNVYCVTVPEHNIVI
+1382 
-1397 RHNGKVSIQGNCN
+1397 N

-1430 MEITLEEAEHI
+1430 MNITLEEAEDI
-1441 REAFFESYPKLLD
+1441 RDDFFNSYPKLLD

-1469 YSPIGRKRFLPK
+1469 YSPIGRKRFLPN
-1481 LKSSNWKDVS
+1481 LKSRNWKDVS

-1562 VLEICDIDITVP
+1562 VLEICDIEITVP
-1574 LVADIEISSAW
+1574 LIADIEIGSAW

>member
-28 SSGQFNNGTITLSE
+28 SSGQFNSGTITLDE
-42 IDGFIAEYKDNYNV
+42 IDEYITEYKDDYNV
-56 FMCYAPIDGEDRLL
+56 FMCYAPIDGDDRLL

-85 VEIPK
+85 AEIPK
-90 EFPPS
+90 EFQPS

-157 EVSEPKGDGTIYRR
+157 EVSEPKGDGVVYRR
-171 QDIYEILEFEKYKK
+171 QDIFEILEYDKYKK

-205 ELYKKYEVKPLVD
+205 ELYKKYEVKPLVE

-242 SEVKYVVMST
+242 SEVKFVVMST
-252 DQDKWDSREID
+252 DQDKWDRDEID

-276 KKVSSSVK
+276 KKVSSSVN

-289 VHIIGINDVQ
+289 VHIIGINDVK

-355 VLILQGENSLIAEK
+355 VLILQGENSLVAEK
-369 SRMMNIAGTTDL
+369 SRLMNIAGTTDL

-391 LDNIEILKRTIIEHN
+391 LDNIEVLKRTIIENN

-417 LFGSGNMNLQ
+417 LFGSGNMNHQ

-432 KLRTL
+432 KLRNL

-448 ILVHHTRKTDGTTDL
+448 ILVHHTRKTDGSSDL

-495 KMFNRFRNHIG
+495 KMFNRFRNHMG

-514 DNLRMTLNIDDD
+514 DSLKMTLNLDDD

-536 DKPINIRKERL
+536 DKPINTRKERL

-556 KKKETVAE
+556 KKETVAE
-564 EVEEEE
+564 EEVKEEE

-575 SKALRSSKKRSK
+575 SKALRSSRKRSK

-605 EGKLERF
+605 EGELERF

-619 LSNTKKIYVDI
+619 LSKTKKIYVDI

-643 SIQITDESENTY
+643 TIQITDESENTY
-655 VIWIDGNYSELKAIA
+655 VLWIDGNYSELKDIA
-670 EFLNQFKIITHGGKF
+670 KFLNQFKIITHGGKF

-691 RKCGIAL
+691 KKCGIAL

-712 EPSLKLKDL
+712 EPKLKLKYL
-721 VKKYFGIDY
+721 VKKYLGIDY

-748 KKELKEWAIENTE
+748 KKQLKEWALENTE

-770 MIEALYK
+770 MIEALYN

-796 DGTDYEKV
+796 DGTDYDKV

-812 ERVLEERRMTLINYG
+812 ERVLEERRMTLIKYG
-827 IGDTV
+827 MGDTV
-832 YGFRLYDYLY
+832 YGFRLYNYLY

-853 YRHEV
+853 YKHEV

-873 IDFGLLGETKATIE
+873 IDFGLLGETRATIE
-887 NELKEVEKELYSFDI
+887 KELKEVEKELYSFDI

-908 DNFNSSQQKVRLFCE
+908 DNFNSSQQKVRLFCD

-933 KGGQPQVNQSQ
+933 KGGQPQINQSQ

-968 QLQFVNLWEELSQ
+968 QLQFVDKWEELSQ
-981 YDGKLHPNF
+981 YDGKLHPSF

-1002 NPNIQNVPQESTLR
+1002 NPNIQQVPQESTLR

-1064 ELIKGGKKPKDDQEA
+1064 ELIKGGKKPKNDQEA

-1086 KSCFTG
+1086 KS
-1092 DTEILTNKGFVPF
+1092 
-1105 NMYDGR
+1105 
-1111 TPVAQYNIDSKV
+1111 A
-1123 ISYTEPLDFRMIPN
+1123 
-1137 QKVCKFE
+1137 
-1144 NENTSLRLTPN
+1144 
-1155 HEVIIQVQNNNNK
+1155 
-1168 VMKKLPYYEL
+1168 
-1178 VGHGQSKYAFVN
+1178 
-1190 AGYFNYDESKFIDDN
+1190 
-1205 LTRFIACCVADSNFT
+1205 
-1220 RSGTTLR
+1220 
-1227 LGFTKQRKIDRFR
+1227 
-1240 HLLEVNN
+1240 
-1247 IEYIR
+1247 
-1252 KLVGANKVVTF
+1252 
-1263 YVKDFNIVTLVKRYC
+1263 
-1278 TRDKTLTPEA
+1278 
-1288 LVELNPLVYLDEAQ
+1288 
-1302 YWDGHVNNNKT
+1302 
-1313 ILISSSNK
+1313 
-1321 STIDSMQIMAI
+1321 
-1332 QSGIRA
+1332 
-1338 RIKKNYSAEG
+1338 
-1348 NKRDSYTLSYNLS
+1348 
-1361 KSPLSRFESKDV
+1361 
-1373 STNVNNRTN
+1373 
-1382 CNVYCVTVPEHNIVI
+1382 
-1397 RHNGKVSIQGNCN
+1397 N

-1430 MEITLEEAEHI
+1430 MNITLEEAEDI
-1441 REAFFESYPKLLD
+1441 RDDFFDSYPKLLD
-1454 MHKKFVEYAKKYGYT
+1454 MHKKFVDYAKKYGYT
-1469 YSPIGRKRFLPK
+1469 YSPIGRKRFLPNLQSK
-1481 LKSSNWKDVS
+1481 NWKDVS

-1536 AILVEADEDVAEEY
+1536 AILVEVDEDVAEEY
-1550 AKKVKEHMENPS
+1550 AQKVKEHMENPS
-1562 VLEICDIDITVP
+1562 ILELCDIEITVP
-1574 LVADIEISSAW
+1574 LVADIEIGSAW

>member
-1 MPLDKKFKDVLSLNF
+1 MPLDKNFKDVLSLNF
-16 GKDDEIHVGLLA
+16 SKEDEIHVGLLA
-28 SSGQFNNGTITLSE
+28 SSGQFNNGTITLNE
-42 IDGFIAEYKDNYNV
+42 IDEFITEYKDDYNV
-56 FMCYAPIDGEDRLL
+56 FMCYAPIEGDDRLL

-85 VEIPK
+85 AEIPK

-157 EVSEPKGDGTIYRR
+157 EVSEPKGDGVVYRR
-171 QDIYEILEFEKYKK
+171 QDIFEILEYDKYKK

-252 DQDKWDSREID
+252 DQDKWDRDEID

-276 KKVSSSVK
+276 KKVSSSVN

-355 VLILQGENSLIAEK
+355 VLILQGENSLVAEK

-391 LDNIEILKRTIIEHN
+391 LDNIEVLKRTIIEN
-406 IKMLVIDPLYL
+406 SIKMLVIDPLYL
-417 LFGSGNMNLQ
+417 LFGSGNMNHQ

-448 ILVHHTRKTDGTTDL
+448 ILVHHTRKTDGSSDL
-463 STSDIN
+463 STGDIN

-495 KMFNRFRNHIG
+495 KMFNRFRNHMG

-514 DNLRMTLNIDDD
+514 DSLKMTLNLDDD

-536 DKPINIRKERL
+536 DKPINTRKERL
-547 KKKKAKKSK
+547 KKIKAKKS

-564 EVEEEE
+564 EVKEEE

-587 RVKQPTY
+587 RVKQLTY

-605 EGKLERF
+605 EGELERF

-619 LSNTKKIYVDI
+619 LSNNKKIYVDI

-643 SIQITDESENTY
+643 TIQITDESENTY
-655 VIWIDGNYSELKAIA
+655 VLWVDGNYSELKDIA
-670 EFLNQFKIITHGGKF
+670 KFLNQFRIITHGGKF

-691 RKCGIAL
+691 KKCGIAL
-698 KLFGDTQILAHMLT
+698 KLFGDTQVLSHMLT

-721 VKKYFGIDY
+721 VKKYLGITY

-748 KKELKEWAIENTE
+748 KKQLKEWALENTE

-770 MIEALYK
+770 MIEALYN
-777 DLDGSLFLDKPQM
+777 DLEGSLFLDKPQM

-796 DGTDYEKV
+796 DGTDYDKV
-804 LEYYSKVS
+804 LDYYSKVS
-812 ERVLEERRMTLINYG
+812 ERVLEERRMTLIKYG
-827 IGDTV
+827 MGDTV
-832 YGFRLYDYLY
+832 YGFRLYNYLY

-853 YRHEV
+853 YKHEV

-887 NELKEVEKELYSFDI
+887 KELKEVEKELYSFDI

-908 DNFNSSQQKVRLFCE
+908 DNFNSTQQKVRLFCG

-928 TKHMT
+928 TKHTT
-933 KGGQPQVNQSQ
+933 KGGQPQINQSQ

-957 DVLLRYNKLTK
+957 DVLLRYNKLAK

-981 YDGKLHPNF
+981 YDGKLHPSF

-1002 NPNIQNVPQESTLR
+1002 NPNIQNVPQESSLR

-1064 ELIKGGKKPKDDQEA
+1064 ELIKGGKKPKDAQEA
-1079 KRWRTEA
+1079 KRWRTE
-1086 KSCFTG
+1086 
-1092 DTEILTNKGFVPF
+1092 
-1105 NMYDGR
+1105 
-1111 TPVAQYNIDSKV
+1111 
-1123 ISYTEPLDFRMIPN
+1123 
-1137 QKVCKFE
+1137 
-1144 NENTSLRLTPN
+1144 
-1155 HEVIIQVQNNNNK
+1155 
-1168 VMKKLPYYEL
+1168 
-1178 VGHGQSKYAFVN
+1178 
-1190 AGYFNYDESKFIDDN
+1190 
-1205 LTRFIACCVADSNFT
+1205 
-1220 RSGTTLR
+1220 
-1227 LGFTKQRKIDRFR
+1227 
-1240 HLLEVNN
+1240 
-1247 IEYIR
+1247 
-1252 KLVGANKVVTF
+1252 
-1263 YVKDFNIVTLVKRYC
+1263 
-1278 TRDKTLTPEA
+1278 
-1288 LVELNPLVYLDEAQ
+1288 
-1302 YWDGHVNNNKT
+1302 
-1313 ILISSSNK
+1313 
-1321 STIDSMQIMAI
+1321 
-1332 QSGIRA
+1332 
-1338 RIKKNYSAEG
+1338 
-1348 NKRDSYTLSYNLS
+1348 S
-1361 KSPLSRFESKDV
+1361 KS
-1373 STNVNNRTN
+1373 
-1382 CNVYCVTVPEHNIVI
+1382 
-1397 RHNGKVSIQGNCN
+1397 CN

-1430 MEITLEEAEHI
+1430 MNITLEEAENI
-1441 REAFFESYPKLLD
+1441 REAFFDSYPKLLD
-1454 MHKKFVEYAKKYGYT
+1454 MHKKFVAYAKKYGYT
-1469 YSPIGRKRFLPK
+1469 YSPIGRKRFLPN
-1481 LKSSNWKDVS
+1481 LQSSNWKDVS

-1514 ADILEDESL
+1514 ADILEDDSL

-1562 VLEICDIDITVP
+1562 ILELCDIDITVP
-1574 LVADIEISSAW
+1574 LVADIEIGSAW

>member
-28 SSGQFNNGTITLSE
+28 SSGQFNNGTITLDE
-42 IDGFIAEYKDNYNV
+42 IDEFITDYKDDYNV
-56 FMCYAPIDGEDRLL
+56 FMCYAPIEGDDRLL

-85 VEIPK
+85 AEIPK

-143 RIPTTINHK
+143 RIPTTVNHK

-157 EVSEPKGDGTIYRR
+157 EVSEPKGDGVVYRR
-171 QDIYEILEFEKYKK
+171 QDIFEILEYDKYKK

-205 ELYKKYEVKPLVD
+205 ELYKKYEVKPLVK

-242 SEVKYVVMST
+242 SEVKFVVMST
-252 DQDKWDSREID
+252 DQDKWDRDEID

-276 KKVSSSVK
+276 KKVSSSVN
-284 ISEDE
+284 ITEDE

-355 VLILQGENSLIAEK
+355 VLILQGENSLVAEK
-369 SRMMNIAGTTDL
+369 SRMMNIAGTTNL

-391 LDNIEILKRTIIEHN
+391 LDNIEVLKRTIIEN
-406 IKMLVIDPLYL
+406 SIKMLVIDPLYL
-417 LFGSGNMNLQ
+417 LFGSGNMNHQ

-432 KLRTL
+432 KLRNL

-448 ILVHHTRKTDGTTDL
+448 ILVHHTRKTDGSSEL

-514 DNLRMTLNIDDD
+514 DNLKMTLNLDDD

-536 DKPINIRKERL
+536 DKPINTRKERL

-556 KKKETVAE
+556 KKDTVAE
-564 EVEEEE
+564 VVEEET
-570 PKPKK
+570 KPKK

-605 EGKLERF
+605 EGELERF

-619 LSNTKKIYVDI
+619 LSKTKKIYVDI

-643 SIQITDESENTY
+643 SIQITDENENTY
-655 VIWIDGNYSELKAIA
+655 VLWVDGNYSELKDIA
-670 EFLNQFKIITHGGKF
+670 KFLNQFKIITHGGKF

-691 RKCGIAL
+691 KKCGVAL

-712 EPSLKLKDL
+712 EPKLKLKYL

-730 DIDKETKKSNKKV
+730 DIDKEIKKSNKKV

-748 KKELKEWAIENTE
+748 KKELKEWALENTE
-761 LKKLTPYNK
+761 LKKLRPYNK
-770 MIEALYK
+770 MIEALYN
-777 DLDGSLFLDKPQM
+777 DLEGSLFLDKPQM

-796 DGTDYEKV
+796 DGTDYDKV
-804 LEYYSKVS
+804 LDYYSKVS
-812 ERVLEERRMTLINYG
+812 ERVLEERRMTLIKYG
-827 IGDTV
+827 MGDTV
-832 YGFRLYDYLY
+832 YGFRLYNYLY

-887 NELKEVEKELYSFDI
+887 KELKEVEKELYSFDI

-908 DNFNSSQQKVRLFCE
+908 DNFNSAQQKVRLFCE

-957 DVLLRYNKLTK
+957 DVLLRYNKLIK

-981 YDGKLHPNF
+981 YDGKLHPSF

-1002 NPNIQNVPQESTLR
+1002 NPNIQNVPQESSLR

-1064 ELIKGGKKPKDDQEA
+1064 ELIKGGKKPKDAQEA
-1079 KRWRTEA
+1079 KRWRTE
-1086 KSCFTG
+1086 
-1092 DTEILTNKGFVPF
+1092 
-1105 NMYDGR
+1105 
-1111 TPVAQYNIDSKV
+1111 
-1123 ISYTEPLDFRMIPN
+1123 
-1137 QKVCKFE
+1137 
-1144 NENTSLRLTPN
+1144 
-1155 HEVIIQVQNNNNK
+1155 
-1168 VMKKLPYYEL
+1168 
-1178 VGHGQSKYAFVN
+1178 
-1190 AGYFNYDESKFIDDN
+1190 
-1205 LTRFIACCVADSNFT
+1205 
-1220 RSGTTLR
+1220 
-1227 LGFTKQRKIDRFR
+1227 
-1240 HLLEVNN
+1240 
-1247 IEYIR
+1247 
-1252 KLVGANKVVTF
+1252 
-1263 YVKDFNIVTLVKRYC
+1263 
-1278 TRDKTLTPEA
+1278 
-1288 LVELNPLVYLDEAQ
+1288 
-1302 YWDGHVNNNKT
+1302 
-1313 ILISSSNK
+1313 
-1321 STIDSMQIMAI
+1321 
-1332 QSGIRA
+1332 
-1338 RIKKNYSAEG
+1338 
-1348 NKRDSYTLSYNLS
+1348 S
-1361 KSPLSRFESKDV
+1361 KS
-1373 STNVNNRTN
+1373 
-1382 CNVYCVTVPEHNIVI
+1382 
-1397 RHNGKVSIQGNCN
+1397 CN

-1430 MEITLEEAEHI
+1430 MNITLEEAEDI

-1469 YSPIGRKRFLPK
+1469 YSPIGRKRFLPN
-1481 LKSSNWKDVS
+1481 LQSRNWKDVS

-1528 KIIGSVHD
+1528 KIIGSIHD

-1562 VLEICDIDITVP
+1562 VLEICDIEITVP
-1574 LVADIEISSAW
+1574 LVADIEIGSAW